1 MFRKVIIGLLI
12 ASCSLGSFPAGV
24 GAYQIAQMRE
34 KITSALAGQA
44 LAQADM
50 AAMLEQANTP
60 LDAAAGTYAT
70 APSLASEF
78 ENGGGYPQ
86 TKVGALEEDGSAEGE
101 SLAVDEAPAADEPSK
116 SEPTTDAAP
125 EVEQTPQDQDAVGG
139 QGTAQGQTDGQ
150 PDAEGSIDDA
160 ADESVESDAEQD
172 AAQIEGAEVLQQ
184 GDGETTGNVLL
195 ADRAA
200 VDALGG
206 RDYVGQ
212 STAVIN
218 GVTYILIGN
227 EQQLRAIGSDKDVV
241 GGVVYSIGQ
250 VYVGLAG
257 LGTWIDRDGHVETLE
272 YNGDADLAPG
282 EELRGKEFHNG
293 GFELLPGAVR
303 TLYFTKNADGSRNED
318 PTTGLKYSSDANYI
332 IFRDIDVSD
341 TAWEPLM
348 FSGIMLGAKAA
359 DAATRGSLWERFDV
373 SAPDGLKSDAER
385 PVISG
390 VKVHQTGKLDISK
403 HQGVGFFGT
412 ISNGVNAN
420 NIGVSAGE
428 VLVKNVA
435 LDDIDVVNE
444 SVETREPASLIGVLT
459 GLLGSILGGLLDTLL
474 PGLGLKDALNALLT
488 TRSKDPTTFAT
499 GTFAGRIIGDVRVE
513 GCVVTGA
520 TVKNAPA
527 ADILA
532 SSPYTGITGGFVGY
546 MAGEV
551 EYDGLSK
558 VLGFTEKALEALLN
572 VLPGIG
578 LGDLI
583 QILLGNVLDVGKLIP
598 TGYYNP
604 KIIDSSF
611 GLKTDAPV
619 IGSARAQ
626 GAGGFVG
633 VQVGSIIESSEITTP
648 VSVEASEFGGGFA
661 GVERN
666 GQLVGALNTVG
677 VDLLTQLGE
686 LIKKTKTQSLLL
698 DCKLMQGATVR
709 AKQYAGGIS
718 GAMAN
723 SYVVNC
729 AAEGAMSV
737 EATKSDA
744 GGVAG
749 AALLGW
755 GTSIGEKQVHTLL
768 KSVTALLGN
777 LTSGNE
783 GVDVASSGL
792 LALTGIEP
800 SVIAGVQLKNVVSVN
815 AGESHAGGI
824 VGRGEATRIGSSNDE
839 MLGEMIYWAKGSQLP
854 KPAEQNLAASVSRVS
869 AAKDYAGGV
878 AGELGPGN
886 VAGLLNTTID
896 VGDIK
901 MFWIK
906 DVALAGA
913 ANGLVVHA
921 GGSYAG
927 GAVGC
932 ASGGKIANVTVG
944 KLASVG
950 AATYAGGFAGFSGPA
965 DAAGSG
971 GINLLGIIKISGLLS
986 IAQYSALHIVSSS
999 VEGVEA
1005 GYTVEAT
1012 RADGSAIAGGFFG
1025 QANSSLV
1032 ADCHARRIKSVIAPK
1047 EGGKGTAGGFVGLSV
1062 TGGLADA
1069 LADDAG
1075 GNGGLDGL
1083 LHDVI
1088 KIDNLLGAVP
1098 YLIPKYWGVD
1108 ASYVNGGMVSGSVAG
1123 GFAGDFQSG
1132 KLNQLG
1138 KDDMESLVNLVGETS
1153 ANAIRADVEQSS
1165 WAVINIA
1172 EVDGGLYA
1180 GGFGGMVRSGSLA
1193 NASEGGIQIL
1203 GKLGTLNISQLLDV
1217 VQAYVP
1223 YVSYA
1228 GVHSDGDTGSGGF
1241 MVRATDTS
1249 DVDANAGS
1257 AGGWVGWGSAMQV
1270 STCSVDELK
1279 HTSVDAPKDLEAT
1292 TADSYYTEASSYSV
1306 DAPRNAGGWAGKI
1319 DVGSTAAAG
1328 SGLGLLGKN
1337 IALTDLLSAL
1347 NVMVSTV
1354 EHSDVTGAIGGLSVR
1369 ANGTAKTAV
1378 GVGPIGNAG
1387 GFAGVLA
1394 GGHVQDSN
1402 VSEFDYVVGRE
1413 SAGGYA
1419 GTMTPGDVASVLGKE
1434 NAASIIKNLIN
1445 VDSLLSLVQDF
1456 VPTVRNSYTE
1466 CVPCGGAVRAEAEA
1480 SGSTQRGTAG
1490 GYVGML
1496 NGGHI
1501 WGNDTRAWKDAS
1513 IGASYTGDQNVA
1525 AARRVRSVFGTEFA
1539 GGYVGLMKPSDTASA
1554 GGLSLLGGLIEA
1566 GNLVSALSMV
1576 YPTTENTEVSGPL
1589 RGIDIATFESWVEHV
1604 SKYGAY
1610 GQEFAGIV
1618 EKLKDQSIASQADL
1632 DAALAKFVF
1641 GYNVVAGRT
1650 SYGDGS
1656 LQHAGGMAGGYAGLM
1671 RTGTVSNGQAYDA
1684 KLVRAMRAAG
1694 GFAGGIEAGSAASI
1708 GDATLFDKIKLDL
1721 GALLKTPQVFV
1732 PVVKS
1737 SSAHGFRSGLTV
1749 RTTGTE
1755 LNHGMGY
1762 AGGYAGYALGAQ
1774 IWGDSALAGQDPSGC
1789 NVSNLRRVAGA
1800 NAVGGYVG
1808 RATGGSVASVDT
1820 EVSDGLIQSL
1830 LDGLIGSPG
1839 QLVDALKAT
1848 VTTIR
1853 GARVSAAAE
1862 PGSAEAAWGFT
1873 VGGSYRDGDATKY
1886 ATSAGGFAGSLE
1898 ASVLGS
1904 IEGNLDDPTQ
1914 QLSVN
1919 GLRAVEGG
1927 VYAGGFFGLGDV
1939 GGVASVGG
1947 QGADAQSGTK
1957 LLQLI
1962 KLGNVDVLDAFR
1974 TFIYHARVNGV
1985 SDGVRVEAHEQT
1997 SEGTGDEKRYTG
2009 TAGGFGGTL
2018 LNGSIKD
2025 CSVERLN
2032 AVTGLN
2038 YAGGFVGHLGKS
2050 GTVDVDEADAGV
2062 GNILKL
2068 LGATAG
2074 VLDIWGSHVER
2085 CTVDGI
2091 DAGYTV
2097 ASTHGTPITSDVAS
2111 EQLDGQEMA
2120 AGFVGFADM
2129 AKIDDCH
2136 VTDLKKVT
2144 SGQIAGGFVGK
2155 TTMGFVADVD
2165 AGSPLLL
2172 GPLLRIVNALVKFL
2186 YLPDLQDKLGLLNI
2200 EIPGIIDLKVLSEGN
2215 TLYVNLLGLR
2225 VGVALSK
2232 KQDSSDPNAT
2242 DVAIITIGDSTISLP
2257 CNENGLVGEDGGL
2270 KSNLEVTL
2278 IKGNRTNI
2286 TNNSVTGVASG
2297 YDVYGGG
2304 ATDTSN
2310 GFGIGRYEDGRGTL
2324 GGYAGGFVG
2333 LSNESVLDKNKM
2345 AYCDVVRGKGH
2356 DAQNDGGGTITG
2368 PFTGMTYLKTT
2379 YEQLNEKKKIET
2391 RNFYSIYRGAND
2403 KLTEALKGAG
2413 GSVFAD
2419 MRPDDAEM
2427 GGGVFGLDMN
2437 RYDVAVREPKGIS
2450 EFDELQ
2456 GAVES
2461 GTGAQRKLD
2470 AYQENGAKAVLM
2482 RDAPQTDNGAGLTPE
2497 PGDGQDPCAE
2507 TVDLTLQKVWDDLG
2521 NRDQTRPESV
2531 DFYISATYTDANGQS
2546 VVQWVAPAAGG
2557 GYELVAQKTAVQLTE
2572 ADLSPHSE
2580 TWRRVLAGLPVA
2592 FEDKNSNPAAVRYYT
2607 YQVEEMSIDGYSV
2620 AYDVD
2625 ATERV
2630 ITVTNVYRPM
2640 LPETGG
2646 IGTWWTVLAG
2656 GMLLACAAYERRRR
2670 SMAYSGYVPA
2680 HFAPTRSRLELA
2692 YPRRPRAHGAHRQV
2706 TRGGSGRASR

>member
-1 MFRKVIIGLLI
+1 M
-12 ASCSLGSFPAGV
+12 
-24 GAYQIAQMRE
+24 
-34 KITSALAGQA
+34 
-44 LAQADM
+44 
-50 AAMLEQANTP
+50 
-60 LDAAAGTYAT
+60 
-70 APSLASEF
+70 
-78 ENGGGYPQ
+78 GYPQ
-86 TKVGALEEDGSAEGE
+86 TKVETLDEGGSAAGE
-101 SLAVDEAPAADEPSK
+101 ASAVNEVPAVDEPSK
-116 SEPTTDAAP
+116 SEPTPDAAP
-125 EVEQTPQDQDAVGG
+125 EAGQTPQDQNATGGQDATQDQADGQSGVEDAVD
-139 QGTAQGQTDGQ
+139 GTAN
-150 PDAEGSIDDA
+150 EGA
-160 ADESVESDAEQD
+160 ESDAEQD

-184 GDGETTGNVLL
+184 GDGETTGNVLV

-200 VDALGG
+200 VNALGG

-212 STAVIN
+212 SSAVIN

-303 TLYFTKNADGSRNED
+303 TLYFTKNADGTRNED
-318 PTTGLKYSSDANYI
+318 PVTGLKYSSDANYI

-348 FSGIMLGAKAA
+348 FSGTMLGAKAA
-359 DAATRGSLWERFDV
+359 DAATEGNLWESFDT
-373 SAPDGLKSDAER
+373 SAPDGLKADARR

-390 VKVHQTGKLDISK
+390 VRVRQTGKLDISK

-444 SVETREPASLIGVLT
+444 SVETEEPASLIGALT
-459 GLLGSILGGLLDTLL
+459 GLLGGILGGVLGLLL
-474 PGLGLKDALNALLT
+474 PNLGLEEALNGLLT

-499 GTFAGRIIGDVRVE
+499 GAFAGRIIGDVRVE

-527 ADILA
+527 AA
-532 SSPYTGITGGFVGY
+532 VPTSSPYAGITGGFVGY

-551 EYDGLSK
+551 EYDGLSE

-604 KIIDSSF
+604 KIIDSSL
-611 GLKTDAPV
+611 GLKAAAPA

-633 VQVGSIIESSEITTP
+633 VQVGSIIESSEIATP

-755 GTSIGEKQVHTLL
+755 GTSIGEKQDHTLL

-777 LTSGNE
+777 LTNGNE

-800 SVIAGVQLKNVVSVN
+800 SVIAGVQLKNVVSVS

-824 VGRGEATRIGSSNDE
+824 VGCGEATRIGSSNDE
-839 MLGEMIYWAKGSQLP
+839 MLGEMIYWSKGSQLP
-854 KPAEQNLAASVSRVS
+854 KPAEQNVAASVSSVS

-886 VAGLLNTTID
+886 VAGLLNATID
-896 VGDIK
+896 VGDVK

-906 DVALAGA
+906 DVALTGA
-913 ANGLVVHA
+913 ANGLAVHA
-921 GGSYAG
+921 GGSYVG

-932 ASGGKIANVTVG
+932 ASGGKIANVTVD
-944 KLASVG
+944 KLASVS

-999 VEGVEA
+999 VKGIDA

-1012 RADGSAIAGGFFG
+1012 RADGNAIAGGFFG

-1132 KLNQLG
+1132 KLNQFG
-1138 KDDMESLVNLVGETS
+1138 KDDMESLVNLVGEAS
-1153 ANAIRADVEQSS
+1153 ANTIKADVEKGP

-1203 GKLGTLNISQLLDV
+1203 GKLGGTLNISQLLDV

-1228 GVHSDGDTGSGGF
+1228 GVHSDDATGSGGF
-1241 MVRATDTS
+1241 IVCATDTS
-1249 DVDANAGS
+1249 DADANAGS

-1279 HTSVDAPKDLEAT
+1279 HTSVVAPKDLEAT
-1292 TADSYYTEASSYSV
+1292 TAESYYTEASSYSV

-1328 SGLGLLGKN
+1328 SGLGLLGQS

-1354 EHSDVTGAIGGLSVR
+1354 EHSDVAGAIGGLSVR
-1369 ANGTAKTAV
+1369 ANGTAKTAE
-1378 GVGPIGNAG
+1378 GVKPIGHAG

-1434 NAASIIKNLIN
+1434 NAASIINNLIN

-1480 SGSTQRGTAG
+1480 SGSTQRGCAG

-1496 NGGHI
+1496 DGGHI
-1501 WGNDTRAWKDAS
+1501 WGNDTRAWKDVS
-1513 IGASYTGDQNVA
+1513 VGASYSGDQNVA
-1525 AARRVRSVFGTEFA
+1525 AARRIRSVFGTEFA

-1554 GGLSLLGGLIEA
+1554 GGLSLLGGLIKA
-1566 GNLVSALSMV
+1566 GNLVSTLSMV

-1604 SKYGAY
+1604 SKYDAY
-1610 GQEFAGIV
+1610 GQEFADII
-1618 EKLKDQSIASQADL
+1618 EKLKDKAITTQDQL
-1632 DAALAKFVF
+1632 DTALAKYVF
-1641 GYNVVAGRT
+1641 GYNVVAGRA
-1650 SYGDGS
+1650 SYGNGS
-1656 LQHAGGMAGGYAGLM
+1656 LEHAGGMAGGYVGLM
-1671 RTGTVSNGQAYDA
+1671 RTGTVSNGQAYDT

-1708 GDATLFDKIKLDL
+1708 GDVTLFDKINVDL

-1749 RTTGTE
+1749 RSTGTE

-1762 AGGYAGYALGAQ
+1762 AGGYTGYALGAQ

-1789 NVSNLRRVAGA
+1789 NVLNLRRVAGTS
-1800 NAVGGYVG
+1800 AVGGFVG
-1808 RATGGSVASVDT
+1808 RASGGSVASVDT

-1853 GARVSAAAE
+1853 GAHVSAAAE

-1873 VGGSYRDGDATKY
+1873 VEGEYRDGDTTKY

-1904 IEGNLDDPTQ
+1904 IEGDLDDSTQ

-1927 VYAGGFFGLGDV
+1927 AYAGGFFGLGDV

-1947 QGADAQSGTK
+1947 QGADAQSGTT
-1957 LLQLI
+1957 LLELI

-1974 TFIYHARVNGV
+1974 TFIYHAHVNGV
-1985 SDGVRVEAHEQT
+1985 SDGIRVEAHEQT

-2097 ASTHGTPITSDVAS
+2097 ASTHGAPITSDAAS

-2155 TTMGFVADVD
+2155 TTMGFVADID
-2165 AGSPLLL
+2165 AGSPVLLESLLL
-2172 GPLLRIVNALVKFL
+2172 IVNALVKLL

-2200 EIPGIIDLKVLSEGN
+2200 KILDIIDLKVLSEGN

-2225 VGVALSK
+2225 IGVALSK

-2242 DVAIITIGDSTISLP
+2242 DVAVITIGDSTISLP
-2257 CNENGLVGEDGGL
+2257 CNEKGLVGEDDGL
-2270 KSNLEVTL
+2270 KSNLKVTL

-2310 GFGIGRYEDGRGTL
+2310 GFGIGRYDDGRGTL

-2356 DAQNDGGGTITG
+2356 DGQNAGGGTITG

-2391 RNFYSIYRGAND
+2391 GNFYSIYRGAND

-2413 GSVFAD
+2413 ESVFAD
-2419 MRPDDAEM
+2419 MVSDDAAV
-2427 GGGVFGLDMN
+2427 GGGAFGLDMN
-2437 RYDVAVREPKGIS
+2437 RYDVAVRESKGIS

-2482 RDAPQTDNGAGLTPE
+2482 RDTPQTDNGAGLTPE
-2497 PGDGQDPCAE
+2497 PGDGQDPCSE

-2521 NRDQTRPESV
+2521 NRDQTRPNAV
-2531 DFYISATYTDANGQS
+2531 NFYISATYTDANGQS
-2546 VVQWVAPAAGG
+2546 VVQWVAPVAGG
-2557 GYELVAQKTAVQLTE
+2557 GYELVAQKTAVKLTA

-2580 TWRRVLAGLPVA
+2580 TWRRVLTDLPVA

-2607 YQVEEMSIDGYSV
+2607 YQVEEVSIDGYSV
-2620 AYDVD
+2620 VYDVD

-2646 IGTWWTVLAG
+2646 VGTWLTVLAG

-2670 SMAYSGYVPA
+2670 SMAYAGYVPA
-2680 HFAPTRSRLELA
+2680 HFAPSRPRLEPMR
-2692 YPRRPRAHGAHRQV
+2692 PRRLRARGARQQI
-2706 TRGGSGRASR
+2706 TRGGSGRAPR

>member
-1 MFRKVIIGLLI
+1 MWNGLHGIYLPGGRYLFRSVLIGILV
-12 ASCSLGSFPAGV
+12 ASFTLGSFPAGV
-24 GAYQIAQMRE
+24 GAYQLSQLRQDLA
-34 KITSALAGQA
+34 SALSGAA

-50 AAMLEQANTP
+50 DTELQRMNESMALKTSSTESAVVMP
-60 LDAAAGTYAT
+60 LSAK
-70 APSLASEF
+70 F
-78 ENGGGYPQ
+78 ETGGGYPQ
-86 TKVGALEEDGSAEGE
+86 PEVGHADTRELEEPAIAESEPKDQEAGGGSLENSAGAESQEPAQGDNAG
-101 SLAVDEAPAADEPSK
+101 AVDIAD
-116 SEPTTDAAP
+116 DG
-125 EVEQTPQDQDAVGG
+125 AV
-139 QGTAQGQTDGQ
+139 
-150 PDAEGSIDDA
+150 
-160 ADESVESDAEQD
+160 SDSMASAEQD
-172 AAQIEGAEVLQQ
+172 ASAIEGAEVLQQ
-184 GDGETTGNVLL
+184 GDGEKSGNVLL

-206 RDYVGQ
+206 RDYEGQ
-212 STAVIN
+212 TVKDIN
-218 GVTYILIGN
+218 GTKYILIGN
-227 EQQLRAIGSDKDVV
+227 EQQLRAIGSNKHVVDKVWRKHALQDP
-241 GGVVYSIGQ
+241 
-250 VYVGLAG
+250 
-257 LGTWIDRDGHVETLE
+257 TLE
-272 YNGDADLAPG
+272 YGGDADLAQG
-282 EELRGKEFHNG
+282 EHLKDKDYGGLFDGHCGSDVNG
-293 GFELLPGAVR
+293 
-303 TLYFTKNADGSRNED
+303 D
-318 PTTGLKYSSDANYI
+318 PDEQSDAGTGLKYSSDANYI
-332 IFRDIDVSD
+332 IFRDIDVSN

-348 FSGIMLGAKAA
+348 FSGTMLGSKAA
-359 DAATRGSLWERFDV
+359 DTAVKGNLWENFDA
-373 SAPDGLKSDAER
+373 SATDGLKADANR

-390 VKVHQTGKLDISK
+390 VRVHQTGKLDISK

-412 ISNGVNAN
+412 ISNGVNVN

-444 SVETREPASLIGVLT
+444 SVQTKEPTSLIGGLT
-459 GLLGSILGGLLDTLL
+459 GLLGGILGGVLGFLL
-474 PGLGLKDALNALLT
+474 PGLGLDDALNGLLT

-499 GTFAGRIIGDVRVE
+499 GAFAGRIIGDVRVE

-520 TVKNAPA
+520 TVKNAPE
-527 ADILA
+527 ADIPT

-551 EYDGLSK
+551 EYDGLSEA
-558 VLGFTEKALEALLN
+558 LGFTEKALEALLN

-583 QILLGNVLDVGKLIP
+583 QILLENVVDVGKLIP
-598 TGYYNP
+598 TGYYNA
-604 KIIDSSF
+604 KIIDSSL
-611 GLKTDAPV
+611 GLKANAPV

-648 VSVEASEFGGGFA
+648 ASIEASEFGGGFA

-666 GQLVGALNTVG
+666 GQLVGALDKVG

-718 GAMAN
+718 GVMAN

-729 AAEGAMSV
+729 AAEGLVNV
-737 EATKSDA
+737 EATTSDV

-755 GTSIGEKQVHTLL
+755 GTSIGEKQDHTLL
-768 KSVTALLGN
+768 NSVTDLLGK
-777 LTSGNE
+777 LTGENA
-783 GVDVASSGL
+783 DVASSGL

-800 SVIAGVQLKNVVSVN
+800 SVIAGVQLSNVDSVS
-815 AGESHAGGI
+815 AGESYAGGI
-824 VGRGEATRIGSSNDE
+824 VGRGEATRIGSSNNE
-839 MLGEMIYWAKGSQLP
+839 MLGEMVYWSVGSQLP
-854 KPAEQNLAASVSRVS
+854 KPAEQNVVALVSRVS

-886 VAGLLNTTID
+886 VAGLLNTTIG
-896 VGDIK
+896 VGDVK

-906 DVALAGA
+906 DVALAGT
-913 ANGLVVHA
+913 ANGLTVHA

-932 ASGGKIANVTVG
+932 ASGGKIANVIVD
-944 KLASVG
+944 KLASVD

-965 DAAGSG
+965 DAVGSG

-999 VEGVEA
+999 VEGIEE
-1005 GYTVEAT
+1005 GYTVKAAG
-1012 RADGSAIAGGFFG
+1012 ADGNAIAGGFFG

-1032 ADCHARRIKSVIAPK
+1032 ADCHARRIKSVTVPK
-1047 EGGKGTAGGFVGLSV
+1047 EEGKGTAGGFVGLSV

-1088 KIDNLLGAVP
+1088 KIENLLGAVP

-1132 KLNQLG
+1132 KLNQFG
-1138 KDDMESLVNLVGETS
+1138 KDDMESLVKLLGEAS
-1153 ANAIRADVEQSS
+1153 ANAIKADVERGP

-1172 EVDGGLYA
+1172 EVDGVLYA

-1203 GKLGTLNISQLLDV
+1203 GKLGGTLNISQLLDV

-1228 GVHSDGDTGSGGF
+1228 GVHSDDATGSGGF
-1241 MVRATDTS
+1241 IVCATDTS
-1249 DVDANAGS
+1249 DADANAGS

-1279 HTSVDAPKDLEAT
+1279 HTSVVAPKDLEAT
-1292 TADSYYTEASSYSV
+1292 TAESYYTEASSYSV

-1328 SGLGLLGKN
+1328 SGLGLLGQS

-1354 EHSDVTGAIGGLSVR
+1354 EHSDVAGAIGGLSVR
-1369 ANGTAKTAV
+1369 ANGTAKTAE
-1378 GVGPIGNAG
+1378 GVKPIGHAG

-1434 NAASIIKNLIN
+1434 NAASIINNLIN

-1480 SGSTQRGTAG
+1480 SGSTQRGCAG

-1496 NGGHI
+1496 DGGHI
-1501 WGNDTRAWKDAS
+1501 WGNDTRAWKDVS
-1513 IGASYTGDQNVA
+1513 VGASYSGDQNVA
-1525 AARRVRSVFGTEFA
+1525 AARRIRSVFGTEFA

-1554 GGLSLLGGLIEA
+1554 GGLSLLGGLIKA
-1566 GNLVSALSMV
+1566 GNLVSTLSMV

-1604 SKYGAY
+1604 SKYDAY
-1610 GQEFAGIV
+1610 GQEFADII
-1618 EKLKDQSIASQADL
+1618 EKLKDKAITTQDQL
-1632 DAALAKFVF
+1632 DTALAKYVF
-1641 GYNVVAGRT
+1641 GYNVVAGRA
-1650 SYGDGS
+1650 SYGNGS
-1656 LQHAGGMAGGYAGLM
+1656 LEHAGGMAGGYVGLM
-1671 RTGTVSNGQAYDA
+1671 RTGTVSNGQAYDT

-1708 GDATLFDKIKLDL
+1708 GDVTLFDKINVDL

-1749 RTTGTE
+1749 RSTGTE

-1762 AGGYAGYALGAQ
+1762 AGGYTGYALGAQ

-1789 NVSNLRRVAGA
+1789 NVLNLRRVAGTS
-1800 NAVGGYVG
+1800 AVGGFVG
-1808 RATGGSVASVDT
+1808 RASGGSVASVDT

-1853 GARVSAAAE
+1853 GAHVSAAAE

-1873 VGGSYRDGDATKY
+1873 VEGGYRDGDATKY

-1904 IEGNLDDPTQ
+1904 IDGNSSDPTQ

-1927 VYAGGFFGLGDV
+1927 AYAGGFFGLGDV

-1947 QGADAQSGTK
+1947 QGAGAQSGTT

-1974 TFIYHARVNGV
+1974 TFIYHAHVNGV

-2062 GNILKL
+2062 GKILKL
-2068 LGATAG
+2068 LGAAVG

-2091 DAGYTV
+2091 GAGYTV
-2097 ASTHGTPITSDVAS
+2097 ASTHGTPIASDAAS

-2172 GPLLRIVNALVKFL
+2172 EPLLQIVNALVKFL

-2232 KQDSSDPNAT
+2232 KQDSSGPNAT

-2257 CNENGLVGEDGGL
+2257 CNENGLVGENDGL

-2333 LSNESVLDKNKM
+2333 LSNESVLDNNRM

-2356 DAQNDGGGTITG
+2356 DAQNDRGSTITG
-2368 PFTGMTYLKTT
+2368 PFTGMTYLKTA
-2379 YEQLNEKKKIET
+2379 YEQLNDKKKIET
-2391 RNFYSIYRGAND
+2391 KNSYSIYRGAND
-2403 KLTEALKGAG
+2403 KLTKALKGANG
-2413 GSVFAD
+2413 GVFAD
-2419 MRPDDAEM
+2419 MLSDNSAT
-2427 GGGVFGLDMN
+2427 GGGAFGLDMN
-2437 RYDVAVREPKGIS
+2437 RYDVAVRESKGIS

-2461 GTGAQRKLD
+2461 GKGAQRKLD

-2482 RDAPQTDNGAGLTPE
+2482 RDTPQTDNGAGLTPE

-2507 TVDLTLQKVWDDLG
+2507 TIDLTLQKIWDDLG
-2521 NRDQTRPESV
+2521 NRDQTRPKSV
-2531 DFYISATYTDANGQS
+2531 DFYITATYTDANGQQ

-2557 GYELVAQKTAVQLTE
+2557 GYELVAQKTAVRLTE

-2592 FEDKNSNPAAVRYYT
+2592 FEDKSSNPAAVRYYT
-2607 YQVEEMSIDGYSV
+2607 YQVEEVSIDGYSV
-2620 AYDVD
+2620 VYDAD

-2670 SMAYSGYVPA
+2670 SMAYAGYVPA
-2680 HFAPTRSRLELA
+2680 HFATSRPRLELTR
-2692 YPRRPRAHGAHRQV
+2692 PRHLRAHGAHGQV
-2706 TRGGSGRASR
+2706 ARGRSGRASR

>member
-1 MFRKVIIGLLI
+1 MVWIGLYGIYLPGGRYLFRSVLI
-12 ASCSLGSFPAGV
+12 GILVASFTLGSFPAGV
-24 GAYQIAQMRE
+24 GAYQLSQLRQELA
-34 KITSALAGQA
+34 SALSGAA
-44 LAQADM
+44 HAQADM
-50 AAMLEQANTP
+50 DAELQRMNDSMASKASSTESDVPMP
-60 LDAAAGTYAT
+60 LSA
-70 APSLASEF
+70 EF
-78 ENGGGYPQ
+78 ETGGGYPQ
-86 TKVGALEEDGSAEGE
+86 PEISNADTRELEGPAIAESEPKDQEAGGGSLENSAGTE
-101 SLAVDEAPAADEPSK
+101 SQESTQGDNAGAVDIAD
-116 SEPTTDAAP
+116 DG
-125 EVEQTPQDQDAVGG
+125 AV
-139 QGTAQGQTDGQ
+139 
-150 PDAEGSIDDA
+150 
-160 ADESVESDAEQD
+160 SDSMASAEQD
-172 AAQIEGAEVLQQ
+172 ASAIEGAEVLQQ
-184 GDGETTGNVLL
+184 GDGETTGNVLV

-206 RDYVGQ
+206 RDYEGQ
-212 STAVIN
+212 TVKDIN
-218 GVTYILIGN
+218 GTKYILIGN
-227 EQQLRAIGSDKDVV
+227 EQQLRAIGSDKHVV
-241 GGVVYSIGQ
+241 DKVWKTHLTG
-250 VYVGLAG
+250 
-257 LGTWIDRDGHVETLE
+257 DPTLE
-272 YNGDADLAPG
+272 YGGDADLAQG
-282 EELRGKEFHNG
+282 DSLKNKDYGGLLDSHCGSDANG
-293 GFELLPGAVR
+293 NPDKSYDAR
-303 TLYFTKNADGSRNED
+303 
-318 PTTGLKYSSDANYI
+318 TGLKYSSNANYI

-341 TAWEPLM
+341 AAWEPLT
-348 FSGIMLGAKAA
+348 FSGTMLGAKAA
-359 DAATRGSLWERFDV
+359 DTATKGNLWERFDA
-373 SAPDGLKSDAER
+373 SAPDGLKADTDR

-412 ISNGVNAN
+412 ILNGVNAN

-444 SVETREPASLIGVLT
+444 SVETKEPASLIGALT

-474 PGLGLKDALNALLT
+474 PGLGLEDALNGLLT

-499 GTFAGRIIGDVRVE
+499 GAFAGRIIGDVRVE
-513 GCVVTGA
+513 GCVVTEA

-527 ADILA
+527 ADIPTL
-532 SSPYTGITGGFVGY
+532 SPYTGITGGFVGY
-546 MAGEV
+546 MAGVV

-558 VLGFTEKALEALLN
+558 VLGFTEKALEALLS

-583 QILLGNVLDVGKLIP
+583 QILLGNVVDVSKLIP

-604 KIIDSSF
+604 KIIDSLL
-611 GLKTDAPV
+611 GLKADAPA

-633 VQVGSIIESSEITTP
+633 VQVGSIIESSKITTP
-648 VSVEASEFGGGFA
+648 VSIEASEFGGGFA

-698 DCKLMQGATVR
+698 DCKFMQGAAVH

-718 GAMAN
+718 GVMAN

-729 AAEGAMSV
+729 AAEGDVSV
-737 EATKSDA
+737 EATASDA

-755 GTSIGEKQVHTLL
+755 GTSIGEKQDNTLL
-768 KSVTALLGN
+768 NSVTDLLGK
-777 LTSGNE
+777 LTGEN
-783 GVDVASSGL
+783 VDVASSGL

-800 SVIAGVQLKNVVSVN
+800 SVIAGVQLSNVVSVST
-815 AGESHAGGI
+815 GESYAGGI

-839 MLGEMIYWAKGSQLP
+839 MLGEMIYWSKGVPLP
-854 KPAEQNLAASVSRVS
+854 KPAEQTVVASVSSVS

-878 AGELGPGN
+878 AGGLGPGN
-886 VAGLLNTTID
+886 VAGLLNATIG
-896 VGDIK
+896 VGDVK

-913 ANGLVVHA
+913 ANGLAVRA
-921 GGSYAG
+921 DGSYAG

-932 ASGGKIANVTVG
+932 ASGGKIANVTVD

-999 VEGVEA
+999 VEGIEA

-1012 RADGSAIAGGFFG
+1012 RADGNAIAGGFFG

-1032 ADCHARRIKSVIAPK
+1032 AGCHARRIKSVIAPK

-1132 KLNQLG
+1132 KLNQFG
-1138 KDDMESLVNLVGETS
+1138 KDDMESLVKLVGEAS
-1153 ANAIRADVEQSS
+1153 ANAIKAHVEQGP

-1223 YVSYA
+1223 CVSYA
-1228 GVHSDGDTGSGGF
+1228 GVHSDDSTGSNGF
-1241 MVRATDTS
+1241 MVRAADTN

-1279 HTSVDAPKDLEAT
+1279 HMSVDAPKDLEAA
-1292 TADSYYTEASSYSV
+1292 TAESYYTEASSYSV

-1328 SGLGLLGKN
+1328 SGLCLLGKN

-1378 GVGPIGNAG
+1378 GTKPIGHAG

-1419 GTMTPGDVASVLGKE
+1419 GTMTPGDVASVLGKD
-1434 NAASIIKNLIN
+1434 NAASIIKKLIN

-1480 SGSTQRGTAG
+1480 SGSTQRGCAG

-1496 NGGHI
+1496 DGGHI
-1501 WGNDTRAWKDAS
+1501 WGNDARAWKDVS
-1513 IGASYTGDQNVA
+1513 VGASYTGDQNVA
-1525 AARRVRSVFGTEFA
+1525 AARRIRSVFGTEFA

-1554 GGLSLLGGLIEA
+1554 GGLSLLGGLIKA
-1566 GNLVSALSMV
+1566 SNLVSALSMV

-1589 RGIDIATFESWVEHV
+1589 RGINIATFESWVEHV

-1618 EKLKDQSIASQADL
+1618 EKLIGKAIATQEQL
-1632 DAALAKFVF
+1632 DAALAEYVF
-1641 GYNVVAGRT
+1641 GYNVVAGRA
-1650 SYGDGS
+1650 SYGNGS
-1656 LQHAGGMAGGYAGLM
+1656 LEHAGGIAGGYAGLM

-1708 GDATLFDKIKLDL
+1708 GDATLFEKIKVDL

-1737 SSAHGFRSGLTV
+1737 SSTHGFRSGMTV
-1749 RTTGTE
+1749 RSTGTE

-1774 IWGDSALAGQDPSGC
+1774 IWGDAALGGQAPSGC

-1800 NAVGGYVG
+1800 SAVGGYVG

-1853 GARVSAAAE
+1853 GAHVRAASE

-1873 VGGSYRDGDATKY
+1873 VEGGYRDGDATKY

-1904 IEGNLDDPTQ
+1904 IDGNSSDPTQ

-1927 VYAGGFFGLGDV
+1927 AYAGGFFGLGDV

-1947 QGADAQSGTK
+1947 QGAGAQSGTT

-1974 TFIYHARVNGV
+1974 TFIYHAHVNGV

-2062 GNILKL
+2062 GKILKL
-2068 LGATAG
+2068 LGAAVG

-2091 DAGYTV
+2091 GAGYTV
-2097 ASTHGTPITSDVAS
+2097 ASTHGTPIASDAAS

-2172 GPLLRIVNALVKFL
+2172 EPLLQIVNALVKFL

-2232 KQDSSDPNAT
+2232 KQDSSGPNAT

-2257 CNENGLVGEDGGL
+2257 CNENGLVGENDGL

-2333 LSNESVLDKNKM
+2333 LSNESVLDNNRM

-2356 DAQNDGGGTITG
+2356 DAQNDRGGTITG
-2368 PFTGMTYLKTT
+2368 PFTGMTYLKTA
-2379 YEQLNEKKKIET
+2379 YEQLNDKKKIET
-2391 RNFYSIYRGAND
+2391 KNSYSIYRGAND
-2403 KLTEALKGAG
+2403 KLTKALKGANG
-2413 GSVFAD
+2413 GVFAD
-2419 MRPDDAEM
+2419 MLSDNSAT
-2427 GGGVFGLDMN
+2427 GGGAFGLDMN
-2437 RYDVAVREPKGIS
+2437 RYDVAVRESKGIS

-2461 GTGAQRKLD
+2461 GKGAQRKLD

-2482 RDAPQTDNGAGLTPE
+2482 RDTPQTDNGAGLTPE

-2507 TVDLTLQKVWDDLG
+2507 TIDLTLQKIWDDLG
-2521 NRDQTRPESV
+2521 NRDQTRPKSV
-2531 DFYISATYTDANGQS
+2531 DFYITATYTDANGQQ

-2557 GYELVAQKTAVQLTE
+2557 GYELVAQKTAVRLTE

-2592 FEDKNSNPAAVRYYT
+2592 FEDKSSNPAAVRYYT
-2607 YQVEEMSIDGYSV
+2607 YQVEEVSIDGYSV
-2620 AYDVD
+2620 VYDAD

-2656 GMLLACAAYERRRR
+2656 GMLLACAVYERRRR
-2670 SMAYSGYVPA
+2670 SMAYAGYVPA
-2680 HFAPTRSRLELA
+2680 HLAHTRPRLELTR
-2692 YPRRPRAHGAHRQV
+2692 PRHLRAHGAHGRV
-2706 TRGGSGRASR
+2706 ARGGSGRASR

>member
-1 MFRKVIIGLLI
+1 
-12 ASCSLGSFPAGV
+12 
-24 GAYQIAQMRE
+24 
-34 KITSALAGQA
+34 
-44 LAQADM
+44 
-50 AAMLEQANTP
+50 ML
-60 LDAAAGTYAT
+60 
-70 APSLASEF
+70 
-78 ENGGGYPQ
+78 
-86 TKVGALEEDGSAEGE
+86 V
-101 SLAVDEAPAADEPSK
+101 
-116 SEPTTDAAP
+116 
-125 EVEQTPQDQDAVGG
+125 
-139 QGTAQGQTDGQ
+139 
-150 PDAEGSIDDA
+150 
-160 ADESVESDAEQD
+160 
-172 AAQIEGAEVLQQ
+172 
-184 GDGETTGNVLL
+184 

-200 VDALGG
+200 VEALGG

-212 STAVIN
+212 TVKEIN
-218 GVTYILIGN
+218 GTKYILIGN
-227 EQQLRAIGSDKDVV
+227 EQQLRAIGSDKHVV
-241 GGVVYSIGQ
+241 GKVFSRTEVLGIPGQ
-250 VYVGLAG
+250 
-257 LGTWIDRDGHVETLE
+257 WKLE
-272 YNGDADLAPG
+272 YAGDADIDASD
-282 EELRGKEFHNG
+282 ELSDTSYGDSLIIGKEYCGVDASGNM
-293 GFELLPGAVR
+293 
-303 TLYFTKNADGSRNED
+303 NEKAS
-318 PTTGLKYSSDANYI
+318 PNTGLKYSSDANYI
-332 IFRDIDVSD
+332 IFRDIDVSN
-341 TAWEPLM
+341 TAWGPLM
-348 FSGIMLGAKAA
+348 FSGTMLGSKAA
-359 DAATRGSLWERFDV
+359 DTAVKGNLWENFDA
-373 SAPDGLKSDAER
+373 SATDGLKADANR

-390 VKVHQTGKLDISK
+390 VRVHQTGKLDISK

-412 ISNGVNAN
+412 ISNGVNVN

-444 SVETREPASLIGVLT
+444 SVQTKEPTSLIGGLT
-459 GLLGSILGGLLDTLL
+459 GLLGGILGGVLGFLL
-474 PGLGLKDALNALLT
+474 PGLGLDDALNGLLT

-499 GTFAGRIIGDVRVE
+499 GAFAGRIIGDVRVE

-520 TVKNAPA
+520 TVKNAPE
-527 ADILA
+527 ADIPT

-551 EYDGLSK
+551 EYDGLSEA
-558 VLGFTEKALEALLN
+558 LGFTEKALEALLN

-583 QILLGNVLDVGKLIP
+583 QILLENVVDVGKLIP
-598 TGYYNP
+598 TGYYNA
-604 KIIDSSF
+604 KIIDSSL
-611 GLKTDAPV
+611 GLKANAPA

-648 VSVEASEFGGGFA
+648 ASIEASEFGGGFA

-666 GQLVGALNTVG
+666 GQLVGALDKVG

-718 GAMAN
+718 GVMAN

-729 AAEGAMSV
+729 AAEGLVNV
-737 EATKSDA
+737 EATTSDV

-755 GTSIGEKQVHTLL
+755 GTSIGEKQDHTLL
-768 KSVTALLGN
+768 NSVTDLLGK
-777 LTSGNE
+777 LTGENA
-783 GVDVASSGL
+783 DVASSGL

-800 SVIAGVQLKNVVSVN
+800 SVIAGVQLSNVDSVS
-815 AGESHAGGI
+815 AGESYAGGI
-824 VGRGEATRIGSSNDE
+824 VGRGEATRIGSSNNE
-839 MLGEMIYWAKGSQLP
+839 MLGEMVYWSVGSQLP
-854 KPAEQNLAASVSRVS
+854 KPAEQNVVALVSRVS

-886 VAGLLNTTID
+886 VAGLLNTTIG
-896 VGDIK
+896 VGDVK

-906 DVALAGA
+906 DVALAGT
-913 ANGLVVHA
+913 ANGLTVHA

-932 ASGGKIANVTVG
+932 ASGGKIANVTVD
-944 KLASVG
+944 KLASVD

-965 DAAGSG
+965 DAVGSG

-999 VEGVEA
+999 VEGIEE
-1005 GYTVEAT
+1005 GYTVKAAG
-1012 RADGSAIAGGFFG
+1012 ADGNAIAGGFFG

-1032 ADCHARRIKSVIAPK
+1032 ADCHARRIKSVTVPK
-1047 EGGKGTAGGFVGLSV
+1047 EEGKGTAGGFVGLSV

-1088 KIDNLLGAVP
+1088 KIENLLGAVP

-1132 KLNQLG
+1132 KLNQFG
-1138 KDDMESLVNLVGETS
+1138 KDDMESLVKLLGEAS
-1153 ANAIRADVEQSS
+1153 ANAIKADVEQGP

-1172 EVDGGLYA
+1172 EVDGVLYA

-1203 GKLGTLNISQLLDV
+1203 GKLGGTLNISQLLDV

-1228 GVHSDGDTGSGGF
+1228 GVHSDDATGSGGF
-1241 MVRATDTS
+1241 IVCATDTS
-1249 DVDANAGS
+1249 DADANAGS

-1279 HTSVDAPKDLEAT
+1279 HMSVDAPKDLEAA
-1292 TADSYYTEASSYSV
+1292 TAESYYTEASSYSV

-1328 SGLGLLGKN
+1328 SGLCLLGKN

-1378 GVGPIGNAG
+1378 GTKPIGHAG

-1419 GTMTPGDVASVLGKE
+1419 GTMTPGDVASVLGKD
-1434 NAASIIKNLIN
+1434 NAASIIKKLIN

-1480 SGSTQRGTAG
+1480 SGSTQRGCAG

-1496 NGGHI
+1496 DGGHI
-1501 WGNDTRAWKDAS
+1501 WGNDARAWKDVS
-1513 IGASYTGDQNVA
+1513 VGASYTGDQNVA
-1525 AARRVRSVFGTEFA
+1525 AARRIRSVFGTEFA

-1554 GGLSLLGGLIEA
+1554 GGLSLLGGLIKA
-1566 GNLVSALSMV
+1566 SNLVSALSMV

-1589 RGIDIATFESWVEHV
+1589 RGINIATFESWVEHV

-1618 EKLKDQSIASQADL
+1618 EKLIGKAIATQEQL
-1632 DAALAKFVF
+1632 DAALAEYVF
-1641 GYNVVAGRT
+1641 GYNVVAGRA
-1650 SYGDGS
+1650 SYGNGS
-1656 LQHAGGMAGGYAGLM
+1656 LEHAGGIAGGYAGLM

-1708 GDATLFDKIKLDL
+1708 GDATLFEKIKVDL

-1737 SSAHGFRSGLTV
+1737 SSTHGFRSGMTV
-1749 RTTGTE
+1749 RSTGTE

-1774 IWGDSALAGQDPSGC
+1774 IWGDAALDGQAPSGC

-1800 NAVGGYVG
+1800 SAVGGYVG

-1853 GARVSAAAE
+1853 GAHVRAASE

-1873 VGGSYRDGDATKY
+1873 VEGGYRDGDATKY

-1904 IEGNLDDPTQ
+1904 IDGNSSDPTQ

-1927 VYAGGFFGLGDV
+1927 AYAGGFFGLGDV
-1939 GGVASVGG
+1939 GGAASVGG
-1947 QGADAQSGTK
+1947 QGAGAQSGTT

-1974 TFIYHARVNGV
+1974 TFIYHAHVNGV

-2062 GNILKL
+2062 GKILKL
-2068 LGATAG
+2068 LGAAVG

-2091 DAGYTV
+2091 GAGYTV
-2097 ASTHGTPITSDVAS
+2097 ASTHGTPIASDAAS

-2172 GPLLRIVNALVKFL
+2172 EPLLQIVNALVKFL

-2232 KQDSSDPNAT
+2232 KQDSSGPNAT

-2257 CNENGLVGEDGGL
+2257 CNEDGLVGENDGL

-2333 LSNESVLDKNKM
+2333 LSNESVLDNNRM

-2356 DAQNDGGGTITG
+2356 DAQNDRGSTITG
-2368 PFTGMTYLKTT
+2368 PFTGMTYLKTA
-2379 YEQLNEKKKIET
+2379 YEQLNDKKKIET
-2391 RNFYSIYRGAND
+2391 KNSYSIYRGAND
-2403 KLTEALKGAG
+2403 KLTKALKGANG
-2413 GSVFAD
+2413 GVFAD
-2419 MRPDDAEM
+2419 MLSDNSAT
-2427 GGGVFGLDMN
+2427 GGGAFGLDMN
-2437 RYDVAVREPKGIS
+2437 RYDVAVRESKGIS

-2461 GTGAQRKLD
+2461 GKGAQRKLD

-2507 TVDLTLQKVWDDLG
+2507 TIDLTLQKIWDDLG
-2521 NRDQTRPESV
+2521 NRDQTRPKSV
-2531 DFYISATYTDANGQS
+2531 DFYITAAYTDANGQQ

-2557 GYELVAQKTAVQLTE
+2557 GYELVAQKTAVRLTE

-2580 TWRRVLAGLPVA
+2580 TWRRVLADLPVA
-2592 FEDKNSNPAAVRYYT
+2592 FEDASSDPATIRYYT
-2607 YQVEEMSIDGYSV
+2607 YQVEEVSIDGYSV

-2625 ATERV
+2625 VTERV
-2630 ITVTNVYRPM
+2630 LTVTNVYRPT

-2646 IGTWWTVLAG
+2646 IGTWLTVLAG
-2656 GMLLACAAYERRRR
+2656 GMLLAWGAYERRRR
-2670 SMAYSGYVPA
+2670 SMAYAGYVGA
-2680 HFAPTRSRLELA
+2680 HAAGRRSRTGSMRLHRLRHA
-2692 YPRRPRAHGAHRQV
+2692 RRKVSPRRR
-2706 TRGGSGRASR
+2706 

>member
-1 MFRKVIIGLLI
+1 
-12 ASCSLGSFPAGV
+12 
-24 GAYQIAQMRE
+24 MR
-34 KITSALAGQA
+34 
-44 LAQADM
+44 
-50 AAMLEQANTP
+50 P
-60 LDAAAGTYAT
+60 
-70 APSLASEF
+70 
-78 ENGGGYPQ
+78 GGGYPQ
-86 TKVGALEEDGSAEGE
+86 PEVGHADTRELEEPAIAESEPKDQEAGGGSLENSAGAESQEPAQGDNAG
-101 SLAVDEAPAADEPSK
+101 AVDIAD
-116 SEPTTDAAP
+116 DG
-125 EVEQTPQDQDAVGG
+125 AV
-139 QGTAQGQTDGQ
+139 
-150 PDAEGSIDDA
+150 
-160 ADESVESDAEQD
+160 SDSMASAEQD
-172 AAQIEGAEVLQQ
+172 ASAIEGAEVLQQ
-184 GDGETTGNVLL
+184 GDGEKSGNVLL

-206 RDYVGQ
+206 RDYEGQ
-212 STAVIN
+212 TVKDIN
-218 GVTYILIGN
+218 GTKYILIGN
-227 EQQLRAIGSDKDVV
+227 EQQLRAIGSNKHVVDKVWRKHALQDP
-241 GGVVYSIGQ
+241 
-250 VYVGLAG
+250 
-257 LGTWIDRDGHVETLE
+257 TLE
-272 YNGDADLAPG
+272 YGGDADLAQG
-282 EELRGKEFHNG
+282 EHLKDKDYGGLFDGHCGSDVNG
-293 GFELLPGAVR
+293 
-303 TLYFTKNADGSRNED
+303 D
-318 PTTGLKYSSDANYI
+318 PDEQSDAGTGLKYSSDANYI
-332 IFRDIDVSD
+332 IFRDIDVSN

-348 FSGIMLGAKAA
+348 FSGTMLGSKAA
-359 DAATRGSLWERFDV
+359 DTAVKGNLWENFDA
-373 SAPDGLKSDAER
+373 SATDGLKADANR

-390 VKVHQTGKLDISK
+390 VRVHQTGKLDISK

-412 ISNGVNAN
+412 ISNGVNVN

-444 SVETREPASLIGVLT
+444 SVQTKEPTSLIGGLT
-459 GLLGSILGGLLDTLL
+459 GLLGGILGGVLGFLL
-474 PGLGLKDALNALLT
+474 PGLGLDDALNGLLT

-499 GTFAGRIIGDVRVE
+499 GAFAGRIIGDVRVE

-520 TVKNAPA
+520 TVKNAPE
-527 ADILA
+527 ADIPT

-551 EYDGLSK
+551 EYDGLSEA
-558 VLGFTEKALEALLN
+558 LGFTEKALEALLN

-583 QILLGNVLDVGKLIP
+583 QILLENVVDVGKLIP
-598 TGYYNP
+598 TGYYNA
-604 KIIDSSF
+604 KIIDSSL
-611 GLKTDAPV
+611 GLKANAPA

-648 VSVEASEFGGGFA
+648 ASIEASEFGGGFA

-666 GQLVGALNTVG
+666 GQLVGALDKVG

-718 GAMAN
+718 GVMAN

-729 AAEGAMSV
+729 AAEGLVNV
-737 EATKSDA
+737 EATTSDV

-755 GTSIGEKQVHTLL
+755 GTSIGEKQDHTLL
-768 KSVTALLGN
+768 NSVTDLLGK
-777 LTSGNE
+777 LTGENA
-783 GVDVASSGL
+783 DVASSGL

-800 SVIAGVQLKNVVSVN
+800 SVIAGVQLSNVDSVS
-815 AGESHAGGI
+815 AGESYAGGI
-824 VGRGEATRIGSSNDE
+824 VGRGEATRIGSSNNE
-839 MLGEMIYWAKGSQLP
+839 MLGEMVYWSVGSQLP
-854 KPAEQNLAASVSRVS
+854 KPAEQNVVALVSRVS

-886 VAGLLNTTID
+886 VAGLLNTTIG
-896 VGDIK
+896 VGDVK

-906 DVALAGA
+906 DVALAGT
-913 ANGLVVHA
+913 ANGLTVHA

-932 ASGGKIANVTVG
+932 ASGGKIANVTVD
-944 KLASVG
+944 KLASVD

-965 DAAGSG
+965 DAVGSG

-999 VEGVEA
+999 VEGIEE
-1005 GYTVEAT
+1005 GYTVKAAG
-1012 RADGSAIAGGFFG
+1012 ADGNAIAGGFFG

-1032 ADCHARRIKSVIAPK
+1032 ADCHARRIKSVTVPK
-1047 EGGKGTAGGFVGLSV
+1047 EEGKGTAGGFVGLSV

-1088 KIDNLLGAVP
+1088 KIENLLGAVP

-1132 KLNQLG
+1132 KLNQFG
-1138 KDDMESLVNLVGETS
+1138 KDDMESLVKLLGEAS
-1153 ANAIRADVEQSS
+1153 ANAIKADVEQGP

-1172 EVDGGLYA
+1172 EVDGVLYA

-1203 GKLGTLNISQLLDV
+1203 GKLGGTLNISQLLDV

-1228 GVHSDGDTGSGGF
+1228 GVHSDDATGSGGF
-1241 MVRATDTS
+1241 IVCATDTS
-1249 DVDANAGS
+1249 DADANAGS

-1279 HTSVDAPKDLEAT
+1279 HTSVVAPKDLEAT
-1292 TADSYYTEASSYSV
+1292 TAESYYTEASSYSV

-1328 SGLGLLGKN
+1328 SGLGLLGQS

-1354 EHSDVTGAIGGLSVR
+1354 EHSDVAGAIGGLSVR
-1369 ANGTAKTAV
+1369 ANGTAKTAE
-1378 GVGPIGNAG
+1378 GVKPIGHAG

-1434 NAASIIKNLIN
+1434 NAASIINNLIN

-1480 SGSTQRGTAG
+1480 SGSTQRGCAG

-1496 NGGHI
+1496 DGGHI
-1501 WGNDTRAWKDAS
+1501 WGNDTRAWKDVS
-1513 IGASYTGDQNVA
+1513 VGASYSGDQNVA
-1525 AARRVRSVFGTEFA
+1525 AARRIRSVFGTEFA

-1554 GGLSLLGGLIEA
+1554 GGLSLLGGLIKA
-1566 GNLVSALSMV
+1566 GNLVSTLSMV

-1604 SKYGAY
+1604 SKYDAY
-1610 GQEFAGIV
+1610 GQEFADII
-1618 EKLKDQSIASQADL
+1618 EKLKDKAITTQDQL
-1632 DAALAKFVF
+1632 DTALAKYVF
-1641 GYNVVAGRT
+1641 GYNVVAGRA
-1650 SYGDGS
+1650 SYGNGS
-1656 LQHAGGMAGGYAGLM
+1656 LEHAGGMAGGYVGLM
-1671 RTGTVSNGQAYDA
+1671 RTGTVSNGQAYDT

-1708 GDATLFDKIKLDL
+1708 GDVTLFDKINVDL

-1749 RTTGTE
+1749 RSTGTE

-1762 AGGYAGYALGAQ
+1762 AGGYTGYALGAQ

-1789 NVSNLRRVAGA
+1789 NVLNLRRVAGTS
-1800 NAVGGYVG
+1800 AVGGFVG
-1808 RATGGSVASVDT
+1808 RASGGSVASVDT

-1853 GARVSAAAE
+1853 GAHVSAAAE

-1873 VGGSYRDGDATKY
+1873 VEGEYRDGDTTKY

-1904 IEGNLDDPTQ
+1904 IEGDLDDSTQ

-1927 VYAGGFFGLGDV
+1927 AYAGGFFGLGDV

-1947 QGADAQSGTK
+1947 QGADAQSGTT
-1957 LLQLI
+1957 LLELI

-1974 TFIYHARVNGV
+1974 TFIYHAHVNGV
-1985 SDGVRVEAHEQT
+1985 SDGIRVEAHEQT

-2097 ASTHGTPITSDVAS
+2097 ASTHGAPITSDAAS

-2136 VTDLKKVT
+2136 VTDLKKVA

-2155 TTMGFVADVD
+2155 TTMGFVADAD

-2172 GPLLRIVNALVKFL
+2172 EPLLRIVNALVKFL

-2200 EIPGIIDLKVLSEGN
+2200 EIPGIVDLKVLSEGN

-2257 CNENGLVGEDGGL
+2257 CNENSLVGEDGGL

-2310 GFGIGRYEDGRGTL
+2310 GFGIGRYEDGRGAL

-2333 LSNESVLDKNKM
+2333 LSNESVLDNNKM

-2368 PFTGMTYLKTT
+2368 PFTGMTYLNTT

-2391 RNFYSIYRGAND
+2391 KNFYSIYRGAND
-2403 KLTEALKGAG
+2403 KLTEALKRAG

-2419 MRPDDAEM
+2419 MHPDNSETL
-2427 GGGVFGLDMN
+2427 GGVFGLDMN
-2437 RYDVAVREPKGIS
+2437 RYDVAVRESKGIS

-2456 GAVES
+2456 GAVEK
-2461 GTGAQRKLD
+2461 GTGVQRELD

-2482 RDAPQTDNGAGLTPE
+2482 RDTPQTDNGAGLTPE

-2507 TVDLTLQKVWDDLG
+2507 TIDLTLQKIWDDLG
-2521 NRDQTRPESV
+2521 NRDQTRPKSV
-2531 DFYISATYTDANGQS
+2531 DFYITAAYTDANGQQ

-2557 GYELVAQKTAVQLTE
+2557 GYELVAQKTAVRLTE

-2580 TWRRVLAGLPVA
+2580 TWRRVLADLPVA
-2592 FEDKNSNPAAVRYYT
+2592 FEDASSDPATIRYYT
-2607 YQVEEMSIDGYSV
+2607 YQVEEVSIDGYSV

-2625 ATERV
+2625 VTERV
-2630 ITVTNVYRPM
+2630 LTVTNVYRPT

-2646 IGTWWTVLAG
+2646 IGTWLTVLAG
-2656 GMLLACAAYERRRR
+2656 GMLLAWGAYERRRR
-2670 SMAYSGYVPA
+2670 SMAYTGYVGA
-2680 HFAPTRSRLELA
+2680 HAAGRRSRTGSMRLHRLRHA
-2692 YPRRPRAHGAHRQV
+2692 RRKVSPRRR
-2706 TRGGSGRASR
+2706 

>member
-1 MFRKVIIGLLI
+1 M
-12 ASCSLGSFPAGV
+12 AGEQARV
-24 GAYQIAQMRE
+24 
-34 KITSALAGQA
+34 AGQDAEYAQLEFEAEPA
-44 LAQADM
+44 LEGDTVDSID
-50 AAMLEQANTP
+50 EQP
-60 LDAAAGTYAT
+60 VEE
-70 APSLASEF
+70 APS
-78 ENGGGYPQ
+78 
-86 TKVGALEEDGSAEGE
+86 D
-101 SLAVDEAPAADEPSK
+101 AD
-116 SEPTTDAAP
+116 
-125 EVEQTPQDQDAVGG
+125 
-139 QGTAQGQTDGQ
+139 AQQ
-150 PDAEGSIDDA
+150 
-160 ADESVESDAEQD
+160 ESDAPQDDAVTEQAGSSARETGADGVPSSAQED
-172 AAQIEGAEVLQQ
+172 AASIAGAEVLRE
-184 GDGETTGNVLL
+184 GDGETTGNVLV

-212 STAVIN
+212 TVKEIN
-218 GVTYILIGN
+218 GTKYILIGN
-227 EQQLRAIGSDKDVV
+227 EQQLRAIGSNKHVVDRVFGKPHV
-241 GGVVYSIGQ
+241 GGSWKESYP
-250 VYVGLAG
+250 
-257 LGTWIDRDGHVETLE
+257 
-272 YNGDADLAPG
+272 GDADIAADRELASDPFNDSLLHQYCGANQATG
-282 EELRGKEFHNG
+282 E
-293 GFELLPGAVR
+293 
-303 TLYFTKNADGSRNED
+303 ADANTEPR
-318 PTTGLKYSSDANYI
+318 TGLKYSSDANYI

-348 FSGIMLGAKAA
+348 FSGLMLGAKAVE
-359 DAATRGSLWERFDV
+359 AATKGNLWERFDV
-373 SAPDGLKSDAER
+373 SAPDGLKADTER

-390 VKVHQTGKLDISK
+390 VRVHQDGKLDISK

-412 ISNGVNAN
+412 ISNKIDAKNL
-420 NIGVSAGE
+420 GVSAGE
-428 VLVKNVA
+428 AVVKNITI
-435 LDDIDVVNE
+435 DRIDVVNE
-444 SVETREPASLIGVLT
+444 SVATKEPTSLMG
-459 GLLGSILGGLLDTLL
+459 GLLGILGGLLGGLLDSLL
-474 PGLGLKDALNALLT
+474 PGLGLEDALHGLLS
-488 TRSKDPTTFAT
+488 TRSNDPTTFAT
-499 GTFAGRIIGDVRVE
+499 GAFAGRIMGDVRVE
-513 GCVVTGA
+513 SCVVTNA
-520 TVKNAPA
+520 TVKNDPA
-527 ADILA
+527 ADVPT
-532 SSPYTGITGGFVGY
+532 SSPYAGITGGFVGY

-551 EYDGLSK
+551 EYDGLSD
-558 VLGFTEKALEALLN
+558 VLKFTEKALEALLN

-583 QILLGNVLDVGKLIP
+583 QILLGNVLDVSKLIP

-604 KIIDSSF
+604 KIIDSTL
-611 GLKTDAPV
+611 GLSAAAPV

-626 GAGGFVG
+626 GVGGFVG
-633 VQVGSIIESSEITTP
+633 VQVGSIIESSEITTL
-648 VSVEASEFGGGFA
+648 VSIEAREFGGGFA
-661 GVERN
+661 GAERN
-666 GQLVGALNTVG
+666 GQLVGALNKVG

-698 DCKLMQGATVR
+698 DCKLMQGATVH

-718 GAMAN
+718 GVMAN

-729 AAEGAMSV
+729 AIEGDVNV
-737 EATKSDA
+737 EVTTSDA

-755 GTSIGEKQVHTLL
+755 GTSIGEKQNHTLL
-768 KSVTALLGN
+768 KSVTDLLGK
-777 LTSGNE
+777 LTDE
-783 GVDVASSGL
+783 KADVASSGL

-800 SVIAGVQLKNVVSVN
+800 SVIAGVRLSNVVSVSS
-815 AGESHAGGI
+815 GESYAGGI

-839 MLGEMIYWAKGSQLP
+839 MLGEMIYWSKGIPLP
-854 KPAEQNLAASVSRVS
+854 KPAEQNVVASVSRTS
-869 AAKDYAGGV
+869 AVKDYAGGV

-886 VAGLLNTTID
+886 VAGLLKTTIE
-896 VGDIK
+896 VGDVK

-906 DVALAGA
+906 DVNLAGA
-913 ANGLVVHA
+913 ANGLVVDA

-944 KLASVG
+944 KLASVD

-971 GINLLGIIKISGLLS
+971 GINLLGIIEISGLLS

-999 VEGVEA
+999 VEGIES
-1005 GYTVEAT
+1005 GYTIKAIRT
-1012 RADGSAIAGGFFG
+1012 DDSAVAGGFFG
-1025 QANSSLV
+1025 QANSTLV
-1032 ADCHARRIKSVIAPK
+1032 ADCHARRIKSVIVPK
-1047 EGGKGTAGGFVGLSV
+1047 EGGKGFAGGFVGLSV

-1098 YLIPKYWGVD
+1098 YLIPKYWDVD
-1108 ASYVNGGMVSGSVAG
+1108 ASYVDGGMVSGSVAG

-1132 KLNQLG
+1132 KLNQFG
-1138 KDDMESLVNLVGETS
+1138 EDDMKSLVKLVGEAS
-1153 ANAIRADVEQSS
+1153 AKAIQADIEKAQAP

-1172 EVDGGLYA
+1172 KVDGGLYA

-1193 NASEGGIQIL
+1193 NASEGGIKIL
-1203 GKLGTLNISQLLDV
+1203 GKLGTLNILQLLDV

-1228 GVHSDGDTGSGGF
+1228 GVHSDNATGSGGF
-1241 MVRATDTS
+1241 MVRATYASDT
-1249 DVDANAGS
+1249 DANAGS

-1279 HTSVDAPKDLEAT
+1279 HMSVEAPKDLEAT
-1292 TADSYYTEASSYSV
+1292 TAESYFTEASSYSV

-1328 SGLGLLGKN
+1328 SGLGLLGES
-1337 IALTDLLSAL
+1337 IALADLLSAL

-1369 ANGTAKTAV
+1369 ANGTAKTAE
-1378 GVGPIGNAG
+1378 GTKPIGHAG

-1394 GGHVQDSN
+1394 GGHVQDSS

-1419 GTMTPGDVASVLGKE
+1419 GTMTPGDVANVLGTE
-1434 NAASIIKNLIN
+1434 NAASIIEKLIN

-1480 SGSTQRGTAG
+1480 SGSTQRGAAG
-1490 GYVGML
+1490 GYVGVL
-1496 NGGHI
+1496 DGGHI

-1525 AARRVRSVFGTEFA
+1525 AARRIRSVFGAEFA

-1554 GGLSLLGGLIEA
+1554 GGLSLLGGLIKA

-1576 YPTTENTEVSGPL
+1576 YPTTENTEISGPL
-1589 RGIDIATFESWVEHV
+1589 RGIGIATFESWVEHV

-1618 EKLKDQSIASQADL
+1618 EKLKDKAITTQEQL
-1632 DAALAKFVF
+1632 DAALAEYVF
-1641 GYNVVAGRT
+1641 GYNVVAGRA

-1656 LQHAGGMAGGYAGLM
+1656 LQHAGGVAGGYAGLM
-1671 RTGTVSNGQAYDA
+1671 RTGTVSNGQAYDV

-1708 GDATLFDKIKLDL
+1708 GGATLFEKIEVDL

-1749 RTTGTE
+1749 RSTGTE
-1755 LNHGMGY
+1755 LNHDMGY
-1762 AGGYAGYALGAQ
+1762 AGGYTGYALGAQ
-1774 IWGDSALAGQDPSGC
+1774 IWGDAALDGQAPSGC

-1800 NAVGGYVG
+1800 SAVGGYVG
-1808 RATGGSVASVDT
+1808 RASGGSVASVDT

-1853 GARVSAAAE
+1853 GAHVSAAAE

-1873 VGGSYRDGDATKY
+1873 VGGSYRDGDTTKY

-1904 IEGNLDDPTQ
+1904 IEGNLNDPTQ

-1927 VYAGGFFGLGDV
+1927 AYAGGFFGLGDV

-1947 QGADAQSGTK
+1947 QGANAQSGTT

-1974 TFIYHARVNGV
+1974 TFIYHAHVNGV
-1985 SDGVRVEAHEQT
+1985 SDGIRVEAHEQT

-2025 CSVERLN
+2025 SSVERLN

-2062 GNILKL
+2062 SDILEL

-2085 CTVDGI
+2085 CAVDGI

-2097 ASTHGTPITSDVAS
+2097 ASTHGTPITSDAAS

-2136 VTDLKKVT
+2136 VTDLKKVA

-2165 AGSPLLL
+2165 AGSPVLLEPLLL
-2172 GPLLRIVNALVKFL
+2172 IVNTLVKFL

-2200 EIPGIIDLKVLSEGN
+2200 SIPKVIELKVLSEGN

-2225 VGVALSK
+2225 IGVALSK

-2242 DVAIITIGDSTISLP
+2242 DVAIITIGDSTISLS
-2257 CNENGLVGEDGGL
+2257 CNERGLVGEDDRL
-2270 KSNLEVTL
+2270 KSNLEATL

-2286 TNNSVTGVASG
+2286 TNNLVTGVASG

-2310 GFGIGRYEDGRGTL
+2310 GFGVGNFDRGNGTL

-2391 RNFYSIYRGAND
+2391 GNSYSIYRGAND
-2403 KLTEALKGAG
+2403 KLTEALKGASG
-2413 GSVFAD
+2413 GVFAD
-2419 MRPDDAEM
+2419 MRPDDAAM

-2437 RYDVAVREPKGIS
+2437 RYDVAVRDSRGIS

-2456 GAVES
+2456 GAVER
-2461 GTGAQRKLD
+2461 GAGVQRELD

-2482 RDAPQTDNGAGLTPE
+2482 RDTPQTDNGAGLTPE

-2507 TVDLTLQKVWDDLG
+2507 TVDLMLQKIWDDLG
-2521 NRDQTRPESV
+2521 NRDQKRPDAV

-2557 GYELVAQKTAVQLTE
+2557 GYELVAQKTAVQLTA

-2580 TWRRVLAGLPVA
+2580 TWRRVLTGLPVA
-2592 FEDKNSNPAAVRYYT
+2592 FEDKNSNPVAVRYYT
-2607 YQVEEMSIDGYSV
+2607 YQVEEVSIDGYSV
-2620 AYDVD
+2620 AYDVH
-2625 ATERV
+2625 AAERV
-2630 ITVTNVYRPM
+2630 LTVTNVYRPM

-2646 IGTWWTVLAG
+2646 SGIGLVVLAG
-2656 GMLLACAAYERRRR
+2656 AMLLACAAYERRRR
-2670 SMAYSGYVPA
+2670 SMAYADYVPA
-2680 HFAPTRSRLELA
+2680 HFAPRRSRFELTH
-2692 YPRRPRAHGAHRQV
+2692 PRRLRVRSAHKHVG
-2706 TRGGSGRASR
+2706 RGGSGRASR

>member
-1 MFRKVIIGLLI
+1 
-12 ASCSLGSFPAGV
+12 
-24 GAYQIAQMRE
+24 
-34 KITSALAGQA
+34 
-44 LAQADM
+44 
-50 AAMLEQANTP
+50 ML
-60 LDAAAGTYAT
+60 
-70 APSLASEF
+70 
-78 ENGGGYPQ
+78 
-86 TKVGALEEDGSAEGE
+86 V
-101 SLAVDEAPAADEPSK
+101 
-116 SEPTTDAAP
+116 
-125 EVEQTPQDQDAVGG
+125 
-139 QGTAQGQTDGQ
+139 
-150 PDAEGSIDDA
+150 
-160 ADESVESDAEQD
+160 
-172 AAQIEGAEVLQQ
+172 
-184 GDGETTGNVLL
+184 

-200 VDALGG
+200 VEALGG

-212 STAVIN
+212 TVKEIN
-218 GVTYILIGN
+218 GTKYILIGN
-227 EQQLRAIGSDKDVV
+227 EQQLRAIGSDKHVV
-241 GGVVYSIGQ
+241 GKVFSRTEVLGIPGQ
-250 VYVGLAG
+250 
-257 LGTWIDRDGHVETLE
+257 WKLE
-272 YNGDADLAPG
+272 YAGDADIDASD
-282 EELRGKEFHNG
+282 ELSDTSYGDSLIIGKEYCGVDASGNM
-293 GFELLPGAVR
+293 
-303 TLYFTKNADGSRNED
+303 NEKAS
-318 PTTGLKYSSDANYI
+318 PNTGLKYSSDANYI
-332 IFRDIDVSD
+332 IFRDIDVSN
-341 TAWEPLM
+341 TAWGPLM
-348 FSGIMLGAKAA
+348 FSGTMLGSKAA
-359 DAATRGSLWERFDV
+359 DTAVKGNLWENFDA
-373 SAPDGLKSDAER
+373 SATDGLKADANR

-390 VKVHQTGKLDISK
+390 VRVHQTGKLDISK

-412 ISNGVNAN
+412 ISNGVNVN

-444 SVETREPASLIGVLT
+444 SVQTKEPTSLIGGLT
-459 GLLGSILGGLLDTLL
+459 GLLGGILGGVLGFLL
-474 PGLGLKDALNALLT
+474 PGLGLDDALNGLLT

-499 GTFAGRIIGDVRVE
+499 GAFAGRIIGDVRVE

-520 TVKNAPA
+520 TVKNAPE
-527 ADILA
+527 ADIPT

-551 EYDGLSK
+551 EYDGLSEA
-558 VLGFTEKALEALLN
+558 LGFTEKALEALLN

-583 QILLGNVLDVGKLIP
+583 QILLENVVDVGKLIP
-598 TGYYNP
+598 TGYYNA
-604 KIIDSSF
+604 KIIDSSL
-611 GLKTDAPV
+611 GLKANAPA

-648 VSVEASEFGGGFA
+648 ASIEASEFGGGFA

-666 GQLVGALNTVG
+666 GQLVGALDKVG

-718 GAMAN
+718 GVMAN

-729 AAEGAMSV
+729 AAEGLVNV
-737 EATKSDA
+737 EATTSDV

-755 GTSIGEKQVHTLL
+755 GTSIGEKQDHTLL
-768 KSVTALLGN
+768 NSVTDLLGK
-777 LTSGNE
+777 LTGENA
-783 GVDVASSGL
+783 DVASSGL

-800 SVIAGVQLKNVVSVN
+800 SVIAGVQLSNVDSVS
-815 AGESHAGGI
+815 AGESYAGGI
-824 VGRGEATRIGSSNDE
+824 VGRGEATRIGSSNNE
-839 MLGEMIYWAKGSQLP
+839 MLGEMVYWSVGSQLP
-854 KPAEQNLAASVSRVS
+854 KPAEQNVVALVSRVS

-886 VAGLLNTTID
+886 VAGLLNTTIG
-896 VGDIK
+896 VGDVK

-906 DVALAGA
+906 DVALAGT
-913 ANGLVVHA
+913 ANGLTVHA

-932 ASGGKIANVTVG
+932 ASGGKIANVTVD
-944 KLASVG
+944 KLASVD

-965 DAAGSG
+965 DAVGSG

-999 VEGVEA
+999 VEGIEE
-1005 GYTVEAT
+1005 GYTVKAAG
-1012 RADGSAIAGGFFG
+1012 ADGNAIAGGFFG

-1032 ADCHARRIKSVIAPK
+1032 ADCHARRIKSVTVPK
-1047 EGGKGTAGGFVGLSV
+1047 EEGKGTAGGFVGLSV

-1088 KIDNLLGAVP
+1088 KIENLLGAVP

-1132 KLNQLG
+1132 KLNQFG
-1138 KDDMESLVNLVGETS
+1138 KDDMESLVKLLGEAS
-1153 ANAIRADVEQSS
+1153 ANAIKADVEQGP

-1172 EVDGGLYA
+1172 EVDGVLYA

-1203 GKLGTLNISQLLDV
+1203 GKLGGTLNISQLLDV

-1228 GVHSDGDTGSGGF
+1228 GVHSDDATGSGGF
-1241 MVRATDTS
+1241 IVCATDTS
-1249 DVDANAGS
+1249 DTDANAGS

-1279 HTSVDAPKDLEAT
+1279 HTSVVAPKDLEAT
-1292 TADSYYTEASSYSV
+1292 TAESYYTEASSYSV

-1328 SGLGLLGKN
+1328 SGLGLLGQS

-1354 EHSDVTGAIGGLSVR
+1354 EHSDVAGAIGGLSVR
-1369 ANGTAKTAV
+1369 ANGTAKTAE
-1378 GVGPIGNAG
+1378 GVKPIGHAG

-1434 NAASIIKNLIN
+1434 NAASIINNLIN

-1480 SGSTQRGTAG
+1480 SGSTQRGCAG

-1496 NGGHI
+1496 DGGHI
-1501 WGNDTRAWKDAS
+1501 WGNDTRAWKDVS
-1513 IGASYTGDQNVA
+1513 VGASYSGDQNVA
-1525 AARRVRSVFGTEFA
+1525 AARRIRSVFGTEFA

-1554 GGLSLLGGLIEA
+1554 GGLSLLGGLIKA
-1566 GNLVSALSMV
+1566 GNLVSTLSMV

-1604 SKYGAY
+1604 SKYDAY
-1610 GQEFAGIV
+1610 GQEFADII
-1618 EKLKDQSIASQADL
+1618 EKLKDKAITTQDQL
-1632 DAALAKFVF
+1632 DTALAKYVF
-1641 GYNVVAGRT
+1641 GYNVVAGRA
-1650 SYGDGS
+1650 SYGNGS
-1656 LQHAGGMAGGYAGLM
+1656 LEHAGGMAGGYVGLM
-1671 RTGTVSNGQAYDA
+1671 RTGTVSNGQAYDT

-1708 GDATLFDKIKLDL
+1708 GDVTLFDKINVDL

-1749 RTTGTE
+1749 RSTGTE

-1762 AGGYAGYALGAQ
+1762 AGGYTGYALGAQ

-1789 NVSNLRRVAGA
+1789 NVLNLRRVAGTS
-1800 NAVGGYVG
+1800 AVGGFVG
-1808 RATGGSVASVDT
+1808 RASGGSVASVDT

-1853 GARVSAAAE
+1853 GAHVSAAAE

-1873 VGGSYRDGDATKY
+1873 VEGEYRDGDTTKY

-1904 IEGNLDDPTQ
+1904 IEGDLDDSTQ

-1927 VYAGGFFGLGDV
+1927 AYAGGFFGLGDV

-1947 QGADAQSGTK
+1947 QGADAQSGTT
-1957 LLQLI
+1957 LLELI

-1974 TFIYHARVNGV
+1974 TFIYHAHVNGV
-1985 SDGVRVEAHEQT
+1985 SDGIRVEAHEQT

-2097 ASTHGTPITSDVAS
+2097 ASTHGAPITSDAAS

-2155 TTMGFVADVD
+2155 TTMGFVADID
-2165 AGSPLLL
+2165 AGSPVLLESLLL
-2172 GPLLRIVNALVKFL
+2172 IVNALVKLL

-2200 EIPGIIDLKVLSEGN
+2200 KIPDIIDLKVLSEGN

-2225 VGVALSK
+2225 IGVALSK

-2242 DVAIITIGDSTISLP
+2242 DVAVITIGDSTISLP
-2257 CNENGLVGEDGGL
+2257 CKEEGLVGEDDGL
-2270 KSNLEVTL
+2270 KSNLKVTL

-2310 GFGIGRYEDGRGTL
+2310 GFGIGRYDDGRDTL

-2356 DAQNDGGGTITG
+2356 DGQNAGGGTITG

-2391 RNFYSIYRGAND
+2391 GNFYSIYRGAND

-2413 GSVFAD
+2413 ESVFAD
-2419 MRPDDAEM
+2419 MVSDDAAV
-2427 GGGVFGLDMN
+2427 GGGAFGLDMN
-2437 RYDVAVREPKGIS
+2437 RYDVAVRESKGIS

-2482 RDAPQTDNGAGLTPE
+2482 RDTPQTDNGAGLTPE
-2497 PGDGQDPCAE
+2497 PGDGQDPCSE

-2521 NRDQTRPESV
+2521 NRDQTRPNAV
-2531 DFYISATYTDANGQS
+2531 NFYISATYTDANGQS

-2557 GYELVAQKTAVQLTE
+2557 GYELVAQKTAVRLTE

-2580 TWRRVLAGLPVA
+2580 TWRRVLADLPVA
-2592 FEDKNSNPAAVRYYT
+2592 FEDASSDPATIRYYT
-2607 YQVEEMSIDGYSV
+2607 YQVEEVSIDGYSV

-2625 ATERV
+2625 VTERV
-2630 ITVTNVYRPM
+2630 LTVTNVYRPT

-2646 IGTWWTVLAG
+2646 IGTWLTVLAG
-2656 GMLLACAAYERRRR
+2656 GMLLAWGAYERRRR
-2670 SMAYSGYVPA
+2670 SMAYAGYVGA
-2680 HFAPTRSRLELA
+2680 HAAGRRSRTGSMRLHRLRHA
-2692 YPRRPRAHGAHRQV
+2692 RRKVSPRRR
-2706 TRGGSGRASR
+2706 

>member
-1 MFRKVIIGLLI
+1 MWNGLYGIYLPGGRYLFRSVLIGILV
-12 ASCSLGSFPAGV
+12 ASFTLGSFPAGV
-24 GAYQIAQMRE
+24 GAYQLSQLHQDLV
-34 KITSALAGQA
+34 SALSGVA

-50 AAMLEQANTP
+50 DAELQRVNGSMASKASSTEPAVPMP
-60 LDAAAGTYAT
+60 LSA
-70 APSLASEF
+70 EF
-78 ENGGGYPQ
+78 KTGGGYPQ
-86 TKVGALEEDGSAEGE
+86 PEVSHTDTRELEEPAIAE
-101 SLAVDEAPAADEPSK
+101 
-116 SEPTTDAAP
+116 SEPK
-125 EVEQTPQDQDAVGG
+125 DQEAGGGSLENSAGTESQEPTRGDSADGVDTADDNAV
-139 QGTAQGQTDGQ
+139 
-150 PDAEGSIDDA
+150 
-160 ADESVESDAEQD
+160 SDSMTSAEQD
-172 AAQIEGAEVLQQ
+172 ASAIEGAEVLQQ
-184 GDGETTGNVLL
+184 GDGEKSGNVLL

-206 RDYVGQ
+206 RDYEGQ
-212 STAVIN
+212 TVKDIN
-218 GVTYILIGN
+218 GTKYILIGN
-227 EQQLRAIGSDKDVV
+227 EQQLRAIGSNKHVVDKVWRKHALQDP
-241 GGVVYSIGQ
+241 
-250 VYVGLAG
+250 
-257 LGTWIDRDGHVETLE
+257 TLE
-272 YNGDADLAPG
+272 YGGDADLAQG
-282 EELRGKEFHNG
+282 EHLKDKDYGGLFDGHCGSDVNG
-293 GFELLPGAVR
+293 
-303 TLYFTKNADGSRNED
+303 D
-318 PTTGLKYSSDANYI
+318 PDEQSDAGTGLKYSSDANYI
-332 IFRDIDVSD
+332 IFRDIDVSN

-348 FSGIMLGAKAA
+348 FSGTMLGSKAA
-359 DAATRGSLWERFDV
+359 DTAVKGNLWENFDA
-373 SAPDGLKSDAER
+373 SATDGLKADANR

-390 VKVHQTGKLDISK
+390 VRVHQTGKLDISK

-412 ISNGVNAN
+412 ISNGVNVN

-444 SVETREPASLIGVLT
+444 SVQTKEPTSLIGGLT
-459 GLLGSILGGLLDTLL
+459 GLLGGILGGVLGFLL
-474 PGLGLKDALNALLT
+474 PGLGLDDALNGLLT

-499 GTFAGRIIGDVRVE
+499 GAFAGRIIGDVRVE
-513 GCVVTGA
+513 GCVVTEA

-527 ADILA
+527 ADIPTL
-532 SSPYTGITGGFVGY
+532 SPYTGITGGFVGY
-546 MAGEV
+546 MAGVV

-558 VLGFTEKALEALLN
+558 VLGFTEKALEALLS

-583 QILLGNVLDVGKLIP
+583 QILLGNVVDVSKLIP

-604 KIIDSSF
+604 KIIDSLL
-611 GLKTDAPV
+611 GLKADAPA

-633 VQVGSIIESSEITTP
+633 VQVGSIIESSKITTP
-648 VSVEASEFGGGFA
+648 VSIEASEFGGGFA

-698 DCKLMQGATVR
+698 DCKFMQGAAVH

-718 GAMAN
+718 GVMAN

-729 AAEGAMSV
+729 AAEGDVSV
-737 EATKSDA
+737 EATASDA

-755 GTSIGEKQVHTLL
+755 GTSIGEKQDNTLL
-768 KSVTALLGN
+768 NSVTDLLGK
-777 LTSGNE
+777 LTGEN
-783 GVDVASSGL
+783 VDVASSGL

-800 SVIAGVQLKNVVSVN
+800 SVIAGVQLSNVVSVST
-815 AGESHAGGI
+815 GESYAGGI

-839 MLGEMIYWAKGSQLP
+839 MLGEMIYWSKGVPLP
-854 KPAEQNLAASVSRVS
+854 KPAEQTVVASVSSVS

-878 AGELGPGN
+878 AGGLGPGN
-886 VAGLLNTTID
+886 VAGLLNATIG
-896 VGDIK
+896 VGDVK
-901 MFWIK
+901 MFWIE

-913 ANGLVVHA
+913 ANGLAVRA
-921 GGSYAG
+921 DGSYAG

-932 ASGGKIANVTVG
+932 ASGGKIANVTVD

-999 VEGVEA
+999 VEGIEA

-1012 RADGSAIAGGFFG
+1012 RADGNAIAGGFFG

-1032 ADCHARRIKSVIAPK
+1032 AGCHARRIKSVIAPK

-1132 KLNQLG
+1132 KLNQFG
-1138 KDDMESLVNLVGETS
+1138 KDDMESLVKLVGEAS
-1153 ANAIRADVEQSS
+1153 ANAIKAHVEQGP

-1223 YVSYA
+1223 CVSYA
-1228 GVHSDGDTGSGGF
+1228 GVHSDDSTGSNGF
-1241 MVRATDTS
+1241 MVRAADTN

-1279 HTSVDAPKDLEAT
+1279 HMSVDAPKDLEAA
-1292 TADSYYTEASSYSV
+1292 TAESYYTEASSYSV

-1328 SGLGLLGKN
+1328 SGLCLLGKN

-1378 GVGPIGNAG
+1378 GTKPIGHAG

-1419 GTMTPGDVASVLGKE
+1419 GTMTPGDVASVLGKD
-1434 NAASIIKNLIN
+1434 NAASIIKKLIN

-1480 SGSTQRGTAG
+1480 SGSTQRGCAG

-1496 NGGHI
+1496 DGGHI
-1501 WGNDTRAWKDAS
+1501 WGNDARAWKDVS
-1513 IGASYTGDQNVA
+1513 VGASYTGDQNVA
-1525 AARRVRSVFGTEFA
+1525 AARRIRSVFGTEFA

-1554 GGLSLLGGLIEA
+1554 GGLSLLGGLIKA
-1566 GNLVSALSMV
+1566 SNLVSALSMV

-1589 RGIDIATFESWVEHV
+1589 RGINIATFESWVEHV

-1618 EKLKDQSIASQADL
+1618 EKLIGKAIATQEQL
-1632 DAALAKFVF
+1632 DAALAEYVF
-1641 GYNVVAGRT
+1641 GYNVVAGRA
-1650 SYGDGS
+1650 SYGNGS
-1656 LQHAGGMAGGYAGLM
+1656 LEHAGGIAGGYAGLM

-1708 GDATLFDKIKLDL
+1708 GDATLFEKIKVDL

-1737 SSAHGFRSGLTV
+1737 SSTHGFRSGMTV
-1749 RTTGTE
+1749 RSTGTE

-1774 IWGDSALAGQDPSGC
+1774 IWGDAALDGQAPSGC

-1800 NAVGGYVG
+1800 SAVGGYVG

-1853 GARVSAAAE
+1853 GAHVRAASE

-1873 VGGSYRDGDATKY
+1873 VEGGYRDGDATKY

-1904 IEGNLDDPTQ
+1904 IDGNSSDPTQ

-1927 VYAGGFFGLGDV
+1927 AYAGGFFGLGDV

-1947 QGADAQSGTK
+1947 QGAGAQSGTT

-1974 TFIYHARVNGV
+1974 TFIYHAHVNGV

-2062 GNILKL
+2062 GKILKL
-2068 LGATAG
+2068 LGAAVG

-2091 DAGYTV
+2091 GAGYTV
-2097 ASTHGTPITSDVAS
+2097 ASTHGTPIASDAAS

-2172 GPLLRIVNALVKFL
+2172 EPLLQIVNALVKFL

-2232 KQDSSDPNAT
+2232 KQDSSGPNAT

-2257 CNENGLVGEDGGL
+2257 CNENGLVGENDGL

-2333 LSNESVLDKNKM
+2333 LSNESVLDNNRM

-2356 DAQNDGGGTITG
+2356 DAQNDRGGTITG
-2368 PFTGMTYLKTT
+2368 PFTGMTYLKTA
-2379 YEQLNEKKKIET
+2379 YEQLNDKKKIET
-2391 RNFYSIYRGAND
+2391 KNSYSIYRGAND
-2403 KLTEALKGAG
+2403 KLTKALKGANG
-2413 GSVFAD
+2413 GVFAD
-2419 MRPDDAEM
+2419 MLSDNSAT
-2427 GGGVFGLDMN
+2427 GGGAFGLDMN
-2437 RYDVAVREPKGIS
+2437 RYDVAVRESKGIS

-2461 GTGAQRKLD
+2461 GKGAQRKLD

-2482 RDAPQTDNGAGLTPE
+2482 RDTPQTDNGAGLTPE

-2507 TVDLTLQKVWDDLG
+2507 TIDLTLQKIWDDLG
-2521 NRDQTRPESV
+2521 NRDQTRPKSV
-2531 DFYISATYTDANGQS
+2531 DFYITATYTDANGQQ

-2557 GYELVAQKTAVQLTE
+2557 GYKLVAQKTAVRLTE

-2592 FEDKNSNPAAVRYYT
+2592 FEDKSSNPAAVRYYT
-2607 YQVEEMSIDGYSV
+2607 YQVEEVSIDGYSV
-2620 AYDVD
+2620 VYDAD

-2670 SMAYSGYVPA
+2670 SMAYAGYVPA
-2680 HFAPTRSRLELA
+2680 HFATSRPRLELTR
-2692 YPRRPRAHGAHRQV
+2692 PRHLRAHGAHGQV
-2706 TRGGSGRASR
+2706 ARGRSGRASR

>member
-1 MFRKVIIGLLI
+1 MWNGLYGIYLPGGRYLFRSVLIGILV
-12 ASCSLGSFPAGV
+12 ASFTLGSFPAGV
-24 GAYQIAQMRE
+24 GAYQLSQLRQDLA
-34 KITSALAGQA
+34 SALSGAA

-50 AAMLEQANTP
+50 DAELQRMNDSMASNASSTEPAVPMP
-60 LDAAAGTYAT
+60 LSA
-70 APSLASEF
+70 EF
-78 ENGGGYPQ
+78 ETGGGHPQ
-86 TKVGALEEDGSAEGE
+86 PEVSRADTRELEEPAVTESEPKDQEAGGGSLENSAGSE
-101 SLAVDEAPAADEPSK
+101 SQEPTQSDSAGAVDIAD
-116 SEPTTDAAP
+116 DG
-125 EVEQTPQDQDAVGG
+125 AV
-139 QGTAQGQTDGQ
+139 
-150 PDAEGSIDDA
+150 
-160 ADESVESDAEQD
+160 SDSMASAEQD
-172 AAQIEGAEVLQQ
+172 ASAIEGAEVLQQ
-184 GDGETTGNVLL
+184 GDGEKSGNVLL

-206 RDYVGQ
+206 RDYEGQ
-212 STAVIN
+212 TVKDIN
-218 GVTYILIGN
+218 GTKYILIGN
-227 EQQLRAIGSDKDVV
+227 EQQLRAIGSNKHVVDKVWRKHALQDP
-241 GGVVYSIGQ
+241 
-250 VYVGLAG
+250 
-257 LGTWIDRDGHVETLE
+257 TLE
-272 YNGDADLAPG
+272 YGGDADLAQG
-282 EELRGKEFHNG
+282 EHLKDKDYGGLFDGHCGSDVNG
-293 GFELLPGAVR
+293 
-303 TLYFTKNADGSRNED
+303 D
-318 PTTGLKYSSDANYI
+318 PDEQSDAGTGLKYSSDANYI
-332 IFRDIDVSD
+332 IFRDIDVSN

-348 FSGIMLGAKAA
+348 FSGTMLGSKAA
-359 DAATRGSLWERFDV
+359 DTAVKGNLWENFDA
-373 SAPDGLKSDAER
+373 SATDGLKADANR

-390 VKVHQTGKLDISK
+390 VRVHQTGKLDISK

-412 ISNGVNAN
+412 ISNGVNVN

-444 SVETREPASLIGVLT
+444 SVQTKEPTSLIGGLT
-459 GLLGSILGGLLDTLL
+459 GLLGGILGGVLGFLL
-474 PGLGLKDALNALLT
+474 PGLGLDDALNGLLT

-499 GTFAGRIIGDVRVE
+499 GAFAGRIIGDVRVE

-520 TVKNAPA
+520 TVKNAPE
-527 ADILA
+527 ADIPT

-551 EYDGLSK
+551 EYDGLSEA
-558 VLGFTEKALEALLN
+558 LGFTEKALEALLN

-583 QILLGNVLDVGKLIP
+583 QILLENVVDVGKLIP
-598 TGYYNP
+598 TGYYNA
-604 KIIDSSF
+604 KIIDSSL
-611 GLKTDAPV
+611 GLKANAPA

-648 VSVEASEFGGGFA
+648 ASIEASEFGGGFA

-666 GQLVGALNTVG
+666 GQLVGALDKVG

-718 GAMAN
+718 GVMAN

-729 AAEGAMSV
+729 AAEGLVNV
-737 EATKSDA
+737 EATTSDV

-755 GTSIGEKQVHTLL
+755 GTSIGEKQDHTLL
-768 KSVTALLGN
+768 NSVTDLLGK
-777 LTSGNE
+777 LTGENA
-783 GVDVASSGL
+783 DVASSGL

-800 SVIAGVQLKNVVSVN
+800 SVIAGVQLSNVDSVS
-815 AGESHAGGI
+815 AGESYAGGI
-824 VGRGEATRIGSSNDE
+824 VGRGEATRIGSSNNE
-839 MLGEMIYWAKGSQLP
+839 MLGEMVYWSVGSQLP
-854 KPAEQNLAASVSRVS
+854 KPAEQNVVALVSRVS

-886 VAGLLNTTID
+886 VAGLLNTTIG
-896 VGDIK
+896 VGDVK

-906 DVALAGA
+906 DVALAGT
-913 ANGLVVHA
+913 ANGLTVHA

-932 ASGGKIANVTVG
+932 ASGGKIANVIVD
-944 KLASVG
+944 KLASVD

-965 DAAGSG
+965 DAVGSG

-999 VEGVEA
+999 VEGIEEGYAVKAA
-1005 GYTVEAT
+1005 G
-1012 RADGSAIAGGFFG
+1012 ADGNAIAGGFFG

-1032 ADCHARRIKSVIAPK
+1032 ADCHARRIKSVTVPK
-1047 EGGKGTAGGFVGLSV
+1047 EEGKGAAGGFVGLSV

-1088 KIDNLLGAVP
+1088 KIENLLGAVP

-1132 KLNQLG
+1132 KLNQFG
-1138 KDDMESLVNLVGETS
+1138 KDDMESLVKLLGEAS
-1153 ANAIRADVEQSS
+1153 ANAIKADVERGP

-1172 EVDGGLYA
+1172 EVDGVLYA

-1203 GKLGTLNISQLLDV
+1203 GKLGGTLNISQLLDV

-1228 GVHSDGDTGSGGF
+1228 GVHSDDATGSGGF
-1241 MVRATDTS
+1241 IVCATDTS
-1249 DVDANAGS
+1249 DADANAGS

-1279 HTSVDAPKDLEAT
+1279 HTSVVAPKDLEAT
-1292 TADSYYTEASSYSV
+1292 TAESYYTEASSYSV

-1328 SGLGLLGKN
+1328 SGLGLLGQS

-1354 EHSDVTGAIGGLSVR
+1354 EHSDVAGAIGGLSVR
-1369 ANGTAKTAV
+1369 ANGTAKTAE
-1378 GVGPIGNAG
+1378 GVKPIGHAG

-1434 NAASIIKNLIN
+1434 NAASIINNLIN

-1480 SGSTQRGTAG
+1480 SGSTQRGCAG

-1496 NGGHI
+1496 DGGHI
-1501 WGNDTRAWKDAS
+1501 WGNDTRAWKDVS
-1513 IGASYTGDQNVA
+1513 VGASYSGDQNVA
-1525 AARRVRSVFGTEFA
+1525 AARRIRSVFGTEFA

-1554 GGLSLLGGLIEA
+1554 GGLSLLGGLIKA
-1566 GNLVSALSMV
+1566 GNLVSTLSMV

-1604 SKYGAY
+1604 SKYDAY
-1610 GQEFAGIV
+1610 GQEFADII
-1618 EKLKDQSIASQADL
+1618 EKLKDKAITTQDQL
-1632 DAALAKFVF
+1632 DTALAKYVF
-1641 GYNVVAGRT
+1641 GYNVVAGRA
-1650 SYGDGS
+1650 SYGNGS
-1656 LQHAGGMAGGYAGLM
+1656 LEHAGGMAGGYVGLM
-1671 RTGTVSNGQAYDA
+1671 RTGTVSNGQAYDT

-1708 GDATLFDKIKLDL
+1708 GDVTLFDKINVDL

-1749 RTTGTE
+1749 RSTGTE

-1762 AGGYAGYALGAQ
+1762 AGGYTGYALGAQ

-1789 NVSNLRRVAGA
+1789 NVLNLRRVAGTS
-1800 NAVGGYVG
+1800 AVGGFVG
-1808 RATGGSVASVDT
+1808 RASGGSVASVDT

-1853 GARVSAAAE
+1853 GAHVSAAAE

-1873 VGGSYRDGDATKY
+1873 VEGGYRDGDATKY

-1904 IEGNLDDPTQ
+1904 IDGNSSDPTQ

-1927 VYAGGFFGLGDV
+1927 AYAGGFFGLGDV

-1947 QGADAQSGTK
+1947 QGAGAQSGTT

-1974 TFIYHARVNGV
+1974 TFIYHAHVNGV

-2062 GNILKL
+2062 GKILKL
-2068 LGATAG
+2068 LGAAVG

-2091 DAGYTV
+2091 GAGYTV
-2097 ASTHGTPITSDVAS
+2097 ASTHGTPIASDAAS

-2155 TTMGFVADVD
+2155 TAMGFVADVD

-2172 GPLLRIVNALVKFL
+2172 EPLLQIVNALVKFL

-2232 KQDSSDPNAT
+2232 KQDSSGPNAT

-2257 CNENGLVGEDGGL
+2257 CNENGLVGENDGL

-2333 LSNESVLDKNKM
+2333 LSNESVLDNNRM

-2356 DAQNDGGGTITG
+2356 DAQNDRGSTITG
-2368 PFTGMTYLKTT
+2368 PFTGMTYLKTA
-2379 YEQLNEKKKIET
+2379 YEQLNDKKKIET
-2391 RNFYSIYRGAND
+2391 KNSYSIYRGAND
-2403 KLTEALKGAG
+2403 KLTKALKGANG
-2413 GSVFAD
+2413 GVFAD
-2419 MRPDDAEM
+2419 MLSDNSAT
-2427 GGGVFGLDMN
+2427 GGGAFGLDMN
-2437 RYDVAVREPKGIS
+2437 RYDVAVRESKGIS

-2461 GTGAQRKLD
+2461 GKGAQRKLD

-2482 RDAPQTDNGAGLTPE
+2482 RDTPQTDNGAGLTPE

-2507 TVDLTLQKVWDDLG
+2507 TIDLTLQKIWDDLG
-2521 NRDQTRPESV
+2521 NRDQTRPKSV
-2531 DFYISATYTDANGQS
+2531 DFYITATYTDANGQQ

-2557 GYELVAQKTAVQLTE
+2557 GYELVAQKTAVRLTE

-2592 FEDKNSNPAAVRYYT
+2592 FEDKSSNPAAVRYYT
-2607 YQVEEMSIDGYSV
+2607 YQVEEVSIDGYSV
-2620 AYDVD
+2620 VYDAD

-2670 SMAYSGYVPA
+2670 SMAYAGYVPA
-2680 HFAPTRSRLELA
+2680 HFATSRPRLELTR
-2692 YPRRPRAHGAHRQV
+2692 PRHLRAHGAHGQV
-2706 TRGGSGRASR
+2706 ARGRSGRASR

>member
-1 MFRKVIIGLLI
+1 MVWIGLYGIYLPGGRYLFRSVLI
-12 ASCSLGSFPAGV
+12 GILVASFTLGSFPAGV
-24 GAYQIAQMRE
+24 GAYQLSQLRQELA
-34 KITSALAGQA
+34 SALSGAA
-44 LAQADM
+44 HAQADM
-50 AAMLEQANTP
+50 DAELQRMNDSMASKASSTESDVPMP
-60 LDAAAGTYAT
+60 LSA
-70 APSLASEF
+70 EF
-78 ENGGGYPQ
+78 ETGGGYPQ
-86 TKVGALEEDGSAEGE
+86 PEISNADTRELEGPAIAESEPKDQEAGGGSLENSAGTE
-101 SLAVDEAPAADEPSK
+101 SQESTQGDNAGAVDIAD
-116 SEPTTDAAP
+116 DG
-125 EVEQTPQDQDAVGG
+125 AV
-139 QGTAQGQTDGQ
+139 
-150 PDAEGSIDDA
+150 
-160 ADESVESDAEQD
+160 SDSMASAEQD
-172 AAQIEGAEVLQQ
+172 ASAIEGAEVLQQ
-184 GDGETTGNVLL
+184 GDGETTGNVLV

-206 RDYVGQ
+206 RDYEGQ
-212 STAVIN
+212 TVKDIN
-218 GVTYILIGN
+218 GTKYILIGN
-227 EQQLRAIGSDKDVV
+227 EQQLRAIGSDKHVV
-241 GGVVYSIGQ
+241 DKVWKTHLTG
-250 VYVGLAG
+250 
-257 LGTWIDRDGHVETLE
+257 DPTLE
-272 YNGDADLAPG
+272 YGGDADLAQG
-282 EELRGKEFHNG
+282 DSLKNKDYGGLLDSHCGSDANG
-293 GFELLPGAVR
+293 NPDKSYDAR
-303 TLYFTKNADGSRNED
+303 
-318 PTTGLKYSSDANYI
+318 TGLKYSSNANYI

-341 TAWEPLM
+341 AAWEPLT
-348 FSGIMLGAKAA
+348 FSGTMLGAKAA
-359 DAATRGSLWERFDV
+359 DTATKGNLWERFDA
-373 SAPDGLKSDAER
+373 SAPDGLKADTDR

-412 ISNGVNAN
+412 ILNGVNAN

-444 SVETREPASLIGVLT
+444 SVETKEPASLIGALT

-474 PGLGLKDALNALLT
+474 PGLGLEDALNGLLT

-499 GTFAGRIIGDVRVE
+499 GAFAGRIIGDVRVE
-513 GCVVTGA
+513 GCVVTEA

-527 ADILA
+527 ADIPTL
-532 SSPYTGITGGFVGY
+532 SPYTGITGGFVGY
-546 MAGEV
+546 MAGVV

-558 VLGFTEKALEALLN
+558 VLGFTEKALEALLS

-583 QILLGNVLDVGKLIP
+583 QILLGNVVDVSKLIP

-604 KIIDSSF
+604 KIIDSLL
-611 GLKTDAPV
+611 GLKADAPA

-633 VQVGSIIESSEITTP
+633 VQVGSIIESSKITTP
-648 VSVEASEFGGGFA
+648 VSIEASEFGGGFA

-698 DCKLMQGATVR
+698 DCKFMQGAAVH

-718 GAMAN
+718 GVMAN

-729 AAEGAMSV
+729 AAEGDVSV
-737 EATKSDA
+737 EATASDA

-755 GTSIGEKQVHTLL
+755 GTSIGEKQDNTLL
-768 KSVTALLGN
+768 NSVTDLLGK
-777 LTSGNE
+777 LTGEN
-783 GVDVASSGL
+783 VDVASSGL

-800 SVIAGVQLKNVVSVN
+800 SVIAGVQLSNVVSVST
-815 AGESHAGGI
+815 GESYAGGI

-839 MLGEMIYWAKGSQLP
+839 MLGEMIYWSKGVPLP
-854 KPAEQNLAASVSRVS
+854 KPAEQTVVASVSSVS

-878 AGELGPGN
+878 AGGLGPGN
-886 VAGLLNTTID
+886 VAGLLNATIG
-896 VGDIK
+896 VGDVK

-913 ANGLVVHA
+913 ANGLAVRA
-921 GGSYAG
+921 DGSYAG

-932 ASGGKIANVTVG
+932 ASGGKIANVTVD

-950 AATYAGGFAGFSGPA
+950 AATHAGGFAGFSGPA

-999 VEGVEA
+999 VEGIEA

-1012 RADGSAIAGGFFG
+1012 RADGNAIAGGFFG

-1032 ADCHARRIKSVIAPK
+1032 AGCHARRIKSVIAPK

-1132 KLNQLG
+1132 KLNQFG
-1138 KDDMESLVNLVGETS
+1138 KDDMESLVKLVGEAS
-1153 ANAIRADVEQSS
+1153 ANAIKAHVEQGP

-1223 YVSYA
+1223 CVSYA
-1228 GVHSDGDTGSGGF
+1228 GVHSDDSTGSNGF
-1241 MVRATDTS
+1241 MVRAADTN

-1279 HTSVDAPKDLEAT
+1279 HMSVDAPKDLEAA
-1292 TADSYYTEASSYSV
+1292 TAESYYTEASSYSV

-1328 SGLGLLGKN
+1328 SGLCLLGKN

-1378 GVGPIGNAG
+1378 GTKPIGHAG

-1419 GTMTPGDVASVLGKE
+1419 GTMTPGDVASVLGKD
-1434 NAASIIKNLIN
+1434 NAASIIKKLIN

-1480 SGSTQRGTAG
+1480 SGSTQRGCAG

-1496 NGGHI
+1496 DGGHI
-1501 WGNDTRAWKDAS
+1501 WGNDARAWKDVS
-1513 IGASYTGDQNVA
+1513 VGASYTGDQNVA
-1525 AARRVRSVFGTEFA
+1525 AARRIRSVFGTEFA

-1554 GGLSLLGGLIEA
+1554 GGLSLLGGLIKA
-1566 GNLVSALSMV
+1566 SNLVSALSMV

-1589 RGIDIATFESWVEHV
+1589 RGINIATFESWVEHV

-1618 EKLKDQSIASQADL
+1618 EKLIGKAIATQEQL
-1632 DAALAKFVF
+1632 DAALAEYVF
-1641 GYNVVAGRT
+1641 GYNVVAGRA
-1650 SYGDGS
+1650 SYGNGS
-1656 LQHAGGMAGGYAGLM
+1656 LEHAGGIAGGYAGLM

-1708 GDATLFDKIKLDL
+1708 GDATLFEKIKVDL

-1737 SSAHGFRSGLTV
+1737 SSTHGFRSGMTV
-1749 RTTGTE
+1749 RSTGTE

-1774 IWGDSALAGQDPSGC
+1774 IWGDAALGGQAPSGC

-1800 NAVGGYVG
+1800 SAVGGYVG

-1853 GARVSAAAE
+1853 GAHVRAASE

-1873 VGGSYRDGDATKY
+1873 VEGGYRDGDATKY

-1904 IEGNLDDPTQ
+1904 IDGNSSDPTQ

-1927 VYAGGFFGLGDV
+1927 AYAGGFFGLGDV

-1947 QGADAQSGTK
+1947 QGAGAQSGTT

-1974 TFIYHARVNGV
+1974 TFIYHAHVNGV

-2062 GNILKL
+2062 GKILKL
-2068 LGATAG
+2068 LGAAVG

-2091 DAGYTV
+2091 GAGYTV
-2097 ASTHGTPITSDVAS
+2097 ASTHGTPIASDAAS

-2172 GPLLRIVNALVKFL
+2172 EPLLQIVDALVKFL

-2232 KQDSSDPNAT
+2232 KQDSSGPNAT

-2257 CNENGLVGEDGGL
+2257 CNENGLVGENDGL

-2333 LSNESVLDKNKM
+2333 LSNESVLDNNRM

-2356 DAQNDGGGTITG
+2356 DAQNDRGGTITG
-2368 PFTGMTYLKTT
+2368 PFTGMTYLKTA
-2379 YEQLNEKKKIET
+2379 YEQLNDKKKIET
-2391 RNFYSIYRGAND
+2391 KNSYSIYRGAND
-2403 KLTEALKGAG
+2403 KLTKALKGANG
-2413 GSVFAD
+2413 GVFAD
-2419 MRPDDAEM
+2419 MLSDNSAT
-2427 GGGVFGLDMN
+2427 GGGAFGLDMN
-2437 RYDVAVREPKGIS
+2437 RYDVAVRESKGIS

-2461 GTGAQRKLD
+2461 GKGAQRKLD

-2482 RDAPQTDNGAGLTPE
+2482 RDTPQTDNGAGLTPE

-2507 TVDLTLQKVWDDLG
+2507 TIDLTLQKIWDDLG
-2521 NRDQTRPESV
+2521 NRDQTRPKSV
-2531 DFYISATYTDANGQS
+2531 DFYITATYTDANGQQ

-2557 GYELVAQKTAVQLTE
+2557 GYELVAQKTAVRLTE

-2592 FEDKNSNPAAVRYYT
+2592 FEDKSSNPAAVRYYT
-2607 YQVEEMSIDGYSV
+2607 YQVEEVSIDGYSV
-2620 AYDVD
+2620 VYDAD

-2656 GMLLACAAYERRRR
+2656 GMLLACAVYERRRR
-2670 SMAYSGYVPA
+2670 SMAYAGYVPA
-2680 HFAPTRSRLELA
+2680 HLAHTRPRLELTR
-2692 YPRRPRAHGAHRQV
+2692 PRHLRAHGAHGRV
-2706 TRGGSGRASR
+2706 ARGGSGRASR

>member
-1 MFRKVIIGLLI
+1 
-12 ASCSLGSFPAGV
+12 
-24 GAYQIAQMRE
+24 
-34 KITSALAGQA
+34 
-44 LAQADM
+44 
-50 AAMLEQANTP
+50 ML
-60 LDAAAGTYAT
+60 
-70 APSLASEF
+70 
-78 ENGGGYPQ
+78 
-86 TKVGALEEDGSAEGE
+86 V
-101 SLAVDEAPAADEPSK
+101 
-116 SEPTTDAAP
+116 
-125 EVEQTPQDQDAVGG
+125 
-139 QGTAQGQTDGQ
+139 
-150 PDAEGSIDDA
+150 
-160 ADESVESDAEQD
+160 
-172 AAQIEGAEVLQQ
+172 
-184 GDGETTGNVLL
+184 

-200 VDALGG
+200 VEALGG

-212 STAVIN
+212 TVKEIN
-218 GVTYILIGN
+218 GTKYILIGN
-227 EQQLRAIGSDKDVV
+227 EQQLRAIGSDKHVV
-241 GGVVYSIGQ
+241 GKVFSRTEVLGIPGQ
-250 VYVGLAG
+250 
-257 LGTWIDRDGHVETLE
+257 WKLE
-272 YNGDADLAPG
+272 YAGDADIDASD
-282 EELRGKEFHNG
+282 ELSDTSYGDSLIIGKEYCGVDASGNM
-293 GFELLPGAVR
+293 
-303 TLYFTKNADGSRNED
+303 NEKAS
-318 PTTGLKYSSDANYI
+318 PNTGLKYSSDANYI
-332 IFRDIDVSD
+332 IFRDIDVSN

-348 FSGIMLGAKAA
+348 FSGTMLGSKAA
-359 DAATRGSLWERFDV
+359 DTAVKGNLWENFDA
-373 SAPDGLKSDAER
+373 SATDGLKADANR

-390 VKVHQTGKLDISK
+390 VRVHQTGKLDISK

-412 ISNGVNAN
+412 ISNGVNVN

-444 SVETREPASLIGVLT
+444 SVQTKEPTSLIGGLT
-459 GLLGSILGGLLDTLL
+459 GLLGGILGGVLGFLL
-474 PGLGLKDALNALLT
+474 PGLGLDDALNGLLT

-499 GTFAGRIIGDVRVE
+499 GAFAGRIIGDVRVE

-520 TVKNAPA
+520 TVKNAPE
-527 ADILA
+527 ADIPT

-551 EYDGLSK
+551 EYDGLSEA
-558 VLGFTEKALEALLN
+558 LGFTEKALEALLN

-583 QILLGNVLDVGKLIP
+583 QILLGNVVDVGKLIP
-598 TGYYNP
+598 TGYYNA
-604 KIIDSSF
+604 KIIDSSL
-611 GLKTDAPV
+611 GLKANAPA

-633 VQVGSIIESSEITTP
+633 VQVGSIIESSEIATP
-648 VSVEASEFGGGFA
+648 ASIEASEFGGGFA

-666 GQLVGALNTVG
+666 GQLVGALDKVG

-718 GAMAN
+718 GVMAN

-729 AAEGAMSV
+729 AAEGLVNV
-737 EATKSDA
+737 EATTSDV

-755 GTSIGEKQVHTLL
+755 GTSIGEKQDHTLL
-768 KSVTALLGN
+768 NSVTDLLGK
-777 LTSGNE
+777 LTGENA
-783 GVDVASSGL
+783 DVASSGL

-800 SVIAGVQLKNVVSVN
+800 SVIAGVQLSNVDSVS
-815 AGESHAGGI
+815 AGESYAGGI
-824 VGRGEATRIGSSNDE
+824 VGRGEATRIGSSNNE
-839 MLGEMIYWAKGSQLP
+839 MLGEMVYWSVGSQLP
-854 KPAEQNLAASVSRVS
+854 KPAEQNVVALVSRVS

-886 VAGLLNTTID
+886 VAGLLNTTIG
-896 VGDIK
+896 VGDVK

-906 DVALAGA
+906 DVALAGT
-913 ANGLVVHA
+913 ANGLTVHA
-921 GGSYAG
+921 DGSYAG

-932 ASGGKIANVTVG
+932 ASGGKIANVTVD
-944 KLASVG
+944 KLASVD

-965 DAAGSG
+965 DAVGSG

-999 VEGVEA
+999 VEGIEE
-1005 GYTVEAT
+1005 GYTVKAAG
-1012 RADGSAIAGGFFG
+1012 ADGNAIAGGFFG

-1032 ADCHARRIKSVIAPK
+1032 ADCHARRIKSVTVPK
-1047 EGGKGTAGGFVGLSV
+1047 EEGKGTAGGFVGLSV

-1088 KIDNLLGAVP
+1088 KIENLLGAVP

-1132 KLNQLG
+1132 KLNQFG
-1138 KDDMESLVNLVGETS
+1138 KDDMESLVKLLGEAS
-1153 ANAIRADVEQSS
+1153 ANAIKADVEQGP

-1172 EVDGGLYA
+1172 EVDGVLYA

-1203 GKLGTLNISQLLDV
+1203 GKLGGTLNISQLLDV

-1228 GVHSDGDTGSGGF
+1228 GVHSDDATGSGGF
-1241 MVRATDTS
+1241 IVCATDTS
-1249 DVDANAGS
+1249 DADANAGS

-1279 HTSVDAPKDLEAT
+1279 HTSVVAPKDLEAT
-1292 TADSYYTEASSYSV
+1292 TAESYYTEASSYSV

-1328 SGLGLLGKN
+1328 SGLGLLGQS

-1354 EHSDVTGAIGGLSVR
+1354 EHSDVAGAIGGLSVR
-1369 ANGTAKTAV
+1369 ANGTAKTAE
-1378 GVGPIGNAG
+1378 GVKPIGHAG

-1434 NAASIIKNLIN
+1434 NAASIINNLIN

-1480 SGSTQRGTAG
+1480 SGSTQRGCAG

-1496 NGGHI
+1496 DGGHI
-1501 WGNDTRAWKDAS
+1501 WGNDTRAWKDVS
-1513 IGASYTGDQNVA
+1513 VGASYSGDQNVA
-1525 AARRVRSVFGTEFA
+1525 AARRIRSVFGTEFA

-1554 GGLSLLGGLIEA
+1554 GGLSLLGGLIKA
-1566 GNLVSALSMV
+1566 GNLVSTLSMV

-1604 SKYGAY
+1604 SKYDAY
-1610 GQEFAGIV
+1610 GQEFADII
-1618 EKLKDQSIASQADL
+1618 EKLKDKAITTQDQL
-1632 DAALAKFVF
+1632 DTALAKYVF
-1641 GYNVVAGRT
+1641 GYNVVAGRA
-1650 SYGDGS
+1650 SYGNGS
-1656 LQHAGGMAGGYAGLM
+1656 LEHAGGMAGGYVGLM
-1671 RTGTVSNGQAYDA
+1671 RTGTVSNGQAYDT

-1708 GDATLFDKIKLDL
+1708 GDVTLFDKINVDL

-1749 RTTGTE
+1749 RSTGTE

-1762 AGGYAGYALGAQ
+1762 AGGYTGYALGAQ

-1789 NVSNLRRVAGA
+1789 NVLNLRRVAGTS
-1800 NAVGGYVG
+1800 AVGGFVG
-1808 RATGGSVASVDT
+1808 RASGGSVASVDT

-1853 GARVSAAAE
+1853 GAHVSAAAE

-1873 VGGSYRDGDATKY
+1873 VEGEYRDGDTTKY

-1904 IEGNLDDPTQ
+1904 IEGDLDDSTQ

-1927 VYAGGFFGLGDV
+1927 AYAGGFFGLGDV

-1947 QGADAQSGTK
+1947 QGADAQSGTT
-1957 LLQLI
+1957 LLELI

-1974 TFIYHARVNGV
+1974 TFIYHAHVNGV
-1985 SDGVRVEAHEQT
+1985 SDGIRVEAHEQT

-2097 ASTHGTPITSDVAS
+2097 ASTHGAPITSDAAS

-2155 TTMGFVADVD
+2155 TTMGFVADID
-2165 AGSPLLL
+2165 AGSPVLLESLLL
-2172 GPLLRIVNALVKFL
+2172 IVNALVKLL

-2200 EIPGIIDLKVLSEGN
+2200 KIPDIIDLKVLSEGN

-2225 VGVALSK
+2225 IGVALSK

-2242 DVAIITIGDSTISLP
+2242 DVAVITIGDSTISLP
-2257 CNENGLVGEDGGL
+2257 CNDKGLVGEDDGL
-2270 KSNLEVTL
+2270 KSNLKVTL

-2310 GFGIGRYEDGRGTL
+2310 GFGIGRYDDGRDTL

-2356 DAQNDGGGTITG
+2356 DGQNAGGGTITG

-2391 RNFYSIYRGAND
+2391 GNFYSIYRGAND

-2413 GSVFAD
+2413 ESVFAD
-2419 MRPDDAEM
+2419 MVSDDAAV
-2427 GGGVFGLDMN
+2427 GGGAFGLDMN
-2437 RYDVAVREPKGIS
+2437 RYDVAVRESKGIS

-2482 RDAPQTDNGAGLTPE
+2482 RDTPQTDNGAGLTPE
-2497 PGDGQDPCAE
+2497 PGDGQDPCSE

-2521 NRDQTRPESV
+2521 NRDQTRPNAV
-2531 DFYISATYTDANGQS
+2531 NFYISATYTDANGQS

-2557 GYELVAQKTAVQLTE
+2557 GYELVAQKTAVRLTE

-2580 TWRRVLAGLPVA
+2580 TWRRVLADLPVA
-2592 FEDKNSNPAAVRYYT
+2592 FEDASSDPATIRYYT
-2607 YQVEEMSIDGYSV
+2607 YQVEEVSIDGYSV

-2625 ATERV
+2625 VTERV
-2630 ITVTNVYRPM
+2630 LTVTNVYRPT

-2646 IGTWWTVLAG
+2646 IGTWLTVLAG
-2656 GMLLACAAYERRRR
+2656 GMLLAWGAYERRRR
-2670 SMAYSGYVPA
+2670 SMAYAGYVGA
-2680 HFAPTRSRLELA
+2680 HAAGRRSRTGSMRLHRLRHA
-2692 YPRRPRAHGAHRQV
+2692 RRKVSPRRR
-2706 TRGGSGRASR
+2706 

>member
-1 MFRKVIIGLLI
+1 MWNGLYGIYLPGGRYLFRSVLIGILV
-12 ASCSLGSFPAGV
+12 ASFTLGSFPAGV
-24 GAYQIAQMRE
+24 GAYQLSQLRQDLA
-34 KITSALAGQA
+34 SALSGAA

-50 AAMLEQANTP
+50 DAELQRMNDTMASKASSTESDVPMP
-60 LDAAAGTYAT
+60 LSA
-70 APSLASEF
+70 EF
-78 ENGGGYPQ
+78 ETGGGHPQ
-86 TKVGALEEDGSAEGE
+86 SEVSHADTRELEEPAIAESEPKDQEAGGGSLENSAGAESQEPAQGDNAG
-101 SLAVDEAPAADEPSK
+101 AVDIAD
-116 SEPTTDAAP
+116 DG
-125 EVEQTPQDQDAVGG
+125 AV
-139 QGTAQGQTDGQ
+139 
-150 PDAEGSIDDA
+150 
-160 ADESVESDAEQD
+160 SDSMASAEQD
-172 AAQIEGAEVLQQ
+172 ASAIEGAEVLQQ
-184 GDGETTGNVLL
+184 GDGETTGNVLV

-206 RDYVGQ
+206 RDYEGQ
-212 STAVIN
+212 TVKDIN
-218 GVTYILIGN
+218 GTKYILIGN
-227 EQQLRAIGSDKDVV
+227 EQQLRAIGTNKHVVDKV
-241 GGVVYSIGQ
+241 
-250 VYVGLAG
+250 
-257 LGTWIDRDGHVETLE
+257 WRKHVLQEPTLE
-272 YNGDADLAPG
+272 YGGDADLAQG
-282 EELRGKEFHNG
+282 ERLKDEDYGGLLGSHCGSDVNG
-293 GFELLPGAVR
+293 
-303 TLYFTKNADGSRNED
+303 D
-318 PTTGLKYSSDANYI
+318 PDEQSDAGTGLKYSSDANYI
-332 IFRDIDVSD
+332 IFRDIDVSN

-348 FSGIMLGAKAA
+348 FSGTMLGSKAA
-359 DAATRGSLWERFDV
+359 DTAVKGNLWENFDA
-373 SAPDGLKSDAER
+373 SATDGLKADANR

-390 VKVHQTGKLDISK
+390 VRVHQTGKLDISK

-412 ISNGVNAN
+412 ISNGVNVN

-444 SVETREPASLIGVLT
+444 SVQTKEPTSLIGGLT
-459 GLLGSILGGLLDTLL
+459 GLLGGILGGVLGFLL
-474 PGLGLKDALNALLT
+474 PGLGLDDALNGLLT

-499 GTFAGRIIGDVRVE
+499 GAFAGRIIGDVRVE

-520 TVKNAPA
+520 TVKNAPE
-527 ADILA
+527 ADIPT

-551 EYDGLSK
+551 EYDGLSEA
-558 VLGFTEKALEALLN
+558 LGFTEKALEALLN

-583 QILLGNVLDVGKLIP
+583 QILLENVVDVGKLIP
-598 TGYYNP
+598 TGYYNA
-604 KIIDSSF
+604 KIIDSSL
-611 GLKTDAPV
+611 GLKANAPA

-648 VSVEASEFGGGFA
+648 ASIEASEFGGGFA

-666 GQLVGALNTVG
+666 GQLVGALDKVG

-718 GAMAN
+718 GVMAN

-729 AAEGAMSV
+729 AAEGLVNV
-737 EATKSDA
+737 EATTSDV

-755 GTSIGEKQVHTLL
+755 GTSIGEKQDHTLL
-768 KSVTALLGN
+768 NSVTDLLGK
-777 LTSGNE
+777 LTGENA
-783 GVDVASSGL
+783 DVASSGL

-800 SVIAGVQLKNVVSVN
+800 SVIAGVQLSNVDSVS
-815 AGESHAGGI
+815 AGESYAGGI
-824 VGRGEATRIGSSNDE
+824 VGRGEATRIGSSNNE
-839 MLGEMIYWAKGSQLP
+839 MLGEMVYWSVGSQLP
-854 KPAEQNLAASVSRVS
+854 KPAEQNVVALVSRVS

-886 VAGLLNTTID
+886 VAGLLNTTIG
-896 VGDIK
+896 VGDVK

-906 DVALAGA
+906 DVALAGT
-913 ANGLVVHA
+913 ANGLTVHA

-932 ASGGKIANVTVG
+932 ASGGKIANVTVD
-944 KLASVG
+944 KLASVD

-965 DAAGSG
+965 DAVGSG

-999 VEGVEA
+999 VEGIEE
-1005 GYTVEAT
+1005 GYTVKAAG
-1012 RADGSAIAGGFFG
+1012 ADGNAIAGGFFG

-1032 ADCHARRIKSVIAPK
+1032 ADCHARRIKSVTVPK
-1047 EGGKGTAGGFVGLSV
+1047 EEGKGTAGGFVGLSV

-1132 KLNQLG
+1132 KLNQFG
-1138 KDDMESLVNLVGETS
+1138 KDDMESLVKLVGEAS
-1153 ANAIRADVEQSS
+1153 ANAIKAHVEQGP

-1223 YVSYA
+1223 CVSYA
-1228 GVHSDGDTGSGGF
+1228 GVHSDDSTGSNGF
-1241 MVRATDTS
+1241 MVRATETS
-1249 DVDANAGS
+1249 DTDANAGS
-1257 AGGWVGWGSAMQV
+1257 AGGWVGWGSAIQV

-1279 HTSVDAPKDLEAT
+1279 HMSVDAPKDLEAA
-1292 TADSYYTEASSYSV
+1292 TAESYYTEASSYSV

-1328 SGLGLLGKN
+1328 SGLCLLGKN

-1378 GVGPIGNAG
+1378 GTKPIGHAG

-1419 GTMTPGDVASVLGKE
+1419 GTMTPGDVASVLGKD
-1434 NAASIIKNLIN
+1434 NAASIIKKLIN

-1480 SGSTQRGTAG
+1480 SGSTQRGCAG

-1496 NGGHI
+1496 DGGHI
-1501 WGNDTRAWKDAS
+1501 WGNDARAWKDVS
-1513 IGASYTGDQNVA
+1513 VGASYTGDQNVA
-1525 AARRVRSVFGTEFA
+1525 AARRIRSVFGTEFA

-1554 GGLSLLGGLIEA
+1554 GGLSLLGGLIKA
-1566 GNLVSALSMV
+1566 SNLVSALSMV
-1576 YPTTENTEVSGPL
+1576 CPTTENTEVSGPL
-1589 RGIDIATFESWVEHV
+1589 RGINIATFESWVEHV

-1618 EKLKDQSIASQADL
+1618 EKLIGKAIATQEQL
-1632 DAALAKFVF
+1632 DAALAEYVF
-1641 GYNVVAGRT
+1641 GYNVVAGRA
-1650 SYGDGS
+1650 SYGNGS
-1656 LQHAGGMAGGYAGLM
+1656 LEHAGGIAGGYAGLM

-1708 GDATLFDKIKLDL
+1708 GDATLFEKIKVDL

-1737 SSAHGFRSGLTV
+1737 SSTHGFRSGMTV
-1749 RTTGTE
+1749 RSTGTE

-1774 IWGDSALAGQDPSGC
+1774 IWGDAALDGQAPSGC

-1800 NAVGGYVG
+1800 SAVGGYVG

-1853 GARVSAAAE
+1853 GAHVRAASE

-1873 VGGSYRDGDATKY
+1873 VEGGYRDGDATKY

-1904 IEGNLDDPTQ
+1904 IDGNSSDPTQ

-1927 VYAGGFFGLGDV
+1927 AYAGGFFGLGDV
-1939 GGVASVGG
+1939 GGAASVGG
-1947 QGADAQSGTK
+1947 QGAGAQSGTT

-1974 TFIYHARVNGV
+1974 TFIYHAHVNGV

-2062 GNILKL
+2062 GKILKL
-2068 LGATAG
+2068 LGAAVG

-2091 DAGYTV
+2091 GAGYTV
-2097 ASTHGTPITSDVAS
+2097 ASTHGTPIASDAAS

-2172 GPLLRIVNALVKFL
+2172 EPLLQIVNALVKFL

-2232 KQDSSDPNAT
+2232 KQDSSGPNAT

-2257 CNENGLVGEDGGL
+2257 CNGNGLVGENDGL

-2391 RNFYSIYRGAND
+2391 KNFYSIYRGAND
-2403 KLTEALKGAG
+2403 KLTEALKRAG
-2413 GSVFAD
+2413 ESVFAD
-2419 MRPDDAEM
+2419 MHPDNSETL
-2427 GGGVFGLDMN
+2427 GGVFGLDMN
-2437 RYDVAVREPKGIS
+2437 RYDVAVRESKGIS
-2450 EFDELQ
+2450 EFDELR
-2456 GAVES
+2456 GAVEK
-2461 GTGAQRKLD
+2461 GTGVQRELD

-2482 RDAPQTDNGAGLTPE
+2482 RDTPQTDNGAGLTPE

-2507 TVDLTLQKVWDDLG
+2507 TIDLTLQKIWDDLG
-2521 NRDQTRPESV
+2521 NRDQTRPKSV
-2531 DFYISATYTDANGQS
+2531 DFYITAAYTDANGQQ

-2557 GYELVAQKTAVQLTE
+2557 GYELATQKTAVRLTE

-2592 FEDKNSNPAAVRYYT
+2592 FEDASSDPATIRYCT
-2607 YQVEEMSIDGYSV
+2607 YQVEEVSIDGYSV

-2625 ATERV
+2625 VTERV
-2630 ITVTNVYRPM
+2630 LTVTNVYRPT
-2640 LPETGG
+2640 LPEAGG
-2646 IGTWWTVLAG
+2646 IGTWLTVLAG
-2656 GMLLACAAYERRRR
+2656 GMLLAWGAYERRRR
-2670 SMAYSGYVPA
+2670 SMAYAGYA
-2680 HFAPTRSRLELA
+2680 GSHAAGRRSRTGSMCPHKPRHA
-2692 YPRRPRAHGAHRQV
+2692 RRKVSPRRR
-2706 TRGGSGRASR
+2706 

>member
-1 MFRKVIIGLLI
+1 MWNGLYGIYLPGGRYLFRSVLIGILV
-12 ASCSLGSFPAGV
+12 ASFTLGSFPAGV
-24 GAYQIAQMRE
+24 GAYQLSQLRQDLA
-34 KITSALAGQA
+34 SALSGAA

-50 AAMLEQANTP
+50 DAELQRMNESMASKTSSTESAVVMP
-60 LDAAAGTYAT
+60 LSAK
-70 APSLASEF
+70 F
-78 ENGGGYPQ
+78 ETGGGYPQ
-86 TKVGALEEDGSAEGE
+86 PEVGHADTRELEEPAIAESEPKDQEAGGGSLENSAGAESQEPAQGDNAG
-101 SLAVDEAPAADEPSK
+101 AVDIAD
-116 SEPTTDAAP
+116 DG
-125 EVEQTPQDQDAVGG
+125 AV
-139 QGTAQGQTDGQ
+139 
-150 PDAEGSIDDA
+150 
-160 ADESVESDAEQD
+160 SDSMASAEQD
-172 AAQIEGAEVLQQ
+172 ASAIEGAEVLQQ
-184 GDGETTGNVLL
+184 GDGEKSGNVLL

-206 RDYVGQ
+206 RDYEGQ
-212 STAVIN
+212 TVKDIN
-218 GVTYILIGN
+218 GTKYILIGN
-227 EQQLRAIGSDKDVV
+227 EQQLRAIGSNKHVVDKVWRKHALQDP
-241 GGVVYSIGQ
+241 
-250 VYVGLAG
+250 
-257 LGTWIDRDGHVETLE
+257 TLE
-272 YNGDADLAPG
+272 YGGDADLAQG
-282 EELRGKEFHNG
+282 EHLKDKDYGGLFDGHCGSDVNG
-293 GFELLPGAVR
+293 
-303 TLYFTKNADGSRNED
+303 D
-318 PTTGLKYSSDANYI
+318 PDEQSDAGTGLKYSSDANYI
-332 IFRDIDVSD
+332 IFRDIDVSN

-348 FSGIMLGAKAA
+348 FSGTMLGSKAA
-359 DAATRGSLWERFDV
+359 DTAVKGNLWENFDA
-373 SAPDGLKSDAER
+373 SATDGLKADANR

-390 VKVHQTGKLDISK
+390 VRVHQTGKLDISK

-412 ISNGVNAN
+412 ISNGVNVN

-444 SVETREPASLIGVLT
+444 SVQTKEPTSLIGGLT
-459 GLLGSILGGLLDTLL
+459 GLLGGILGGVLGFLL
-474 PGLGLKDALNALLT
+474 PGLGLDDALNGLLT

-499 GTFAGRIIGDVRVE
+499 GAFAGRIIGDVRVE

-520 TVKNAPA
+520 TVKNAPE
-527 ADILA
+527 ADIPT

-551 EYDGLSK
+551 EYDGLSEA
-558 VLGFTEKALEALLN
+558 LGFTEKALEALLN

-583 QILLGNVLDVGKLIP
+583 QILLENVVDVGKLIP
-598 TGYYNP
+598 TGYYNA
-604 KIIDSSF
+604 KIIDSSL
-611 GLKTDAPV
+611 GLKANAPA

-648 VSVEASEFGGGFA
+648 ASIEASEFGGGFA

-666 GQLVGALNTVG
+666 GQLVGALDKVG

-718 GAMAN
+718 GVMAN

-729 AAEGAMSV
+729 AAEGLVNV
-737 EATKSDA
+737 EATTSDV

-755 GTSIGEKQVHTLL
+755 GTSIGEKQDHTLL
-768 KSVTALLGN
+768 NSVTDLLGK
-777 LTSGNE
+777 LTGENA
-783 GVDVASSGL
+783 DVASSGL

-800 SVIAGVQLKNVVSVN
+800 SVIAGVQLSNVDSVS
-815 AGESHAGGI
+815 AGESYAGGI
-824 VGRGEATRIGSSNDE
+824 VGRGEATRIGSSNNE
-839 MLGEMIYWAKGSQLP
+839 MLGEMVYWSVGSQLP
-854 KPAEQNLAASVSRVS
+854 KPAEQNVVALVSRVS

-886 VAGLLNTTID
+886 VAGLLNTTIG
-896 VGDIK
+896 VGDVK

-906 DVALAGA
+906 DVALAGT
-913 ANGLVVHA
+913 ANGLTVHA

-932 ASGGKIANVTVG
+932 ASGGKIANVTVD
-944 KLASVG
+944 KLASVD

-965 DAAGSG
+965 DAVGSG

-999 VEGVEA
+999 VEGIEE
-1005 GYTVEAT
+1005 GYTVKAAG
-1012 RADGSAIAGGFFG
+1012 ADGNAIAGGFFG

-1032 ADCHARRIKSVIAPK
+1032 ADCHARRIKSVTVPK
-1047 EGGKGTAGGFVGLSV
+1047 EEGKGTAGGFVGLSV

-1088 KIDNLLGAVP
+1088 KIENLLGAVP

-1132 KLNQLG
+1132 KLNQFG
-1138 KDDMESLVNLVGETS
+1138 KDDMESLVKLLGEAS
-1153 ANAIRADVEQSS
+1153 ANAIKADVEQGP

-1172 EVDGGLYA
+1172 EVDGVLYA

-1203 GKLGTLNISQLLDV
+1203 GKLGGTLNISQLLDV

-1228 GVHSDGDTGSGGF
+1228 GVHSDDATGSGGF
-1241 MVRATDTS
+1241 IVCATDTS
-1249 DVDANAGS
+1249 DADANAGS

-1279 HTSVDAPKDLEAT
+1279 HTSVVAPKDLEAT
-1292 TADSYYTEASSYSV
+1292 TAESYYTEASSYSV

-1328 SGLGLLGKN
+1328 SGLGLLGQS

-1354 EHSDVTGAIGGLSVR
+1354 EHSDVAGAIGGLSVR
-1369 ANGTAKTAV
+1369 ANGTAKTAE
-1378 GVGPIGNAG
+1378 GVKPIGHAG

-1434 NAASIIKNLIN
+1434 NAASIINNLIN

-1480 SGSTQRGTAG
+1480 SGSTQRGCAG

-1496 NGGHI
+1496 DGGHI
-1501 WGNDTRAWKDAS
+1501 WGNDTRAWKDVS
-1513 IGASYTGDQNVA
+1513 VGASYSGDQNVA
-1525 AARRVRSVFGTEFA
+1525 AARRIRSVFGTEFA

-1554 GGLSLLGGLIEA
+1554 GGLSLLGGLIKA
-1566 GNLVSALSMV
+1566 SNLVSTLSMV

-1604 SKYGAY
+1604 SKYDAY
-1610 GQEFAGIV
+1610 GQEFADII
-1618 EKLKDQSIASQADL
+1618 EKLKDKAITTQDQL
-1632 DAALAKFVF
+1632 DTALAKYVF
-1641 GYNVVAGRT
+1641 GYNVVAGRA
-1650 SYGDGS
+1650 SYGNGS
-1656 LQHAGGMAGGYAGLM
+1656 LEHAGGMAGGYVGLM
-1671 RTGTVSNGQAYDA
+1671 RTGTVSNGQAYDT

-1708 GDATLFDKIKLDL
+1708 GDVTLFDKINVDL

-1749 RTTGTE
+1749 RSTGTE

-1762 AGGYAGYALGAQ
+1762 AGGYTGYALGAQ

-1789 NVSNLRRVAGA
+1789 NVLNLRRVAGTS
-1800 NAVGGYVG
+1800 AVGGFVG
-1808 RATGGSVASVDT
+1808 RASGGSVASVDT

-1853 GARVSAAAE
+1853 GAHVSAAAE

-1873 VGGSYRDGDATKY
+1873 VEGEYRDGDTTKY

-1904 IEGNLDDPTQ
+1904 IEGDLDDSTQ

-1927 VYAGGFFGLGDV
+1927 AYAGGFFGLGDV

-1947 QGADAQSGTK
+1947 QGADAQSGTT
-1957 LLQLI
+1957 LLELI

-1974 TFIYHARVNGV
+1974 TFIYHAHVNGV
-1985 SDGVRVEAHEQT
+1985 SDGIRVEAHEQT

-2097 ASTHGTPITSDVAS
+2097 ASTHGAPITSDAAS

-2155 TTMGFVADVD
+2155 TTMGFVADID
-2165 AGSPLLL
+2165 AGSPVLLESLLL
-2172 GPLLRIVNALVKFL
+2172 IVNALVNLL

-2200 EIPGIIDLKVLSEGN
+2200 KIPDIIDLKVLSEGN

-2225 VGVALSK
+2225 IGVALSK

-2242 DVAIITIGDSTISLP
+2242 DVAVITIGDSTISLP
-2257 CNENGLVGEDGGL
+2257 CNAKGLVGEDDGL
-2270 KSNLEVTL
+2270 KSNLKVTL

-2310 GFGIGRYEDGRGTL
+2310 GFGIGRYDDGRGTL

-2356 DAQNDGGGTITG
+2356 DGQNAGGGTITG

-2391 RNFYSIYRGAND
+2391 GNFYSIYRGAND

-2413 GSVFAD
+2413 ESVFAD
-2419 MRPDDAEM
+2419 MVSDDAAV
-2427 GGGVFGLDMN
+2427 GGGAFGLDMN
-2437 RYDVAVREPKGIS
+2437 RYDVAVRESKGIS

-2482 RDAPQTDNGAGLTPE
+2482 RDTPQTDNGAGLTPE
-2497 PGDGQDPCAE
+2497 PGDGQDPCSE

-2521 NRDQTRPESV
+2521 NRDQTRPNAV
-2531 DFYISATYTDANGQS
+2531 NFYISATYTDANGQS

-2557 GYELVAQKTAVQLTE
+2557 GYELVAQKTAVRLTE

-2580 TWRRVLAGLPVA
+2580 TWRRVLADLPVA
-2592 FEDKNSNPAAVRYYT
+2592 FEDASSDPATIRYYT
-2607 YQVEEMSIDGYSV
+2607 YQVEEVSIDGYSV

-2625 ATERV
+2625 VTERV
-2630 ITVTNVYRPM
+2630 LTVTNVYRPT

-2646 IGTWWTVLAG
+2646 IGTWLTVLAG
-2656 GMLLACAAYERRRR
+2656 GMLLAWGAYERRRR
-2670 SMAYSGYVPA
+2670 SMAYAGYVGA
-2680 HFAPTRSRLELA
+2680 HAAGRRSRTGSMRLHRLRRA
-2692 YPRRPRAHGAHRQV
+2692 RRKVSPRRR
-2706 TRGGSGRASR
+2706 

>member
-1 MFRKVIIGLLI
+1 
-12 ASCSLGSFPAGV
+12 
-24 GAYQIAQMRE
+24 
-34 KITSALAGQA
+34 
-44 LAQADM
+44 
-50 AAMLEQANTP
+50 ML
-60 LDAAAGTYAT
+60 
-70 APSLASEF
+70 
-78 ENGGGYPQ
+78 
-86 TKVGALEEDGSAEGE
+86 V
-101 SLAVDEAPAADEPSK
+101 
-116 SEPTTDAAP
+116 
-125 EVEQTPQDQDAVGG
+125 
-139 QGTAQGQTDGQ
+139 
-150 PDAEGSIDDA
+150 
-160 ADESVESDAEQD
+160 
-172 AAQIEGAEVLQQ
+172 
-184 GDGETTGNVLL
+184 

-200 VDALGG
+200 VEALGG

-212 STAVIN
+212 TVKEIN
-218 GVTYILIGN
+218 GTKYILIGN
-227 EQQLRAIGSDKDVV
+227 EQQLRAIGSDKHVV
-241 GGVVYSIGQ
+241 GKVFSRTEVLGIPGQ
-250 VYVGLAG
+250 
-257 LGTWIDRDGHVETLE
+257 WKLE
-272 YNGDADLAPG
+272 YAGDADIDASD
-282 EELRGKEFHNG
+282 ELSDTSYGDSLIIGKEYCGVDASGNM
-293 GFELLPGAVR
+293 
-303 TLYFTKNADGSRNED
+303 NEKAS
-318 PTTGLKYSSDANYI
+318 PNTGLKYSSDANYI
-332 IFRDIDVSD
+332 IFRDIDVSN
-341 TAWEPLM
+341 TAWGPLM
-348 FSGIMLGAKAA
+348 FSGTMLGSKAA
-359 DAATRGSLWERFDV
+359 DTAVKGNLWENFDA
-373 SAPDGLKSDAER
+373 SATDGLKADANR

-390 VKVHQTGKLDISK
+390 VRVHQTGKLDISK

-412 ISNGVNAN
+412 ISNGVNVN

-444 SVETREPASLIGVLT
+444 SVQTKEPTSLIGGLT
-459 GLLGSILGGLLDTLL
+459 GLLGGILGGVLGFLL
-474 PGLGLKDALNALLT
+474 PGLGLDDALNGLLT

-499 GTFAGRIIGDVRVE
+499 GAFAGRIIGDVRVE

-520 TVKNAPA
+520 TVKNAPE
-527 ADILA
+527 ADIPT

-551 EYDGLSK
+551 EYDGLSEA
-558 VLGFTEKALEALLN
+558 LGFTEKALEALLN

-583 QILLGNVLDVGKLIP
+583 QILLENVVDVGKLIP
-598 TGYYNP
+598 TGYYNA
-604 KIIDSSF
+604 KIIDSSL
-611 GLKTDAPV
+611 GLKANAPA

-648 VSVEASEFGGGFA
+648 ASIEASEFGGGFA

-666 GQLVGALNTVG
+666 GQLVGALDKVG

-718 GAMAN
+718 GVMAN

-729 AAEGAMSV
+729 AAEGLVNV
-737 EATKSDA
+737 EATTSDV

-755 GTSIGEKQVHTLL
+755 GTSIGEKQDHTLL
-768 KSVTALLGN
+768 NSVTDLLGK
-777 LTSGNE
+777 LTGENA
-783 GVDVASSGL
+783 DVASSGL

-800 SVIAGVQLKNVVSVN
+800 SVIAGVQLSNVDSVS
-815 AGESHAGGI
+815 AGESYAGGI
-824 VGRGEATRIGSSNDE
+824 VGRGEATRIGSSNNE
-839 MLGEMIYWAKGSQLP
+839 MLGEMVYWSVGSQLP
-854 KPAEQNLAASVSRVS
+854 KPAEQNVVALVSRVS

-886 VAGLLNTTID
+886 VAGLLNTTIG
-896 VGDIK
+896 VGDVK

-906 DVALAGA
+906 DVALAGT
-913 ANGLVVHA
+913 ANGLTVHA

-932 ASGGKIANVTVG
+932 ASGGKIANVTVD
-944 KLASVG
+944 KLASVD

-965 DAAGSG
+965 DAVGSG

-999 VEGVEA
+999 VEGIEE
-1005 GYTVEAT
+1005 GYTVKAAG
-1012 RADGSAIAGGFFG
+1012 ADGNAIAGGFFG

-1032 ADCHARRIKSVIAPK
+1032 ADCHARRIKSVTVPK
-1047 EGGKGTAGGFVGLSV
+1047 EEGKGTAGGFVGLSV

-1088 KIDNLLGAVP
+1088 KIENLLGAVP

-1132 KLNQLG
+1132 KLNQFG
-1138 KDDMESLVNLVGETS
+1138 KDDMESLVKLLGEAS
-1153 ANAIRADVEQSS
+1153 ANAIKADVEQGP

-1172 EVDGGLYA
+1172 EVDGVLYA

-1203 GKLGTLNISQLLDV
+1203 GKLGGTLNISQLLDV

-1228 GVHSDGDTGSGGF
+1228 GVHSDDATGSGGF
-1241 MVRATDTS
+1241 IVCATDTS
-1249 DVDANAGS
+1249 DADANAGS

-1279 HTSVDAPKDLEAT
+1279 HTSVVAPKDLEAT
-1292 TADSYYTEASSYSV
+1292 TAESYYTEASSYSV

-1328 SGLGLLGKN
+1328 SGLGLLGQS

-1354 EHSDVTGAIGGLSVR
+1354 EHSDVAGAIGGLSVR
-1369 ANGTAKTAV
+1369 ANGTAKTAE
-1378 GVGPIGNAG
+1378 GVKPIGHAG

-1434 NAASIIKNLIN
+1434 NAASIINNLIN

-1480 SGSTQRGTAG
+1480 SGSTQRGCAG

-1496 NGGHI
+1496 DGGHI
-1501 WGNDTRAWKDAS
+1501 WGNDTRAWKDVS
-1513 IGASYTGDQNVA
+1513 VGASYSGDQNVA
-1525 AARRVRSVFGTEFA
+1525 AARRIRSVFGTEFA

-1554 GGLSLLGGLIEA
+1554 GGLSLLGGLIKA
-1566 GNLVSALSMV
+1566 GNLVSTLSMV

-1604 SKYGAY
+1604 SKYDAY
-1610 GQEFAGIV
+1610 GQEFADII
-1618 EKLKDQSIASQADL
+1618 EKLKDKAITTQDQL
-1632 DAALAKFVF
+1632 DTALAKYVF
-1641 GYNVVAGRT
+1641 GYNVVAGRA
-1650 SYGDGS
+1650 SYGNGS
-1656 LQHAGGMAGGYAGLM
+1656 LEHAGGMAGGYVGLM
-1671 RTGTVSNGQAYDA
+1671 RTGTVSNGQAYDT

-1708 GDATLFDKIKLDL
+1708 GDVTLFDKINVDL

-1749 RTTGTE
+1749 RSTGTE

-1762 AGGYAGYALGAQ
+1762 AGGYTGYALGAQ

-1789 NVSNLRRVAGA
+1789 NVLNLRRVAGTS
-1800 NAVGGYVG
+1800 AVGGFVG
-1808 RATGGSVASVDT
+1808 RASGGSVASVDT

-1848 VTTIR
+1848 VATIR
-1853 GARVSAAAE
+1853 GAHVSAAAE

-1873 VGGSYRDGDATKY
+1873 VEGEYRDGDTTKY
-1886 ATSAGGFAGSLE
+1886 ATSAGGFVGSLE

-1904 IEGNLDDPTQ
+1904 IEGDLDDSTQ

-1927 VYAGGFFGLGDV
+1927 AYAGGFFGLGDV

-1947 QGADAQSGTK
+1947 QGADAQSGTT
-1957 LLQLI
+1957 LLELI

-1974 TFIYHARVNGV
+1974 TFIYHAHVNGV
-1985 SDGVRVEAHEQT
+1985 SDGIRVEAHEQT

-2097 ASTHGTPITSDVAS
+2097 ASTHGAPITSDAAS

-2155 TTMGFVADVD
+2155 TTMGFVADID
-2165 AGSPLLL
+2165 AGSPVLLESLLL
-2172 GPLLRIVNALVKFL
+2172 IVNALVKLL

-2200 EIPGIIDLKVLSEGN
+2200 KIPDIIDLKVLSEGN

-2225 VGVALSK
+2225 IGVALSK

-2242 DVAIITIGDSTISLP
+2242 DVAVITIGDSTISLP
-2257 CNENGLVGEDGGL
+2257 CNDKGLVGEDDGL
-2270 KSNLEVTL
+2270 KSNLKVTL

-2310 GFGIGRYEDGRGTL
+2310 GFGIGRYDDGRGML

-2356 DAQNDGGGTITG
+2356 DGQNAGGGTITG

-2391 RNFYSIYRGAND
+2391 GNFYSIYRGAND

-2413 GSVFAD
+2413 ESVFAD
-2419 MRPDDAEM
+2419 MVSDDAAV
-2427 GGGVFGLDMN
+2427 GGGAFGLDMN
-2437 RYDVAVREPKGIS
+2437 RYDVAVRESKGIS

-2482 RDAPQTDNGAGLTPE
+2482 RDTPQTDNGAGLTPE
-2497 PGDGQDPCAE
+2497 PGDGQDPCSE

-2521 NRDQTRPESV
+2521 NRDQTRPNAV
-2531 DFYISATYTDANGQS
+2531 NFYISATYTDANGQS

-2557 GYELVAQKTAVQLTE
+2557 GYELVAQKTAVRLTE

-2580 TWRRVLAGLPVA
+2580 TWRRVLADLPVA
-2592 FEDKNSNPAAVRYYT
+2592 FEDASSDPATIRYYT
-2607 YQVEEMSIDGYSV
+2607 YQVEEVSIDGYSV

-2625 ATERV
+2625 VTERV
-2630 ITVTNVYRPM
+2630 LTVTNVYRPT

-2646 IGTWWTVLAG
+2646 IGTWLTVLAG
-2656 GMLLACAAYERRRR
+2656 GMLLAWGAYERRRR
-2670 SMAYSGYVPA
+2670 SMAYAGYVGA
-2680 HFAPTRSRLELA
+2680 HAAGRRSRTGSMRLHRLRHA
-2692 YPRRPRAHGAHRQV
+2692 RRKVSPRRR
-2706 TRGGSGRASR
+2706 

>member
-1 MFRKVIIGLLI
+1 MWNGLYGIYLPGGRYLFRSVLIGILV
-12 ASCSLGSFPAGV
+12 ASFTLGSFPAGV
-24 GAYQIAQMRE
+24 GAYQLSQLRQDLA
-34 KITSALAGQA
+34 SALSGAA

-50 AAMLEQANTP
+50 
-60 LDAAAGTYAT
+60 DAELQRMNDSMASNASSTEPAV
-70 APSLASEF
+70 PMSLSAEF
-78 ENGGGYPQ
+78 ETRGGHPQPEVSHADARELEEPAIAESEPKDQEAGGGSLENSA
-86 TKVGALEEDGSAEGE
+86 GAE
-101 SLAVDEAPAADEPSK
+101 SQEPAQGDNAGAVDIAD
-116 SEPTTDAAP
+116 DG
-125 EVEQTPQDQDAVGG
+125 AV
-139 QGTAQGQTDGQ
+139 
-150 PDAEGSIDDA
+150 
-160 ADESVESDAEQD
+160 SDSMASAEQD
-172 AAQIEGAEVLQQ
+172 ASAIEGAEVLQQ
-184 GDGETTGNVLL
+184 GDGEKSGNVLL

-206 RDYVGQ
+206 RDYEGQ
-212 STAVIN
+212 TVKDIN
-218 GVTYILIGN
+218 GTKYILIGN
-227 EQQLRAIGSDKDVV
+227 EQQLRAIGSNKHVVDKVWRKHALQDP
-241 GGVVYSIGQ
+241 I
-250 VYVGLAG
+250 
-257 LGTWIDRDGHVETLE
+257 LE
-272 YNGDADLAPG
+272 YGGDADLAQG
-282 EELRGKEFHNG
+282 EHLKDKDYGGLFDGHCGSDVNG
-293 GFELLPGAVR
+293 
-303 TLYFTKNADGSRNED
+303 D
-318 PTTGLKYSSDANYI
+318 PDEQSDAGTGLKYSSDANYI
-332 IFRDIDVSD
+332 IFRDIDVSN

-348 FSGIMLGAKAA
+348 FSGTMLGSKAA
-359 DAATRGSLWERFDV
+359 DTAVKGNLWENFDA
-373 SAPDGLKSDAER
+373 SATDGLKVDANR

-390 VKVHQTGKLDISK
+390 VRVHQTGKLDISK

-412 ISNGVNAN
+412 ISNGVNVN

-444 SVETREPASLIGVLT
+444 SVQTKEPTSLIGGLT
-459 GLLGSILGGLLDTLL
+459 GLLGGILGGVLGFLL
-474 PGLGLKDALNALLT
+474 PGLGLDDALNGLLT

-499 GTFAGRIIGDVRVE
+499 GAFAGRIIGDVRIE

-520 TVKNAPA
+520 TVKNAPE
-527 ADILA
+527 ADIPT

-551 EYDGLSK
+551 EYDGLSEA
-558 VLGFTEKALEALLN
+558 LGFTEKALEALLN

-583 QILLGNVLDVGKLIP
+583 QILLENVVDVGKLIP
-598 TGYYNP
+598 TGYYNA
-604 KIIDSSF
+604 KIIDSSL
-611 GLKTDAPV
+611 GLKANAPA

-648 VSVEASEFGGGFA
+648 ASIEASEFGGGFA

-666 GQLVGALNTVG
+666 GQLVGALDKVG

-718 GAMAN
+718 GVMAN

-729 AAEGAMSV
+729 AAEGLVNV
-737 EATKSDA
+737 EATTSDV

-755 GTSIGEKQVHTLL
+755 GTSIGEKQDHTLL
-768 KSVTALLGN
+768 NSVTDLLGK
-777 LTSGNE
+777 LTGENA
-783 GVDVASSGL
+783 DVASSGL

-800 SVIAGVQLKNVVSVN
+800 SVIAGVQLSNVDSVS
-815 AGESHAGGI
+815 AGESYAGGI
-824 VGRGEATRIGSSNDE
+824 VGRGEATRIGSSNNE
-839 MLGEMIYWAKGSQLP
+839 MLGEMVYWSVGSQLP
-854 KPAEQNLAASVSRVS
+854 KPAEQNVVALVSRVS

-886 VAGLLNTTID
+886 VAGLLNTTIG
-896 VGDIK
+896 VGDVK

-906 DVALAGA
+906 DVALAGT
-913 ANGLVVHA
+913 ANGLTVHA

-932 ASGGKIANVTVG
+932 ASGGKIANVTVD
-944 KLASVG
+944 KLASVD

-965 DAAGSG
+965 DAVGSG

-999 VEGVEA
+999 VEGIEE
-1005 GYTVEAT
+1005 GYTVKAAG
-1012 RADGSAIAGGFFG
+1012 ADGNAIAGGFFG

-1032 ADCHARRIKSVIAPK
+1032 ADCHARRIKSVTVPK
-1047 EGGKGTAGGFVGLSV
+1047 EEGKGTAGGFVGLSV

-1088 KIDNLLGAVP
+1088 KIENLLGAVP

-1132 KLNQLG
+1132 KLNQFG
-1138 KDDMESLVNLVGETS
+1138 KDDMESLVKLLGEAS
-1153 ANAIRADVEQSS
+1153 ANAIKADVEQGP

-1172 EVDGGLYA
+1172 EVDGVLYA

-1203 GKLGTLNISQLLDV
+1203 GKLGGTLNISQLLDV

-1228 GVHSDGDTGSGGF
+1228 GVHSDDATGSGGF
-1241 MVRATDTS
+1241 IVCATDTS
-1249 DVDANAGS
+1249 DADANAGS

-1279 HTSVDAPKDLEAT
+1279 HTSVVAPKDLEAT
-1292 TADSYYTEASSYSV
+1292 TAESYYTEASSYSV

-1328 SGLGLLGKN
+1328 SGLGLLGRS

-1354 EHSDVTGAIGGLSVR
+1354 EHSDVAGAIGGLSVR
-1369 ANGTAKTAV
+1369 ANGTAKTAE
-1378 GVGPIGNAG
+1378 GVKPIGHAG

-1434 NAASIIKNLIN
+1434 NAASIINNLIN

-1480 SGSTQRGTAG
+1480 SGSTQRGCAG

-1496 NGGHI
+1496 DGGHI
-1501 WGNDTRAWKDAS
+1501 WGNDTRAWKDVS
-1513 IGASYTGDQNVA
+1513 VGASYSGDQNVA
-1525 AARRVRSVFGTEFA
+1525 AARRIRSVFGTEFA

-1554 GGLSLLGGLIEA
+1554 GGLSLLGGLIKA
-1566 GNLVSALSMV
+1566 GNLVSTLSMV

-1604 SKYGAY
+1604 SKYDAY
-1610 GQEFAGIV
+1610 GQEFADII
-1618 EKLKDQSIASQADL
+1618 EKLKDKAITTQDQL
-1632 DAALAKFVF
+1632 DTALAKYVF
-1641 GYNVVAGRT
+1641 GYNVVAGRA
-1650 SYGDGS
+1650 SYGNGS
-1656 LQHAGGMAGGYAGLM
+1656 LEHAGGMAGGYVGLM
-1671 RTGTVSNGQAYDA
+1671 RTGTVSNGQAYDT

-1708 GDATLFDKIKLDL
+1708 GDVTLFDKINVDL

-1749 RTTGTE
+1749 RSTGTE

-1762 AGGYAGYALGAQ
+1762 AGGYTGYALGAQ

-1789 NVSNLRRVAGA
+1789 NVLNLRRVAGTS
-1800 NAVGGYVG
+1800 AVGGFVG
-1808 RATGGSVASVDT
+1808 RASGGSVASVDT

-1853 GARVSAAAE
+1853 DAHVSAAAE

-1873 VGGSYRDGDATKY
+1873 VEGEYRDGDTTKY

-1904 IEGNLDDPTQ
+1904 IEGDLDDSTQ

-1927 VYAGGFFGLGDV
+1927 AYAGGFFGLGDV

-1947 QGADAQSGTK
+1947 QGADAQSGTT
-1957 LLQLI
+1957 LLELI

-1974 TFIYHARVNGV
+1974 TFIYHAHVNGV
-1985 SDGVRVEAHEQT
+1985 SDGIRVEAHEQT

-2097 ASTHGTPITSDVAS
+2097 ASTHGTPITSDAAS

-2165 AGSPLLL
+2165 AGSPFLLEPLLL
-2172 GPLLRIVNALVKFL
+2172 IVNELVKFL
-2186 YLPDLQDKLGLLNI
+2186 YLPDLQDKLDLLNI
-2200 EIPGIIDLKVLSEGN
+2200 KIPGIIDLKVLSEGN

-2225 VGVALSK
+2225 IGVALSK

-2257 CNENGLVGEDGGL
+2257 CNMKGLVGEDDGL
-2270 KSNLEVTL
+2270 KSNLKVTL

-2310 GFGIGRYEDGRGTL
+2310 GFGIGRYDDGRGTL

-2356 DAQNDGGGTITG
+2356 DGQNARGGTITG

-2391 RNFYSIYRGAND
+2391 GNFYSIYRGAND

-2413 GSVFAD
+2413 ESVFAD
-2419 MRPDDAEM
+2419 MVSDDAAV
-2427 GGGVFGLDMN
+2427 GGGAFGLDMN
-2437 RYDVAVREPKGIS
+2437 RYDVAVRESKGIS

-2482 RDAPQTDNGAGLTPE
+2482 RDTPQTDNGAGLTPE

-2507 TVDLTLQKVWDDLG
+2507 TIDLTLQKIWDDLG
-2521 NRDQTRPESV
+2521 NRDQTRPKSV
-2531 DFYISATYTDANGQS
+2531 DFYITATYTDANGRQ
-2546 VVQWVAPAAGG
+2546 VVQWVAPAVGG
-2557 GYELVAQKTAVQLTE
+2557 DYELVAQKTAVRLTE

-2592 FEDKNSNPAAVRYYT
+2592 FEDKSSNPAAVRYYT
-2607 YQVEEMSIDGYSV
+2607 YQVEEVSIDGYSV
-2620 AYDVD
+2620 VYVAD

-2646 IGTWWTVLAG
+2646 VGTWLTVLAG

-2670 SMAYSGYVPA
+2670 SMAYAGYVPA
-2680 HFAPTRSRLELA
+2680 HFAPSRPRLEPMR
-2692 YPRRPRAHGAHRQV
+2692 PRRLRARGARQQI
-2706 TRGGSGRASR
+2706 TRGGSGRAPR

>member
-1 MFRKVIIGLLI
+1 
-12 ASCSLGSFPAGV
+12 
-24 GAYQIAQMRE
+24 MR
-34 KITSALAGQA
+34 
-44 LAQADM
+44 
-50 AAMLEQANTP
+50 P
-60 LDAAAGTYAT
+60 
-70 APSLASEF
+70 
-78 ENGGGYPQ
+78 GGYPQ
-86 TKVGALEEDGSAEGE
+86 PEVGHADTRELEEPAIAESEPKDQEAGGGSLENSAGAESQEPAQGDNAG
-101 SLAVDEAPAADEPSK
+101 AVDIAD
-116 SEPTTDAAP
+116 DG
-125 EVEQTPQDQDAVGG
+125 AV
-139 QGTAQGQTDGQ
+139 
-150 PDAEGSIDDA
+150 
-160 ADESVESDAEQD
+160 SDSMASAEQD
-172 AAQIEGAEVLQQ
+172 ASAIEGAEVLQQ
-184 GDGETTGNVLL
+184 GDGEKSGNVLL

-206 RDYVGQ
+206 RDYEGQ
-212 STAVIN
+212 TVKDIN
-218 GVTYILIGN
+218 GTKYILIGN
-227 EQQLRAIGSDKDVV
+227 EQQLRAIGSNKHVVDKVWRKHALQDP
-241 GGVVYSIGQ
+241 
-250 VYVGLAG
+250 
-257 LGTWIDRDGHVETLE
+257 TLE
-272 YNGDADLAPG
+272 YGGDADLAQG
-282 EELRGKEFHNG
+282 EHLKDKDYGGLFDGHCGSDVNG
-293 GFELLPGAVR
+293 
-303 TLYFTKNADGSRNED
+303 D
-318 PTTGLKYSSDANYI
+318 PDEQSDAGTGLKYSSDANYI
-332 IFRDIDVSD
+332 IFRDIDVSN

-348 FSGIMLGAKAA
+348 FSGTMLGSKAA
-359 DAATRGSLWERFDV
+359 DTAVKGNLWENFDA
-373 SAPDGLKSDAER
+373 SATDGLKADANR

-390 VKVHQTGKLDISK
+390 VRVHQTGKLDISK

-412 ISNGVNAN
+412 ISNGVNVN

-444 SVETREPASLIGVLT
+444 SVQTKEPTSLIGGLT
-459 GLLGSILGGLLDTLL
+459 GLLGGILGGVLGFLL
-474 PGLGLKDALNALLT
+474 PGLGLDDALNGLLT

-499 GTFAGRIIGDVRVE
+499 GAFAGRIIGDVRVE

-520 TVKNAPA
+520 TVKNAPEA
-527 ADILA
+527 AIPT

-551 EYDGLSK
+551 EYDGLSEA
-558 VLGFTEKALEALLN
+558 LGFTEKALEALLN

-583 QILLGNVLDVGKLIP
+583 QILLENVVDVGKLIP
-598 TGYYNP
+598 TGYYNA
-604 KIIDSSF
+604 KIIDSSL
-611 GLKTDAPV
+611 GLKANAPA

-648 VSVEASEFGGGFA
+648 ASIEASEFGGGFA

-666 GQLVGALNTVG
+666 GQLVGALDKVG

-718 GAMAN
+718 GVMAN

-729 AAEGAMSV
+729 AAEGLVNV
-737 EATKSDA
+737 EATTSDV

-755 GTSIGEKQVHTLL
+755 GTSIGEKQDHTLL
-768 KSVTALLGN
+768 NSVTDLLGK
-777 LTSGNE
+777 LTGENA
-783 GVDVASSGL
+783 DVASSGL

-800 SVIAGVQLKNVVSVN
+800 SVIAGVQLSNVDSVS
-815 AGESHAGGI
+815 AGESYAGGI
-824 VGRGEATRIGSSNDE
+824 VGRGEATRIGSSNNE
-839 MLGEMIYWAKGSQLP
+839 MLGEMVYWSVGSQLP
-854 KPAEQNLAASVSRVS
+854 KPAEQNVVALVSRVS

-886 VAGLLNTTID
+886 VAGLLNTTIG
-896 VGDIK
+896 VGDVK

-906 DVALAGA
+906 DVALAGT
-913 ANGLVVHA
+913 ANGLTVHA

-932 ASGGKIANVTVG
+932 ASGGKIANVTVD
-944 KLASVG
+944 KLASVD

-965 DAAGSG
+965 DAVGSG

-999 VEGVEA
+999 VEGIEE
-1005 GYTVEAT
+1005 GYTVKAAG
-1012 RADGSAIAGGFFG
+1012 ADGNAIAGGFFG

-1032 ADCHARRIKSVIAPK
+1032 ADCHARRIKSVTVPK
-1047 EGGKGTAGGFVGLSV
+1047 EEGKGTAGGFVGLSV

-1088 KIDNLLGAVP
+1088 KIENLLGAVP

-1132 KLNQLG
+1132 KLNQFG
-1138 KDDMESLVNLVGETS
+1138 KDDMESLVKLLGEAS
-1153 ANAIRADVEQSS
+1153 ANAIKADVEQGP

-1172 EVDGGLYA
+1172 EVDGVLYA

-1193 NASEGGIQIL
+1193 SASEGGIQIL
-1203 GKLGTLNISQLLDV
+1203 GKLGGTLNISQLLDV

-1228 GVHSDGDTGSGGF
+1228 GVHSDDATGSGGF
-1241 MVRATDTS
+1241 IVCATDTS
-1249 DVDANAGS
+1249 DADANAGS

-1279 HTSVDAPKDLEAT
+1279 HTSVVAPKDLEAT
-1292 TADSYYTEASSYSV
+1292 TAESYYTEASSYSV

-1328 SGLGLLGKN
+1328 SGLGLLGQS

-1354 EHSDVTGAIGGLSVR
+1354 EHSDVAGAIGGLSVR
-1369 ANGTAKTAV
+1369 ANGTAKTAE
-1378 GVGPIGNAG
+1378 GVKPIGHAG

-1434 NAASIIKNLIN
+1434 NAASIINNLIN

-1480 SGSTQRGTAG
+1480 SGSTQRGCAG

-1496 NGGHI
+1496 DGGHI
-1501 WGNDTRAWKDAS
+1501 WGNDTRAWKDVS
-1513 IGASYTGDQNVA
+1513 VGASYSGDQNVA
-1525 AARRVRSVFGTEFA
+1525 AARRIRSVFGTEFA

-1554 GGLSLLGGLIEA
+1554 GGLSLLGGLIKA
-1566 GNLVSALSMV
+1566 GNLVSTLSMV

-1604 SKYGAY
+1604 SKYDAY
-1610 GQEFAGIV
+1610 GQEFADII
-1618 EKLKDQSIASQADL
+1618 EKLKDKAITTQDQL
-1632 DAALAKFVF
+1632 DTALAKYVF
-1641 GYNVVAGRT
+1641 GYNVVAGRA
-1650 SYGDGS
+1650 SYGNGS
-1656 LQHAGGMAGGYAGLM
+1656 LEHAGGMAGGYVGLM
-1671 RTGTVSNGQAYDA
+1671 RTGTVGNGQAYDT

-1708 GDATLFDKIKLDL
+1708 GDVTLFDKINVDL

-1749 RTTGTE
+1749 RSTGTE

-1762 AGGYAGYALGAQ
+1762 AGGYTGYALGAQ
-1774 IWGDSALAGQDPSGC
+1774 IWGDSALAGRDPSGC
-1789 NVSNLRRVAGA
+1789 NVLNLRRVAGTS
-1800 NAVGGYVG
+1800 AVGGFVG
-1808 RATGGSVASVDT
+1808 RASGGSVASVDT

-1853 GARVSAAAE
+1853 GAHVSAAAE

-1873 VGGSYRDGDATKY
+1873 VEGEYRDGDTTKY

-1904 IEGNLDDPTQ
+1904 IEGDLDDSTQ

-1927 VYAGGFFGLGDV
+1927 AYAGGFFGLGDV

-1947 QGADAQSGTK
+1947 QGADAQSGTT
-1957 LLQLI
+1957 LLELI

-1974 TFIYHARVNGV
+1974 TFIYHAHVNGV
-1985 SDGVRVEAHEQT
+1985 SDGIRVEAHEQT

-2038 YAGGFVGHLGKS
+2038 CAGGFVGHLGKS

-2074 VLDIWGSHVER
+2074 VLDIWGSYVER

-2097 ASTHGTPITSDVAS
+2097 ASTHGAPITSDAAS

-2155 TTMGFVADVD
+2155 TTMGFVADID
-2165 AGSPLLL
+2165 AGSPVLLESLLL
-2172 GPLLRIVNALVKFL
+2172 IVNALVKLL

-2200 EIPGIIDLKVLSEGN
+2200 KIPDIIDLKVLSEGN

-2225 VGVALSK
+2225 IGVALSK

-2242 DVAIITIGDSTISLP
+2242 DVAVITIGDSTISLP
-2257 CNENGLVGEDGGL
+2257 CNEKGLVGEDDGL
-2270 KSNLEVTL
+2270 KSNLKVTL

-2310 GFGIGRYEDGRGTL
+2310 GFGIGRYDDGRGTL

-2356 DAQNDGGGTITG
+2356 DGQNAGGGTITG

-2391 RNFYSIYRGAND
+2391 GNFYSIYRGAND

-2413 GSVFAD
+2413 ESVFAD
-2419 MRPDDAEM
+2419 MVSDDAAV
-2427 GGGVFGLDMN
+2427 GGGAFGLDMN
-2437 RYDVAVREPKGIS
+2437 RYDVAVRESKGIS

-2482 RDAPQTDNGAGLTPE
+2482 RDTPQTDNGAGLTPE
-2497 PGDGQDPCAE
+2497 PGDGQDPCSE

-2521 NRDQTRPESV
+2521 NRDQTRPNAV
-2531 DFYISATYTDANGQS
+2531 NFYISATYTDANGQS
-2546 VVQWVAPAAGG
+2546 VVQWVAPVAGG
-2557 GYELVAQKTAVQLTE
+2557 GYELVAQKTAVKLTA

-2580 TWRRVLAGLPVA
+2580 TWRRVLTDLPVA

-2607 YQVEEMSIDGYSV
+2607 YQVEEVSIDGYSV
-2620 AYDVD
+2620 VYDVD

-2630 ITVTNVYRPM
+2630 ITVTNVYRSV

-2646 IGTWWTVLAG
+2646 VGTWLTVLAG

-2670 SMAYSGYVPA
+2670 SMAYAGYVPA
-2680 HFAPTRSRLELA
+2680 HFAPSRPRLEPMR
-2692 YPRRPRAHGAHRQV
+2692 PRRLRARGARQQI
-2706 TRGGSGRASR
+2706 TRGGSGRAPR

>member
-1 MFRKVIIGLLI
+1 MWNGLYGIYLPGGRYLFRSVLIGILV
-12 ASCSLGSFPAGV
+12 ASFTLGSFPAGV
-24 GAYQIAQMRE
+24 GAYQLSQLRQDLA
-34 KITSALAGQA
+34 SALSGAA

-50 AAMLEQANTP
+50 DAELQRMNDTMASKASSTESDVPMP
-60 LDAAAGTYAT
+60 LSA
-70 APSLASEF
+70 EF
-78 ENGGGYPQ
+78 ETGGGHPQ
-86 TKVGALEEDGSAEGE
+86 SEVSHADTRELEEPAVAE
-101 SLAVDEAPAADEPSK
+101 
-116 SEPTTDAAP
+116 SEPR
-125 EVEQTPQDQDAVGG
+125 DQEAGGGSLENSAGSESQESTQGDSAGGVDIADDNAV
-139 QGTAQGQTDGQ
+139 
-150 PDAEGSIDDA
+150 
-160 ADESVESDAEQD
+160 SDSMTSAEQD
-172 AAQIEGAEVLQQ
+172 ASAIEGAEVLQQ
-184 GDGETTGNVLL
+184 GDGETTGNVLV

-206 RDYVGQ
+206 RDYEGQ
-212 STAVIN
+212 TVKDIN
-218 GVTYILIGN
+218 GTKYILIGN
-227 EQQLRAIGSDKDVV
+227 EQQLRAIGTNKHVVDKV
-241 GGVVYSIGQ
+241 
-250 VYVGLAG
+250 
-257 LGTWIDRDGHVETLE
+257 WRKHVLQEPTLE
-272 YNGDADLAPG
+272 YGGDADLAQG
-282 EELRGKEFHNG
+282 ERLKDEDYGGLLGSHCGSDVNG
-293 GFELLPGAVR
+293 
-303 TLYFTKNADGSRNED
+303 D
-318 PTTGLKYSSDANYI
+318 PDEQSDAGTGLKYSSDANYI
-332 IFRDIDVSD
+332 IFRDIDVSN

-348 FSGIMLGAKAA
+348 FSGTMLGSKAA
-359 DAATRGSLWERFDV
+359 DTAVKGNLWENFDA
-373 SAPDGLKSDAER
+373 SATDGLKADANR

-390 VKVHQTGKLDISK
+390 VRVHQTGKLDISK

-412 ISNGVNAN
+412 ISNGVNVN

-444 SVETREPASLIGVLT
+444 SVQTKEPTSLIGGLT
-459 GLLGSILGGLLDTLL
+459 GLLGGILGGVLGFLL
-474 PGLGLKDALNALLT
+474 PGLGLDDALNGLLT

-499 GTFAGRIIGDVRVE
+499 GAFAGRIIGDVRVE

-520 TVKNAPA
+520 TVKNAPE
-527 ADILA
+527 ADIPT

-551 EYDGLSK
+551 EYDGLSEA
-558 VLGFTEKALEALLN
+558 LGFTEKALEALLN

-583 QILLGNVLDVGKLIP
+583 QILLENVVDVGKLIP
-598 TGYYNP
+598 TGYYNA
-604 KIIDSSF
+604 KIIDSSL
-611 GLKTDAPV
+611 GLKANAPA

-648 VSVEASEFGGGFA
+648 ASIEASEFGGGFA

-666 GQLVGALNTVG
+666 GQLVGALDKVG

-718 GAMAN
+718 GVMAN

-729 AAEGAMSV
+729 AAEGLVNV
-737 EATKSDA
+737 EATTSDV

-755 GTSIGEKQVHTLL
+755 GTSIGEKQDHTLL
-768 KSVTALLGN
+768 NSVTDLLGK
-777 LTSGNE
+777 LTGENA
-783 GVDVASSGL
+783 DVASSGL

-800 SVIAGVQLKNVVSVN
+800 SVIAGVQLSNVDSVS
-815 AGESHAGGI
+815 AGESYAGGI
-824 VGRGEATRIGSSNDE
+824 VGRGEATRIGSSNNE
-839 MLGEMIYWAKGSQLP
+839 MLGEMVYWSVGSQLP
-854 KPAEQNLAASVSRVS
+854 KPAEQNVVALVSRVS

-886 VAGLLNTTID
+886 VAGLLNTTIG
-896 VGDIK
+896 VGDVK

-906 DVALAGA
+906 DVALAGT
-913 ANGLVVHA
+913 ANGLTVHA

-932 ASGGKIANVTVG
+932 ASGGKIANVTVD
-944 KLASVG
+944 KLASVD

-965 DAAGSG
+965 DAVGSG

-999 VEGVEA
+999 VEGIEE
-1005 GYTVEAT
+1005 GYTVKAAG
-1012 RADGSAIAGGFFG
+1012 ADGNAIAGGFFG

-1032 ADCHARRIKSVIAPK
+1032 ADCHARRIKSVTVPK
-1047 EGGKGTAGGFVGLSV
+1047 EEGKGTAGGFVGLSV

-1088 KIDNLLGAVP
+1088 KIENLLGAVP

-1132 KLNQLG
+1132 KLNQFG
-1138 KDDMESLVNLVGETS
+1138 KDDMESLVKLLGEAS
-1153 ANAIRADVEQSS
+1153 ANAIKADVEQGP

-1172 EVDGGLYA
+1172 EVDGVLYA

-1203 GKLGTLNISQLLDV
+1203 GKLGGTLNISQLLDV

-1223 YVSYA
+1223 YVSHA
-1228 GVHSDGDTGSGGF
+1228 GVHSDDATGSGGF
-1241 MVRATDTS
+1241 IVCATDTS
-1249 DVDANAGS
+1249 DADANAGS

-1279 HTSVDAPKDLEAT
+1279 HTSVVAPKDLEAT
-1292 TADSYYTEASSYSV
+1292 TAESYYTEASSYSV

-1328 SGLGLLGKN
+1328 SGLGLLGQS

-1354 EHSDVTGAIGGLSVR
+1354 EHSDVAGAIGGLSVR
-1369 ANGTAKTAV
+1369 ANGTAKTAE
-1378 GVGPIGNAG
+1378 GVKPIGHAG

-1434 NAASIIKNLIN
+1434 NAASIINNLIN

-1480 SGSTQRGTAG
+1480 SGSTQRGCAG

-1496 NGGHI
+1496 DGGHI
-1501 WGNDTRAWKDAS
+1501 WGNDTRAWKDVS
-1513 IGASYTGDQNVA
+1513 VGASYSGDQNVA
-1525 AARRVRSVFGTEFA
+1525 AARRIRSVFGTEFA

-1554 GGLSLLGGLIEA
+1554 GGLSLLGGLIKA
-1566 GNLVSALSMV
+1566 GNLVSTLSMV

-1604 SKYGAY
+1604 SKYDAY
-1610 GQEFAGIV
+1610 GQEFADII
-1618 EKLKDQSIASQADL
+1618 EKLKDKAITTQDQL
-1632 DAALAKFVF
+1632 DNALAKYVF
-1641 GYNVVAGRT
+1641 GYNVVAGRA
-1650 SYGDGS
+1650 SYGNGS
-1656 LQHAGGMAGGYAGLM
+1656 LEHAGGMAGGYVGLM
-1671 RTGTVSNGQAYDA
+1671 RTGTVSNGQAYDT

-1708 GDATLFDKIKLDL
+1708 GDVTLFDKINVDL

-1749 RTTGTE
+1749 RSTGTE

-1762 AGGYAGYALGAQ
+1762 AGGYTGYALGAQ

-1789 NVSNLRRVAGA
+1789 NVLNLRRVAGTS
-1800 NAVGGYVG
+1800 AVGGFVG
-1808 RATGGSVASVDT
+1808 RASGGSVASVDT

-1853 GARVSAAAE
+1853 GAHVSAAAE

-1873 VGGSYRDGDATKY
+1873 VEGEYRDGDTTKY

-1898 ASVLGS
+1898 AGVLGS
-1904 IEGNLDDPTQ
+1904 IEGDLDDSTQ

-1927 VYAGGFFGLGDV
+1927 AYAGGFFGLGDV

-1947 QGADAQSGTK
+1947 QGADAQSGTT
-1957 LLQLI
+1957 LLELI

-1974 TFIYHARVNGV
+1974 TFIYHAHVNGV
-1985 SDGVRVEAHEQT
+1985 SDGIRVEAHEQT

-2097 ASTHGTPITSDVAS
+2097 ASTHGAPITSDAAS

-2155 TTMGFVADVD
+2155 TTMGFVADID
-2165 AGSPLLL
+2165 AGSPVLLESLLL
-2172 GPLLRIVNALVKFL
+2172 IVNALVKLL

-2200 EIPGIIDLKVLSEGN
+2200 KIPDIIDLKVLSEGN

-2225 VGVALSK
+2225 IGVALSK

-2242 DVAIITIGDSTISLP
+2242 DVAVITIGDSTISLP
-2257 CNENGLVGEDGGL
+2257 CNEKGLVGEDDGL
-2270 KSNLEVTL
+2270 KSNLKVTL

-2310 GFGIGRYEDGRGTL
+2310 GFGIGRYDDGRGTL

-2356 DAQNDGGGTITG
+2356 DGQNAGGGTITG
-2368 PFTGMTYLKTT
+2368 PFTGMTCLKTT

-2391 RNFYSIYRGAND
+2391 GNFYSIYRGAND

-2413 GSVFAD
+2413 ESVFAD
-2419 MRPDDAEM
+2419 MVSDDAAV
-2427 GGGVFGLDMN
+2427 GGGAFGLDMN
-2437 RYDVAVREPKGIS
+2437 RYDVAVRESKGIS

-2482 RDAPQTDNGAGLTPE
+2482 RDTPQTDNGAGLTPE
-2497 PGDGQDPCAE
+2497 PGDGQDPCSE

-2521 NRDQTRPESV
+2521 NRDQTRPNAV
-2531 DFYISATYTDANGQS
+2531 NFYISVTYTDANGQS
-2546 VVQWVAPAAGG
+2546 VVQWVAPVAGG
-2557 GYELVAQKTAVQLTE
+2557 GYELVAQKTAVKLTA

-2580 TWRRVLAGLPVA
+2580 TWRRVLTDLPVA

-2607 YQVEEMSIDGYSV
+2607 YQVEEVSIDGYSV
-2620 AYDVD
+2620 VYDVD

-2646 IGTWWTVLAG
+2646 VGTWLTVLAG

-2670 SMAYSGYVPA
+2670 SMAYAGYVPA
-2680 HFAPTRSRLELA
+2680 HFAPSRPRLEPMR
-2692 YPRRPRAHGAHRQV
+2692 PRRLRARGARQQI
-2706 TRGGSGRASR
+2706 TRGGSGRAPR

>member
-1 MFRKVIIGLLI
+1 MWIGLYGIYLPGGRYLFRSVLI
-12 ASCSLGSFPAGV
+12 GILVASFTLGSFPAGV
-24 GAYQIAQMRE
+24 GAYQLSQLRQDLA
-34 KITSALAGQA
+34 SALSGAA

-50 AAMLEQANTP
+50 DAELQRMNESRASKTSSTESAVVMP
-60 LDAAAGTYAT
+60 LSAK
-70 APSLASEF
+70 F
-78 ENGGGYPQ
+78 ETGGGYPQ
-86 TKVGALEEDGSAEGE
+86 PEVGHADTRELEEPAIAESEPKDQEAGGGSLENSAGAESQEPAQGDNAGAVDIADDGS
-101 SLAVDEAPAADEPSK
+101 V
-116 SEPTTDAAP
+116 
-125 EVEQTPQDQDAVGG
+125 
-139 QGTAQGQTDGQ
+139 
-150 PDAEGSIDDA
+150 
-160 ADESVESDAEQD
+160 SDSMASAEQD
-172 AAQIEGAEVLQQ
+172 ASAIEGAEVLQQ
-184 GDGETTGNVLL
+184 GDGEKSGNVLL

-206 RDYVGQ
+206 RDYEGQ
-212 STAVIN
+212 TVKDIN
-218 GVTYILIGN
+218 GTKYILIGN
-227 EQQLRAIGSDKDVV
+227 EQQLRAIGSNKHVVDKVWRKHALQDP
-241 GGVVYSIGQ
+241 
-250 VYVGLAG
+250 
-257 LGTWIDRDGHVETLE
+257 TLE
-272 YNGDADLAPG
+272 YGGDADLAQG
-282 EELRGKEFHNG
+282 EHLKDKDYGGLFDGHCGSDVNG
-293 GFELLPGAVR
+293 
-303 TLYFTKNADGSRNED
+303 D
-318 PTTGLKYSSDANYI
+318 PDEQSDAGTGLKYSSDANYI
-332 IFRDIDVSD
+332 IFRDIDVSN

-348 FSGIMLGAKAA
+348 FSGTMLGSKAA
-359 DAATRGSLWERFDV
+359 DTAVKGNLWENFDA
-373 SAPDGLKSDAER
+373 SATDGLKADANR

-390 VKVHQTGKLDISK
+390 VRVHQTGKLDISK

-412 ISNGVNAN
+412 ISNGVNVN

-444 SVETREPASLIGVLT
+444 SVQTKEPTSLIGGLT
-459 GLLGSILGGLLDTLL
+459 GLLGGILGGVLGFLL
-474 PGLGLKDALNALLT
+474 PGLGLDDALNGLLT

-499 GTFAGRIIGDVRVE
+499 GAFAGRIIGDVRVE

-520 TVKNAPA
+520 TVKNAPE
-527 ADILA
+527 ADIPT

-551 EYDGLSK
+551 EYDGLSEA
-558 VLGFTEKALEALLN
+558 LGFTEKALEALLN

-583 QILLGNVLDVGKLIP
+583 QILLENVVDVGKLIP
-598 TGYYNP
+598 TGYYNA
-604 KIIDSSF
+604 KIIDSSL
-611 GLKTDAPV
+611 GLKANAPA

-648 VSVEASEFGGGFA
+648 ASIEASEFGGGFA

-666 GQLVGALNTVG
+666 GQLVGALDKVG

-718 GAMAN
+718 GVMAN

-729 AAEGAMSV
+729 AAEGLVNV
-737 EATKSDA
+737 EATTSDV

-755 GTSIGEKQVHTLL
+755 GTSIGEKQDHTLL
-768 KSVTALLGN
+768 NSVTDLLGK
-777 LTSGNE
+777 LTGENA
-783 GVDVASSGL
+783 DVASSGL

-800 SVIAGVQLKNVVSVN
+800 SVIAGVQLSNVDSVS
-815 AGESHAGGI
+815 AGESYAGGI
-824 VGRGEATRIGSSNDE
+824 VGRGEATRIGSSNNE
-839 MLGEMIYWAKGSQLP
+839 MLGEMVYWSVGSQLP
-854 KPAEQNLAASVSRVS
+854 KPAEQNVVALVSRVS
-869 AAKDYAGGV
+869 AVKDYAGGV

-886 VAGLLNTTID
+886 VAGLLNTTIG
-896 VGDIK
+896 VGDVK

-906 DVALAGA
+906 DVALAGT
-913 ANGLVVHA
+913 ANGLTVHA

-932 ASGGKIANVTVG
+932 ASGGKIANVTVD
-944 KLASVG
+944 KLASVD

-965 DAAGSG
+965 DAVGSG

-999 VEGVEA
+999 VEGIEE
-1005 GYTVEAT
+1005 GYTVKAAG
-1012 RADGSAIAGGFFG
+1012 ADGNAIAGGFFG

-1032 ADCHARRIKSVIAPK
+1032 ADCHARRIKSVTVPK
-1047 EGGKGTAGGFVGLSV
+1047 EEGKGTAGGFVGLSV

-1088 KIDNLLGAVP
+1088 KIENLLGAVP

-1132 KLNQLG
+1132 KLNQFG
-1138 KDDMESLVNLVGETS
+1138 KDDMESLVKLLGEAS
-1153 ANAIRADVEQSS
+1153 ANAIKADVEQGP

-1172 EVDGGLYA
+1172 EVDGVLYA

-1203 GKLGTLNISQLLDV
+1203 GKLGGTLNISQLLDV

-1228 GVHSDGDTGSGGF
+1228 GVHSDDATGSGGF
-1241 MVRATDTS
+1241 IVCATDTS
-1249 DVDANAGS
+1249 DADANAGS

-1279 HTSVDAPKDLEAT
+1279 HTSVVAPKDLEAT
-1292 TADSYYTEASSYSV
+1292 TAESYYTEASSYSV

-1328 SGLGLLGKN
+1328 SGLGLLGQS

-1354 EHSDVTGAIGGLSVR
+1354 EHSDVAGAIGGLSVR
-1369 ANGTAKTAV
+1369 ANGTAKTAE
-1378 GVGPIGNAG
+1378 GVKPIGHAG

-1434 NAASIIKNLIN
+1434 NAASIINNLIN

-1480 SGSTQRGTAG
+1480 SGSTQRGCAG

-1496 NGGHI
+1496 DGGHI
-1501 WGNDTRAWKDAS
+1501 WGNDTRAWKDVS
-1513 IGASYTGDQNVA
+1513 VGASYSGDQNVA
-1525 AARRVRSVFGTEFA
+1525 AARRIRSVFGTEFA

-1554 GGLSLLGGLIEA
+1554 GGLSLLGGLIKA

-1589 RGIDIATFESWVEHV
+1589 RGINIATFESWVEHV

-1618 EKLKDQSIASQADL
+1618 EKLIGKAIVTQEQL
-1632 DAALAKFVF
+1632 DAALAEYVF
-1641 GYNVVAGRT
+1641 GYNVVAGRA
-1650 SYGDGS
+1650 SYGNGS
-1656 LQHAGGMAGGYAGLM
+1656 LEHAGGIAGGYAGLM

-1708 GDATLFDKIKLDL
+1708 GDATLFEKIKVDL

-1737 SSAHGFRSGLTV
+1737 SSTHGFRSGMTV
-1749 RTTGTE
+1749 RSTGTE

-1774 IWGDSALAGQDPSGC
+1774 IWGDAALDGQAPSGC

-1800 NAVGGYVG
+1800 SAVGGYVG

-1820 EVSDGLIQSL
+1820 EVSGGLIQSL

-1853 GARVSAAAE
+1853 GAHVRAASE

-1873 VGGSYRDGDATKY
+1873 VEGGYRDGDATKY

-1904 IEGNLDDPTQ
+1904 IDGNSSDPTQ

-1927 VYAGGFFGLGDV
+1927 AYAGGFFGLGDV

-1947 QGADAQSGTK
+1947 QGADAQSGTT
-1957 LLQLI
+1957 LLELI

-1974 TFIYHARVNGV
+1974 TFIYHAHVNGV
-1985 SDGVRVEAHEQT
+1985 SDGIRVEAHEQT
-1997 SEGTGDEKRYTG
+1997 SEGTGVEKRYTG

-2062 GNILKL
+2062 GKILKL
-2068 LGATAG
+2068 LGAAVG

-2091 DAGYTV
+2091 GAGYTV
-2097 ASTHGTPITSDVAS
+2097 ASTHGTPIASDAAS

-2172 GPLLRIVNALVKFL
+2172 EPLLQIVNALVKFL

-2232 KQDSSDPNAT
+2232 KQDSSGPNAT

-2257 CNENGLVGEDGGL
+2257 CNENGLVGENDGL

-2333 LSNESVLDKNKM
+2333 LSNESVLDNNRM

-2356 DAQNDGGGTITG
+2356 DGQNAGGGTITG
-2368 PFTGMTYLKTT
+2368 PFTGMTYLKTA
-2379 YEQLNEKKKIET
+2379 YGQLNDKKKIET
-2391 RNFYSIYRGAND
+2391 KNSYSIYRGAND
-2403 KLTEALKGAG
+2403 KLTKALKGANG
-2413 GSVFAD
+2413 GVFAD
-2419 MRPDDAEM
+2419 MLSDNSAT
-2427 GGGVFGLDMN
+2427 GGGAFGLDMN
-2437 RYDVAVREPKGIS
+2437 RYDVAVRESKGIS

-2461 GTGAQRKLD
+2461 GKGAQRKLD

-2482 RDAPQTDNGAGLTPE
+2482 RDTPQTDNGAGLTPE

-2507 TVDLTLQKVWDDLG
+2507 TIDLTLQKIWDDLG
-2521 NRDQTRPESV
+2521 NRDQTRPKSV
-2531 DFYISATYTDANGQS
+2531 DFYITATYTDANGQQ

-2557 GYELVAQKTAVQLTE
+2557 GYELVAQKTAVRLTE

-2592 FEDKNSNPAAVRYYT
+2592 FEDKSSNPAAVRYYT
-2607 YQVEEMSIDGYSV
+2607 YQVEEVSIDGYSV
-2620 AYDVD
+2620 VYDAD

-2670 SMAYSGYVPA
+2670 SMAYAGYVPA
-2680 HFAPTRSRLELA
+2680 HFAHTRPRLELTRSRHL
-2692 YPRRPRAHGAHRQV
+2692 RAHGAHGQV
-2706 TRGGSGRASR
+2706 ARGRSGRASR

>member
-1 MFRKVIIGLLI
+1 MWIGLYGIYLPGGRYLFRSVLI
-12 ASCSLGSFPAGV
+12 GILVASFTLGSFPAGV
-24 GAYQIAQMRE
+24 GAYQLSQLRQELA
-34 KITSALAGQA
+34 SALSGAA
-44 LAQADM
+44 HAQADM
-50 AAMLEQANTP
+50 DAELQRMNDSMASKASSTESDVPMP
-60 LDAAAGTYAT
+60 LSA
-70 APSLASEF
+70 EF
-78 ENGGGYPQ
+78 ETGGGYPQ
-86 TKVGALEEDGSAEGE
+86 PEISNADTRELEEPAIAESEPKDQEAGGGSLENSAGAESQEPAQGDNAG
-101 SLAVDEAPAADEPSK
+101 AVDIAD
-116 SEPTTDAAP
+116 DG
-125 EVEQTPQDQDAVGG
+125 AV
-139 QGTAQGQTDGQ
+139 
-150 PDAEGSIDDA
+150 
-160 ADESVESDAEQD
+160 SDSMASAEQD
-172 AAQIEGAEVLQQ
+172 ASAIEGAEVLQQ
-184 GDGETTGNVLL
+184 GDGEKSGNVLL

-206 RDYVGQ
+206 RDYEGQ
-212 STAVIN
+212 TVKDIN
-218 GVTYILIGN
+218 GTKYILIGN
-227 EQQLRAIGSDKDVV
+227 EQQLRAIGSNKHVVDKVWRKHALQDP
-241 GGVVYSIGQ
+241 
-250 VYVGLAG
+250 
-257 LGTWIDRDGHVETLE
+257 TLE
-272 YNGDADLAPG
+272 YGGDADLAQG
-282 EELRGKEFHNG
+282 EHLKDKDYGRLFDGHCGSDVNG
-293 GFELLPGAVR
+293 
-303 TLYFTKNADGSRNED
+303 D
-318 PTTGLKYSSDANYI
+318 PDEQSDAGTGLKYSSDANYI
-332 IFRDIDVSD
+332 IFRDIDVSN

-348 FSGIMLGAKAA
+348 FSGTMLGSKAA
-359 DAATRGSLWERFDV
+359 DTAVKGNLWENFDA
-373 SAPDGLKSDAER
+373 SATDGLKADANR

-390 VKVHQTGKLDISK
+390 VRVHQTGKLDISK

-412 ISNGVNAN
+412 ISNGVNVN

-444 SVETREPASLIGVLT
+444 SVQTKEPTSLIGGLT
-459 GLLGSILGGLLDTLL
+459 GLLGGILGGVLGFLL
-474 PGLGLKDALNALLT
+474 PGLGLDDALNGLLT

-499 GTFAGRIIGDVRVE
+499 GAFAGRIIGDVRVE

-520 TVKNAPA
+520 TVKNAPE
-527 ADILA
+527 ADIPT

-551 EYDGLSK
+551 EYDGLSEA
-558 VLGFTEKALEALLN
+558 LGFTEKALEALLN

-583 QILLGNVLDVGKLIP
+583 QILLENVVDVGKLIP
-598 TGYYNP
+598 TGYYNA
-604 KIIDSSF
+604 KIIDSSL
-611 GLKTDAPV
+611 GLKANAPA

-648 VSVEASEFGGGFA
+648 ASIEASEFGGGFA

-666 GQLVGALNTVG
+666 GQLVGALDKVG

-718 GAMAN
+718 GVMAN

-729 AAEGAMSV
+729 AAEGLVNV
-737 EATKSDA
+737 EATTSDV

-755 GTSIGEKQVHTLL
+755 GTSIGEKQDHTLL
-768 KSVTALLGN
+768 NSVTDLLGK
-777 LTSGNE
+777 LTGENA
-783 GVDVASSGL
+783 DVASSGL

-800 SVIAGVQLKNVVSVN
+800 SVIAGVQLSNVDSVS
-815 AGESHAGGI
+815 AGESYAGGI
-824 VGRGEATRIGSSNDE
+824 VGRGEATRIGSSNNE
-839 MLGEMIYWAKGSQLP
+839 MLGEMVYWSVGSQLP
-854 KPAEQNLAASVSRVS
+854 KPAEQNVVALVSRVS

-886 VAGLLNTTID
+886 VAGLLNTTIG
-896 VGDIK
+896 VGDVK

-906 DVALAGA
+906 DVALAGT
-913 ANGLVVHA
+913 ANGLTVHA

-932 ASGGKIANVTVG
+932 ASGGKIANVTVD
-944 KLASVG
+944 KLASVD

-965 DAAGSG
+965 DAVGSG

-999 VEGVEA
+999 VEGIEE
-1005 GYTVEAT
+1005 GYTVKAAG
-1012 RADGSAIAGGFFG
+1012 ADGNAIAGGFFG

-1032 ADCHARRIKSVIAPK
+1032 ADCHARRIKSVTVPK
-1047 EGGKGTAGGFVGLSV
+1047 EEGKGTAGGFVGLSV

-1088 KIDNLLGAVP
+1088 KIENLLGAVP

-1132 KLNQLG
+1132 KLNQFG
-1138 KDDMESLVNLVGETS
+1138 KDDMESLVKLLGEAS
-1153 ANAIRADVEQSS
+1153 ANAIKADVEQGP

-1172 EVDGGLYA
+1172 EVDGVLYA

-1203 GKLGTLNISQLLDV
+1203 GKLGGTLNISQLLDV

-1228 GVHSDGDTGSGGF
+1228 GVHSDDATGSGGF
-1241 MVRATDTS
+1241 IVCATDTS
-1249 DVDANAGS
+1249 DADANAGS

-1279 HTSVDAPKDLEAT
+1279 HTSVVAPKDLEAT
-1292 TADSYYTEASSYSV
+1292 TAESYYTEVSSYSV

-1328 SGLGLLGKN
+1328 SGLGLLGQS

-1354 EHSDVTGAIGGLSVR
+1354 EHSDVAGAIGGLSVR
-1369 ANGTAKTAV
+1369 ANGTAKTAE
-1378 GVGPIGNAG
+1378 GVKPIGHAG

-1434 NAASIIKNLIN
+1434 NAASIINNLIN

-1480 SGSTQRGTAG
+1480 SGSTQRGCAG

-1496 NGGHI
+1496 DGGHI
-1501 WGNDTRAWKDAS
+1501 WGNDTRAWKDVS
-1513 IGASYTGDQNVA
+1513 VGASYSGDQNVA
-1525 AARRVRSVFGTEFA
+1525 AARRIRSVFGTEFA

-1554 GGLSLLGGLIEA
+1554 GGLSLLGGLIKA

-1589 RGIDIATFESWVEHV
+1589 RGINIATFESWVEHV

-1618 EKLKDQSIASQADL
+1618 EKLIGKAIVTQEQL
-1632 DAALAKFVF
+1632 DAALAEYVF
-1641 GYNVVAGRT
+1641 GYNVVAGRA
-1650 SYGDGS
+1650 SYGNGS
-1656 LQHAGGMAGGYAGLM
+1656 LEHAGGIAGGYAGLM

-1708 GDATLFDKIKLDL
+1708 GDATLFEKIKVDL

-1737 SSAHGFRSGLTV
+1737 SSTHGFRSGMTV
-1749 RTTGTE
+1749 RSTGTE

-1774 IWGDSALAGQDPSGC
+1774 IWGDAALDGQAPSGC

-1800 NAVGGYVG
+1800 SAVGGYVG

-1820 EVSDGLIQSL
+1820 EVSGGLIQSL

-1853 GARVSAAAE
+1853 GAHVRAASE

-1873 VGGSYRDGDATKY
+1873 VEGGYRDGDATKY

-1904 IEGNLDDPTQ
+1904 IDGNSSDPTQ

-1927 VYAGGFFGLGDV
+1927 AYAGGFFGLGDV

-1947 QGADAQSGTK
+1947 QGADAQSGTT
-1957 LLQLI
+1957 LLELI

-1974 TFIYHARVNGV
+1974 TFIYHAHVNGV
-1985 SDGVRVEAHEQT
+1985 SDGIRVEAHEQT
-1997 SEGTGDEKRYTG
+1997 SEGTGVEKRYTG

-2062 GNILKL
+2062 GKILKL
-2068 LGATAG
+2068 LGAAVG

-2085 CTVDGI
+2085 CAVDGI
-2091 DAGYTV
+2091 GAGYTV
-2097 ASTHGTPITSDVAS
+2097 ASTHGTPIASDAAS

-2172 GPLLRIVNALVKFL
+2172 EPLLQIVNALVKFL

-2232 KQDSSDPNAT
+2232 KQDSSGPNAT

-2257 CNENGLVGEDGGL
+2257 CNENGLVGENDGL

-2333 LSNESVLDKNKM
+2333 LSNESVLDNNRM

-2356 DAQNDGGGTITG
+2356 DGQNAGGGTITG
-2368 PFTGMTYLKTT
+2368 PFTGMTYLKTA
-2379 YEQLNEKKKIET
+2379 YGQLNDKKKIET
-2391 RNFYSIYRGAND
+2391 KNSYSIYRGAND
-2403 KLTEALKGAG
+2403 KLTKALKGANG
-2413 GSVFAD
+2413 GVFAD
-2419 MRPDDAEM
+2419 MLSDNSAT
-2427 GGGVFGLDMN
+2427 GGGAFGLDMN
-2437 RYDVAVREPKGIS
+2437 RYDVAVRESKGIS

-2461 GTGAQRKLD
+2461 GKGAQRKLD

-2482 RDAPQTDNGAGLTPE
+2482 RDTPQTDNGAGLTPE

-2507 TVDLTLQKVWDDLG
+2507 TIDLTLQKIWDDLG
-2521 NRDQTRPESV
+2521 NRDQTRPKSV
-2531 DFYISATYTDANGQS
+2531 DFYITATYTAANGQQ

-2557 GYELVAQKTAVQLTE
+2557 GYELVAQKTAVRLTE

-2592 FEDKNSNPAAVRYYT
+2592 FEDKSSNPAAVRYYT
-2607 YQVEEMSIDGYSV
+2607 YQVEEVSIDGYSV
-2620 AYDVD
+2620 VYDAD

-2670 SMAYSGYVPA
+2670 SMAYAGYVPA
-2680 HFAPTRSRLELA
+2680 HFAHTRPRLELTR
-2692 YPRRPRAHGAHRQV
+2692 PRHLRAHGAHGQV
-2706 TRGGSGRASR
+2706 ARGRSGRASR

>member
-1 MFRKVIIGLLI
+1 MWNGLYGIYLPGGRYLFRSVLIGILV
-12 ASCSLGSFPAGV
+12 ASFTLGSFPAGV
-24 GAYQIAQMRE
+24 GAYQLSQLRQDLA
-34 KITSALAGQA
+34 SALSGAA

-50 AAMLEQANTP
+50 DAELQRMNDAMASKASSTESDVPMP
-60 LDAAAGTYAT
+60 LSA
-70 APSLASEF
+70 EF
-78 ENGGGYPQ
+78 ETGGGRPQ
-86 TKVGALEEDGSAEGE
+86 PEVSRADARELEEPAIAE
-101 SLAVDEAPAADEPSK
+101 
-116 SEPTTDAAP
+116 SEPK
-125 EVEQTPQDQDAVGG
+125 DQKAGGGSLENSTGAESQEPTQGDSAGGVDIADDTAV
-139 QGTAQGQTDGQ
+139 
-150 PDAEGSIDDA
+150 
-160 ADESVESDAEQD
+160 SDSMTSAEQD
-172 AAQIEGAEVLQQ
+172 AARIDGAEVLQQ
-184 GDGETTGNVLL
+184 GDGEKSGNVLL

-206 RDYVGQ
+206 RDYEGQ
-212 STAVIN
+212 TVKDIN
-218 GVTYILIGN
+218 GTKYILIGN
-227 EQQLRAIGSDKDVV
+227 EQQLRAIGSNKHVVDKVWRKHALQDP
-241 GGVVYSIGQ
+241 
-250 VYVGLAG
+250 
-257 LGTWIDRDGHVETLE
+257 TLE
-272 YNGDADLAPG
+272 YGGDADLAQG
-282 EELRGKEFHNG
+282 EHLKDKDYGGLFDGHCGSDVNG
-293 GFELLPGAVR
+293 DPDEQS
-303 TLYFTKNADGSRNED
+303 NAG
-318 PTTGLKYSSDANYI
+318 TGLKYSSDANYI
-332 IFRDIDVSD
+332 IFRDIDVSN

-348 FSGIMLGAKAA
+348 FSGTMLGSKAA
-359 DAATRGSLWERFDV
+359 DTAVKGNLWENFDA
-373 SAPDGLKSDAER
+373 SATDGLKADANR

-390 VKVHQTGKLDISK
+390 VRVHQTGKLDISK

-412 ISNGVNAN
+412 ISNGVNVN

-444 SVETREPASLIGVLT
+444 SVQTKEPTSLIGGLT
-459 GLLGSILGGLLDTLL
+459 GLLGGILGGVLGFLL
-474 PGLGLKDALNALLT
+474 PGLGLDDALNGLLT

-499 GTFAGRIIGDVRVE
+499 GAFAGRIIGDVRVE
-513 GCVVTGA
+513 GCVATEA

-527 ADILA
+527 ADIPTL
-532 SSPYTGITGGFVGY
+532 SPYTGITGGFVGY

-558 VLGFTEKALEALLN
+558 VLGFTEKALEALLS

-583 QILLGNVLDVGKLIP
+583 QILLGNVVDVSKLIP

-604 KIIDSSF
+604 KIIDSLL
-611 GLKTDAPV
+611 GLKADAPA

-633 VQVGSIIESSEITTP
+633 VQVGSIIESSKITTP
-648 VSVEASEFGGGFA
+648 VSIEASEFGGGFA

-698 DCKLMQGATVR
+698 DCKFMQGATVR

-718 GAMAN
+718 GVMAN

-729 AAEGAMSV
+729 AAEGDVNV
-737 EATKSDA
+737 EATASDA

-755 GTSIGEKQVHTLL
+755 GTSIGEKQDNTLL
-768 KSVTALLGN
+768 NSVTDLLGK
-777 LTSGNE
+777 LTGKN
-783 GVDVASSGL
+783 VDVASSGL

-800 SVIAGVQLKNVVSVN
+800 SVIAGVRLSNVVSVSTD
-815 AGESHAGGI
+815 GSYAGGI

-839 MLGEMIYWAKGSQLP
+839 MLGEMIYWSKGVPLP
-854 KPAEQNLAASVSRVS
+854 KPAEQTVVASVSSVS

-886 VAGLLNTTID
+886 VAGLLNATIG
-896 VGDIK
+896 VGDVK

-913 ANGLVVHA
+913 ANGLAVRA
-921 GGSYAG
+921 DGSYAG

-932 ASGGKIANVTVG
+932 ASGGKIANVTVD

-999 VEGVEA
+999 VEGIEA

-1012 RADGSAIAGGFFG
+1012 RADGNAIAGGFFG

-1032 ADCHARRIKSVIAPK
+1032 AGCHARRIKSVIAPK

-1132 KLNQLG
+1132 KLNQFG
-1138 KDDMESLVNLVGETS
+1138 KDDMESLVKLVGEAS
-1153 ANAIRADVEQSS
+1153 AKAIKADVEQGP

-1223 YVSYA
+1223 CVSYA
-1228 GVHSDGDTGSGGF
+1228 GVHSDDSTGSNGF
-1241 MVRATDTS
+1241 MVRAADTN
-1249 DVDANAGS
+1249 DVDASAGS

-1279 HTSVDAPKDLEAT
+1279 HMSVDAPKDLEAA
-1292 TADSYYTEASSYSV
+1292 TAESYYTEASSYSV

-1328 SGLGLLGKN
+1328 SGLGLLGGSV
-1337 IALTDLLSAL
+1337 ALTDLLSTL

-1354 EHSDVTGAIGGLSVR
+1354 EHSDVAGAIGGLSVR

-1378 GVGPIGNAG
+1378 GTKPIGHAG

-1419 GTMTPGDVASVLGKE
+1419 GTMTPGDVASVLGKD
-1434 NAASIIKNLIN
+1434 NAASIIKKLIN

-1480 SGSTQRGTAG
+1480 SGSTQRGCAG

-1496 NGGHI
+1496 DGGHI
-1501 WGNDTRAWKDAS
+1501 WGNDARAWKDVS
-1513 IGASYTGDQNVA
+1513 VGASYTGDQNVA
-1525 AARRVRSVFGTEFA
+1525 AARRIRSVFGTEFA

-1554 GGLSLLGGLIEA
+1554 GGLSFLGGLIKA
-1566 GNLVSALSMV
+1566 NNLVSALSMV

-1589 RGIDIATFESWVEHV
+1589 RGINIATFESWVEHV

-1618 EKLKDQSIASQADL
+1618 EKLIGKAIATQEQL
-1632 DAALAKFVF
+1632 DAALAEYVF
-1641 GYNVVAGRT
+1641 GYNVVAGRA
-1650 SYGDGS
+1650 SYGNGS
-1656 LQHAGGMAGGYAGLM
+1656 LEHAGGIAGGYAGLM

-1694 GFAGGIEAGSAASI
+1694 GFVGGIEAGSAASI
-1708 GDATLFDKIKLDL
+1708 GDATLFEKIKVDL

-1737 SSAHGFRSGLTV
+1737 SSTYGFRSGMAV
-1749 RTTGTE
+1749 RSTGTE

-1774 IWGDSALAGQDPSGC
+1774 IWGDAALDGQAPSGC
-1789 NVSNLRRVAGA
+1789 NVSNLRRVAGTS
-1800 NAVGGYVG
+1800 AVGGYVG
-1808 RATGGSVASVDT
+1808 RASGGSVASADT

-1853 GARVSAAAE
+1853 GAHVSAAAE

-1873 VGGSYRDGDATKY
+1873 VEGEYRDGDATKY

-1927 VYAGGFFGLGDV
+1927 AYAGGFFGLGDV

-1947 QGADAQSGTK
+1947 QGADAQSGTT

-1985 SDGVRVEAHEQT
+1985 SDGVRVEVHEQT
-1997 SEGTGDEKRYTG
+1997 SEGKGDEKRYTG

-2062 GNILKL
+2062 GEILKL

-2091 DAGYTV
+2091 GAGYTV
-2097 ASTHGTPITSDVAS
+2097 ASTHGTPIASDAAS

-2172 GPLLRIVNALVKFL
+2172 EPLLRIVNALVRFL

-2257 CNENGLVGEDGGL
+2257 CSENGLVGEDDGL

-2286 TNNSVTGVASG
+2286 TNNSVMGVASG

-2310 GFGIGRYEDGRGTL
+2310 GFGIGRYEGGRGTL

-2333 LSNESVLDKNKM
+2333 LSNESVLDNNRM

-2356 DAQNDGGGTITG
+2356 DAQNDRGGTITG

-2379 YEQLNEKKKIET
+2379 YKQLNEKKKIET
-2391 RNFYSIYRGAND
+2391 KNSYSIYRGAND
-2403 KLTEALKGAG
+2403 KLTKALKGASG
-2413 GSVFAD
+2413 GVFAD
-2419 MRPDDAEM
+2419 MLSDNSAT
-2427 GGGVFGLDMN
+2427 GGGAFGLDMN
-2437 RYDVAVREPKGIS
+2437 RYDVAVRESKGIS

-2456 GAVES
+2456 GAVEK
-2461 GTGAQRKLD
+2461 GTGVQRELD

-2482 RDAPQTDNGAGLTPE
+2482 RDTPQTDNGAGLTPE

-2507 TVDLTLQKVWDDLG
+2507 TIDLTLQKIWDDLG
-2521 NRDQTRPESV
+2521 NRDQTRPKSV
-2531 DFYISATYTDANGQS
+2531 DFYITATYTDANGQQ
-2546 VVQWVAPAAGG
+2546 VVQWVAPAVGG
-2557 GYELVAQKTAVQLTE
+2557 GYELVAQKTAVRLTE

-2592 FEDKNSNPAAVRYYT
+2592 FEDKSSNPAAVRYYT
-2607 YQVEEMSIDGYSV
+2607 YQVEEVSIDGYSV
-2620 AYDVD
+2620 VYDAD

-2670 SMAYSGYVPA
+2670 SMAYAGYVPA
-2680 HFAPTRSRLELA
+2680 HFAHTRPRLELTR
-2692 YPRRPRAHGAHRQV
+2692 PRHLRAHGAHGQV
-2706 TRGGSGRASR
+2706 ARGGSGRASR

>member
-1 MFRKVIIGLLI
+1 M
-12 ASCSLGSFPAGV
+12 
-24 GAYQIAQMRE
+24 
-34 KITSALAGQA
+34 TS
-44 LAQADM
+44 
-50 AAMLEQANTP
+50 
-60 LDAAAGTYAT
+60 
-70 APSLASEF
+70 
-78 ENGGGYPQ
+78 
-86 TKVGALEEDGSAEGE
+86 
-101 SLAVDEAPAADEPSK
+101 
-116 SEPTTDAAP
+116 
-125 EVEQTPQDQDAVGG
+125 
-139 QGTAQGQTDGQ
+139 
-150 PDAEGSIDDA
+150 
-160 ADESVESDAEQD
+160 AEQD
-172 AAQIEGAEVLQQ
+172 ASAIEGAEVLQQ
-184 GDGETTGNVLL
+184 GDGEKSGNVLL

-206 RDYVGQ
+206 RDYEGQ
-212 STAVIN
+212 TVKDIN
-218 GVTYILIGN
+218 GTKYILIGN
-227 EQQLRAIGSDKDVV
+227 EQQLRAIGSNKHVVDKVWRKH
-241 GGVVYSIGQ
+241 
-250 VYVGLAG
+250 L
-257 LGTWIDRDGHVETLE
+257 LGDPTLE
-272 YNGDADLAPG
+272 YGGDADLAQG
-282 EELRGKEFHNG
+282 ERLK
-293 GFELLPGAVR
+293 
-303 TLYFTKNADGSRNED
+303 NED
-318 PTTGLKYSSDANYI
+318 YGGLLDSHCGSDVHGNPDKQFDAGTGLKYSSDANYI

-341 TAWEPLM
+341 AAWEPLT
-348 FSGIMLGAKAA
+348 FSGTMLGAKAA
-359 DAATRGSLWERFDV
+359 DTATKGNLWECFDASV
-373 SAPDGLKSDAER
+373 PDGLKADTDR

-412 ISNGVNAN
+412 ISNGVDAN
-420 NIGVSAGE
+420 DVGVSAGE
-428 VLVKNVA
+428 VLIKNVA

-444 SVETREPASLIGVLT
+444 SVETKEPASLIGALT
-459 GLLGSILGGLLDTLL
+459 GLLGGILGGLLDTLL
-474 PGLGLKDALNALLT
+474 PGLKLEDALNSLLS
-488 TRSKDPTTFAT
+488 TRSQDPTTFAT
-499 GTFAGRIIGDVRVE
+499 GAFAGRIIGDVRVE
-513 GCVVTGA
+513 GCVVTNA
-520 TVKNAPA
+520 VVKNDPT
-527 ADILA
+527 ADVPT

-546 MAGEV
+546 LAGEV
-551 EYDGLSK
+551 EYDGLSE
-558 VLGFTEKALEALLN
+558 VLGFTKNALEALLS

-583 QILLGNVLDVGKLIP
+583 QILLGNVLAVDKLIP

-604 KIIDSSF
+604 TIIDSSL
-611 GLKTDAPV
+611 GLKAGAPA
-619 IGSARAQ
+619 IGSAHAQ
-626 GAGGFVG
+626 GAGGFAG
-633 VQVGSIIESSEITTP
+633 VQVGSIIESSKVTTP
-648 VSVEASEFGGGFA
+648 VTIEASEFGGGFTGA
-661 GVERN
+661 ERN
-666 GQLVGALNTVG
+666 GQLVGALNKVG
-677 VDLLTQLGE
+677 VDLLTQLSE

-698 DCKLMQGATVR
+698 DCKLTQDTTVH
-709 AKQYAGGIS
+709 AKRYAGGIS
-718 GAMAN
+718 GVMAN

-729 AAEGAMSV
+729 AAEGAVSV
-737 EATKSDA
+737 KATTSDA

-755 GTSIGEKQVHTLL
+755 GTSIGEKQDNTLL
-768 KSVTALLGN
+768 KSVTALLDKLTDGN
-777 LTSGNE
+777 KE
-783 GVDVASSGL
+783 VDVASSGL

-800 SVIAGVQLKNVVSVN
+800 SVIAGVQLKNVVSVD
-815 AGESHAGGI
+815 AGESYAGGI
-824 VGRGEATRIGSSNDE
+824 VGRGEATRIGSSNSE
-839 MLGEMIYWAKGSQLP
+839 MLGEMIYWSAANPLP
-854 KPAEQNLAASVSRVS
+854 QPAEQKAIATVSNVS
-869 AAKDYAGGV
+869 AAKDCVGGV

-886 VAGLLNTTID
+886 VVSTLGRTIG
-896 VGDIK
+896 VGDVK

-906 DVALAGA
+906 DVALDGA
-913 ANGLVVHA
+913 AGGLTVHA

-932 ASGGKIANVTVG
+932 ASGGKVADVAVG
-944 KLASVG
+944 GLASVD
-950 AATYAGGFAGFSGPA
+950 AATCAGGFAGFAGPA

-971 GINLLGIIKISGLLS
+971 GINLLGIIKLSGLLS
-986 IAQYSALHIVSSS
+986 VAQYSALNISSSS
-999 VEGVEA
+999 VEGVDA
-1005 GYTVEAT
+1005 GYAVEVT
-1012 RADGSAIAGGFFG
+1012 RVDGSAVAGGFFG

-1032 ADCHARRIKSVIAPK
+1032 ADCHARRIKSVTAPK
-1047 EGGKGTAGGFVGLSV
+1047 VGGDGIAGGFVGLSV

-1069 LADDAG
+1069 VSQDVANNPDGDLSG
-1075 GNGGLDGL
+1075 LLGGL
-1083 LHDVI
+1083 I
-1088 KIDNLLGAVP
+1088 KIDSLLGAVP

-1108 ASYVNGGMVSGSVAG
+1108 ASYVNDGSVSGAVAG

-1132 KLNQLG
+1132 KLNQFG
-1138 KDDMESLVNLVGETS
+1138 KDDMESLVKLVDEAS
-1153 ANAIRADVEQSS
+1153 ANAIKAHVEQGP

-1223 YVSYA
+1223 CVSYA
-1228 GVHSDGDTGSGGF
+1228 GVHSDDSTGSNGF
-1241 MVRATDTS
+1241 MVRAADTN

-1257 AGGWVGWGSAMQV
+1257 AGGWVGWGSAIQV

-1279 HTSVDAPKDLEAT
+1279 HASVAAPKDLEAT
-1292 TADSYYTEASSYSV
+1292 TADSYYSEASSYSV

-1328 SGLGLLGKN
+1328 SGLGLLGGSV
-1337 IALTDLLSAL
+1337 ALTDLLSTL

-1378 GVGPIGNAG
+1378 GTKPIGHAG

-1419 GTMTPGDVASVLGKE
+1419 GTMTPGDVASVLGKD
-1434 NAASIIKNLIN
+1434 NAASIIKKLIK

-1480 SGSTQRGTAG
+1480 SGSTQRGCAG

-1496 NGGHI
+1496 DGGHI
-1501 WGNDTRAWKDAS
+1501 WGNDARAWKDVS
-1513 IGASYTGDQNVA
+1513 VGASYTGDQNVA
-1525 AARRVRSVFGTEFA
+1525 AARRIRSVFGTEFA

-1554 GGLSLLGGLIEA
+1554 GGLSLLGGLIKA
-1566 GNLVSALSMV
+1566 SNLVSALSMV

-1589 RGIDIATFESWVEHV
+1589 RGIDIATFKSWVENV

-1610 GQEFAGIV
+1610 GQDFAGIV
-1618 EKLKDQSIASQADL
+1618 EKLEEQGITTQDQL
-1632 DAALAKFVF
+1632 DAALSKYVF
-1641 GYNVVAGRT
+1641 GYNVVAGRA

-1708 GDATLFDKIKLDL
+1708 GDATLFEKIKVDL

-1737 SSAHGFRSGLTV
+1737 SSTHGFRSGMTV
-1749 RTTGTE
+1749 RSTGTE

-1774 IWGDSALAGQDPSGC
+1774 IWGDAALDGQAPSGC

-1800 NAVGGYVG
+1800 SAVGGYVG

-1820 EVSDGLIQSL
+1820 GVSDGLIQSL

-1853 GARVSAAAE
+1853 GAHVRAASE

-1873 VGGSYRDGDATKY
+1873 VEGGYRDGDATKY

-1904 IEGNLDDPTQ
+1904 IDGNSSDPTQ

-1927 VYAGGFFGLGDV
+1927 AYAGGFFGLGDV

-1947 QGADAQSGTK
+1947 QGADAKSGTT
-1957 LLQLI
+1957 LLELI

-1974 TFIYHARVNGV
+1974 TYIYHADVYGV
-1985 SDGVRVEAHEQT
+1985 SDGARIEAHEQT

-2025 CSVERLN
+2025 CAVERLN

-2050 GTVDVDEADAGV
+2050 GTVDVDEAKVDG
-2062 GNILKL
+2062 ILGAL
-2068 LGATAG
+2068 LGNVAANAG

-2097 ASTHGTPITSDVAS
+2097 ASTHGTPITSDEAS
-2111 EQLDGQEMA
+2111 KQLDGQEMA

-2129 AKIDDCH
+2129 AKVDNCQ
-2136 VTDLKKVT
+2136 VTNLKKVT

-2165 AGSPLLL
+2165 LGSLPLVEV
-2172 GPLLRIVNALVKFL
+2172 LLRIVNELVKL
-2186 YLPDLQDKLGLLNI
+2186 LWLDELQDLSLIKI
-2200 EIPGIIDLKVLSEGN
+2200 EIPGLSDVLSLGLFAEGK

-2232 KQDSSDPNAT
+2232 ASDSSDPDAT
-2242 DVAIITIGDSTISLP
+2242 DVAIITIGDSTITLS
-2257 CNENGLVGEDGGL
+2257 CNKDGLTGENDDL
-2270 KSNLEVTL
+2270 KSNLTATL

-2310 GFGIGRYEDGRGTL
+2310 GFGVGLYEDGRGTL

-2333 LSNESVLDKNKM
+2333 LSNESVLDNNKM

-2356 DAQNDGGGTITG
+2356 DAQNDDGGTITG

-2379 YEQLNEKKKIET
+2379 YEQLNEKKEIET
-2391 RNFYSIYRGAND
+2391 KNLYSIYRGAND
-2403 KLTEALKGAG
+2403 KLTEALKIAG

-2419 MRPDDAEM
+2419 MHPDNSETL
-2427 GGGVFGLDMN
+2427 GGVFGLDMN
-2437 RYDVAVREPKGIS
+2437 RYDVAVRESKGIS

-2456 GAVES
+2456 GAVEK
-2461 GTGAQRKLD
+2461 GTGVQRELD

-2482 RDAPQTDNGAGLTPE
+2482 RDTPQTDNGAGLTPE

-2507 TVDLTLQKVWDDLG
+2507 TIDLTLQKIWDDLG
-2521 NRDQTRPESV
+2521 NRDQTRPKSV
-2531 DFYISATYTDANGQS
+2531 DFYITATYTDANGQQ
-2546 VVQWVAPAAGG
+2546 VVQWVAPAVGG
-2557 GYELVAQKTAVQLTE
+2557 GYELVAQKTAVRLTE

-2592 FEDKNSNPAAVRYYT
+2592 FEDASSDPATIRYYT
-2607 YQVEEMSIDGYSV
+2607 YQVEEVSIDGYSV

-2625 ATERV
+2625 VTERV
-2630 ITVTNVYRPM
+2630 LTVTNVYRPT

-2646 IGTWWTVLAG
+2646 VGTWLTVLAG

-2670 SMAYSGYVPA
+2670 SMAYAGYVPA
-2680 HFAPTRSRLELA
+2680 HFAHTRPRLELTR
-2692 YPRRPRAHGAHRQV
+2692 PRRLRAHGAHGQV
-2706 TRGGSGRASR
+2706 RRGGSGRASR

>member
-1 MFRKVIIGLLI
+1 MWNGLYGIYLPGGRYLFRSVLIGILVT
-12 ASCSLGSFPAGV
+12 SFTLGSFPAGV
-24 GAYQIAQMRE
+24 GAYQLSQLRQDLA
-34 KITSALAGQA
+34 SALSGAA
-44 LAQADM
+44 HAQADM
-50 AAMLEQANTP
+50 DAELQRMNDSMASKASSTESAVVMP
-60 LDAAAGTYAT
+60 LSAK
-70 APSLASEF
+70 F
-78 ENGGGYPQ
+78 ETGGGYPQ
-86 TKVGALEEDGSAEGE
+86 PEVGHADTRELEEPAIAESEPKDQEAGGGSLENSAGTE
-101 SLAVDEAPAADEPSK
+101 SQEPAQGDNAGAVDIAD
-116 SEPTTDAAP
+116 DG
-125 EVEQTPQDQDAVGG
+125 AV
-139 QGTAQGQTDGQ
+139 
-150 PDAEGSIDDA
+150 
-160 ADESVESDAEQD
+160 SDSMASAEQD
-172 AAQIEGAEVLQQ
+172 ASAIEGAEVLQQ
-184 GDGETTGNVLL
+184 GDGEKSGNVLL

-206 RDYVGQ
+206 RDYEGQ
-212 STAVIN
+212 TVKDIN
-218 GVTYILIGN
+218 GTKYILIGN
-227 EQQLRAIGSDKDVV
+227 EQQLRAIGSNKHVVDKVWRKHALQDP
-241 GGVVYSIGQ
+241 
-250 VYVGLAG
+250 
-257 LGTWIDRDGHVETLE
+257 TLE
-272 YNGDADLAPG
+272 YGGDADLAQG
-282 EELRGKEFHNG
+282 EHLKDKDYGGLFDGHCGSDVNG
-293 GFELLPGAVR
+293 
-303 TLYFTKNADGSRNED
+303 D
-318 PTTGLKYSSDANYI
+318 PDEQSDAGTGLKYSSDANYI
-332 IFRDIDVSD
+332 IFRDIDVSN

-348 FSGIMLGAKAA
+348 FSGTMLGSKAA
-359 DAATRGSLWERFDV
+359 DTAVKGNLWENFDA
-373 SAPDGLKSDAER
+373 SATDGLKADANR
-385 PVISG
+385 PIISG
-390 VKVHQTGKLDISK
+390 VRVHQTGKLDISK

-412 ISNGVNAN
+412 ISNGVNVN

-444 SVETREPASLIGVLT
+444 SVQTKEPTSLIGGLT
-459 GLLGSILGGLLDTLL
+459 GLLGGILGGVLGFLL
-474 PGLGLKDALNALLT
+474 PGLGLDDALDGLLT

-499 GTFAGRIIGDVRVE
+499 GAFAGRIIGDVRVE

-520 TVKNAPA
+520 TVKNAPE
-527 ADILA
+527 ADIPT

-551 EYDGLSK
+551 EYDGLSEA
-558 VLGFTEKALEALLN
+558 LGFTEKALEALLN

-583 QILLGNVLDVGKLIP
+583 QILLENVVDVGKLIP
-598 TGYYNP
+598 TGYYNA
-604 KIIDSSF
+604 KIIDSSL
-611 GLKTDAPV
+611 GLKANAPA

-648 VSVEASEFGGGFA
+648 ASIEASEFGGGFA

-666 GQLVGALNTVG
+666 GQLVGALDKVG

-718 GAMAN
+718 GVMAN

-729 AAEGAMSV
+729 AAEGLVNV
-737 EATKSDA
+737 EATTSDV

-755 GTSIGEKQVHTLL
+755 GTSIGEKQDHTLL
-768 KSVTALLGN
+768 NSVTDLLGK
-777 LTSGNE
+777 LTGENA
-783 GVDVASSGL
+783 DVASSGL

-800 SVIAGVQLKNVVSVN
+800 SVIAGVQLSNVDSVS
-815 AGESHAGGI
+815 AGESYAGGI
-824 VGRGEATRIGSSNDE
+824 VGRGEATRIGSSNNE
-839 MLGEMIYWAKGSQLP
+839 MLGEMVYWSVGSQLP
-854 KPAEQNLAASVSRVS
+854 KPAEQNVVALVSRVS

-886 VAGLLNTTID
+886 VAGLLNTTIG
-896 VGDIK
+896 VGDVK

-906 DVALAGA
+906 DVALAGT
-913 ANGLVVHA
+913 ANGLTVHA

-932 ASGGKIANVTVG
+932 ASGGKIANVTVD
-944 KLASVG
+944 KLASVD

-965 DAAGSG
+965 DAVGSG

-999 VEGVEA
+999 VEGIEE
-1005 GYTVEAT
+1005 GYTVKAAG
-1012 RADGSAIAGGFFG
+1012 ADGNAIAGGFFG

-1032 ADCHARRIKSVIAPK
+1032 ADCHARRIKSVTVPK
-1047 EGGKGTAGGFVGLSV
+1047 EEGKGTAGGFVGLSV

-1088 KIDNLLGAVP
+1088 KIENLLGAVP

-1132 KLNQLG
+1132 KLNQFG
-1138 KDDMESLVNLVGETS
+1138 KDDMESLVKLLGEAS
-1153 ANAIRADVEQSS
+1153 ANAIKADVEQGP

-1172 EVDGGLYA
+1172 EVDGVLYA

-1203 GKLGTLNISQLLDV
+1203 GKLGGTLNISQLLDV

-1228 GVHSDGDTGSGGF
+1228 GVHSDDATGSGGF
-1241 MVRATDTS
+1241 IVCATDTS
-1249 DVDANAGS
+1249 DADANAGS

-1279 HTSVDAPKDLEAT
+1279 HTSVVAPKDLEAT
-1292 TADSYYTEASSYSV
+1292 TAESYYTEASSYSV

-1328 SGLGLLGKN
+1328 SGLGLLGQS

-1354 EHSDVTGAIGGLSVR
+1354 EHSDVAGAIGGLSVR
-1369 ANGTAKTAV
+1369 ANGTAKTAE
-1378 GVGPIGNAG
+1378 GVKPIGHAG

-1434 NAASIIKNLIN
+1434 NAASIINNLIN
-1445 VDSLLSLVQDF
+1445 ADSLLSLVQDF

-1480 SGSTQRGTAG
+1480 SGSTQRGCAG

-1496 NGGHI
+1496 DGGHI
-1501 WGNDTRAWKDAS
+1501 WGNDTRAWKDVS
-1513 IGASYTGDQNVA
+1513 VGASYSGDQNVA
-1525 AARRVRSVFGTEFA
+1525 AARRIRSVFGTEFA

-1554 GGLSLLGGLIEA
+1554 GGLSLLGGLIKA
-1566 GNLVSALSMV
+1566 GNLVSTLSMV

-1604 SKYGAY
+1604 SKYDAY
-1610 GQEFAGIV
+1610 GQEFADII
-1618 EKLKDQSIASQADL
+1618 EKLKDRAITTQDQL
-1632 DAALAKFVF
+1632 DTALAKYVF
-1641 GYNVVAGRT
+1641 GYNVVAGRA
-1650 SYGDGS
+1650 SYGNGS
-1656 LQHAGGMAGGYAGLM
+1656 LEHAGGMAGGYVGLM
-1671 RTGTVSNGQAYDA
+1671 RTGTVSNGQAYDT

-1708 GDATLFDKIKLDL
+1708 GDVTLFDKINVDL

-1749 RTTGTE
+1749 RSTGTE

-1762 AGGYAGYALGAQ
+1762 AGGYTGYALGAQ

-1789 NVSNLRRVAGA
+1789 NVLNLRRVTGTS
-1800 NAVGGYVG
+1800 AVGGFVG
-1808 RATGGSVASVDT
+1808 RASGGSVASVDT

-1853 GARVSAAAE
+1853 GAHVSAAAE

-1873 VGGSYRDGDATKY
+1873 VEGEYRDGDTTKY

-1904 IEGNLDDPTQ
+1904 IEGDLDDSTQ

-1927 VYAGGFFGLGDV
+1927 AYAGGFFGLGDV

-1947 QGADAQSGTK
+1947 QGADAQSGTT
-1957 LLQLI
+1957 LLELI

-1974 TFIYHARVNGV
+1974 TLIYHAHVNGV
-1985 SDGVRVEAHEQT
+1985 SDGIRVEAHEQT

-2097 ASTHGTPITSDVAS
+2097 ASTHGTPITSDAAS

-2165 AGSPLLL
+2165 AGSPFLLEPLLL
-2172 GPLLRIVNALVKFL
+2172 IVNELVKFL

-2200 EIPGIIDLKVLSEGN
+2200 KIPGIIDLKVLSEGN

-2225 VGVALSK
+2225 IGVALSK

-2257 CNENGLVGEDGGL
+2257 CKEKGLVGEDDGL
-2270 KSNLEVTL
+2270 KSNLKVTL

-2333 LSNESVLDKNKM
+2333 LSNESVLDNNRM

-2356 DAQNDGGGTITG
+2356 DAQNDRGGTITG
-2368 PFTGMTYLKTT
+2368 PFTGMTYLKTA
-2379 YEQLNEKKKIET
+2379 YEQLNDKKKIET
-2391 RNFYSIYRGAND
+2391 KNSYSIYRGAND
-2403 KLTEALKGAG
+2403 KLTKALKGANG
-2413 GSVFAD
+2413 GVFAD
-2419 MRPDDAEM
+2419 MLSDNSAT
-2427 GGGVFGLDMN
+2427 GGGAFGLDMN
-2437 RYDVAVREPKGIS
+2437 RYDVAVRESKGIS

-2461 GTGAQRKLD
+2461 GKGAQRKLD

-2482 RDAPQTDNGAGLTPE
+2482 RDTPQTDNGAGLTPE

-2507 TVDLTLQKVWDDLG
+2507 TIDLTLQKIWDDLG
-2521 NRDQTRPESV
+2521 NRDQTRPKSV
-2531 DFYISATYTDANGQS
+2531 DFYITATYTDANGQQ

-2557 GYELVAQKTAVQLTE
+2557 GYELVAQKTAVRLTE

-2592 FEDKNSNPAAVRYYT
+2592 FEDKSSNPAAVRYYT
-2607 YQVEEMSIDGYSV
+2607 YQVEEVSIDGYSV
-2620 AYDVD
+2620 VYDAD

-2656 GMLLACAAYERRRR
+2656 GMLLACAVYERRRR
-2670 SMAYSGYVPA
+2670 SMAYAGYVPA
-2680 HFAPTRSRLELA
+2680 HLAHTRPRLELTR
-2692 YPRRPRAHGAHRQV
+2692 PRHLRAHGAHGRV
-2706 TRGGSGRASR
+2706 ARGGSGRASR

>member
-1 MFRKVIIGLLI
+1 MEE
-12 ASCSLGSFPAGV
+12 S
-24 GAYQIAQMRE
+24 
-34 KITSALAGQA
+34 
-44 LAQADM
+44 
-50 AAMLEQANTP
+50 
-60 LDAAAGTYAT
+60 AAAE
-70 APSLASEF
+70 SEPKDQ
-78 ENGGGYPQ
+78 EAGGGS
-86 TKVGALEEDGSAEGE
+86 LENSAGTE
-101 SLAVDEAPAADEPSK
+101 SQESTQGDNAGAVDIAD
-116 SEPTTDAAP
+116 DG
-125 EVEQTPQDQDAVGG
+125 AV
-139 QGTAQGQTDGQ
+139 
-150 PDAEGSIDDA
+150 
-160 ADESVESDAEQD
+160 SDLMASAEQD
-172 AAQIEGAEVLQQ
+172 ASAIEGAEVLQQ
-184 GDGETTGNVLL
+184 GDGEKSGNVLL

-206 RDYVGQ
+206 RDYEGQ
-212 STAVIN
+212 TVKDIN
-218 GVTYILIGN
+218 GTKYILIGN
-227 EQQLRAIGSDKDVV
+227 EQQLRAIGSNKHVVDKVWEKHALQDP
-241 GGVVYSIGQ
+241 
-250 VYVGLAG
+250 
-257 LGTWIDRDGHVETLE
+257 TLE
-272 YNGDADLAPG
+272 YGGDADLAQG
-282 EELRGKEFHNG
+282 EHLKDKDYGGLFDGHCGSDVNG
-293 GFELLPGAVR
+293 
-303 TLYFTKNADGSRNED
+303 D
-318 PTTGLKYSSDANYI
+318 PDEQSDAGTGLKYSSDANYI
-332 IFRDIDVSD
+332 IFRDIDVSN

-348 FSGIMLGAKAA
+348 FSGTMLGSKAA
-359 DAATRGSLWERFDV
+359 DTAVKGNLWENFDA
-373 SAPDGLKSDAER
+373 SATDGLKADANR

-390 VKVHQTGKLDISK
+390 VRVHQTGKLDISK

-412 ISNGVNAN
+412 ISNGVNVN

-444 SVETREPASLIGVLT
+444 SVQTKEPTSLIGGLT
-459 GLLGSILGGLLDTLL
+459 GLLGGILGGVLGFLL
-474 PGLGLKDALNALLT
+474 PGLGLDDALNGLLT

-499 GTFAGRIIGDVRVE
+499 GAFAGRIIGDVRVE

-520 TVKNAPA
+520 TVKNAPE
-527 ADILA
+527 ADIPT

-551 EYDGLSK
+551 EYDGLSEA
-558 VLGFTEKALEALLN
+558 LGFTEKALEALLN

-583 QILLGNVLDVGKLIP
+583 QILLENVVDVGKLIP
-598 TGYYNP
+598 TGYYNA
-604 KIIDSSF
+604 KIIDSSL
-611 GLKTDAPV
+611 GLKANAPA

-648 VSVEASEFGGGFA
+648 ASIEASEFGGGFA

-666 GQLVGALNTVG
+666 GQLVGALDKVG

-718 GAMAN
+718 GVMAN

-729 AAEGAMSV
+729 AAEGLVNV
-737 EATKSDA
+737 EATTSDV

-755 GTSIGEKQVHTLL
+755 GTSIGEKQDHTLL
-768 KSVTALLGN
+768 NSVTDLLGK
-777 LTSGNE
+777 LTGENA
-783 GVDVASSGL
+783 DVASSGL

-800 SVIAGVQLKNVVSVN
+800 SVIAGVQLSNVDSVS
-815 AGESHAGGI
+815 AGESYAGGI
-824 VGRGEATRIGSSNDE
+824 VGRGEATRIGSSNNE
-839 MLGEMIYWAKGSQLP
+839 MLGEMVYWSVGSQLP
-854 KPAEQNLAASVSRVS
+854 KPAEQNVVALVSRVS

-886 VAGLLNTTID
+886 VAGLLNTTIG
-896 VGDIK
+896 VGDVK

-906 DVALAGA
+906 DVALAGT
-913 ANGLVVHA
+913 ANGLTVHA

-932 ASGGKIANVTVG
+932 ASGGKIANVTVD
-944 KLASVG
+944 KLASVD

-965 DAAGSG
+965 DAVGSG

-999 VEGVEA
+999 VEGIEE
-1005 GYTVEAT
+1005 GYTVKAAG
-1012 RADGSAIAGGFFG
+1012 ADGNAIAGGFFG

-1032 ADCHARRIKSVIAPK
+1032 ADCHARRIKSVTVPK
-1047 EGGKGTAGGFVGLSV
+1047 EEGKGTAGGFVGLSV

-1088 KIDNLLGAVP
+1088 KIENLLGAVP

-1132 KLNQLG
+1132 KLNQFG
-1138 KDDMESLVNLVGETS
+1138 KDDMESLVKLLGEAS
-1153 ANAIRADVEQSS
+1153 ANAIKADVEQGP

-1172 EVDGGLYA
+1172 EVDGVLYA

-1203 GKLGTLNISQLLDV
+1203 GKLGGTLNISQLLDV

-1228 GVHSDGDTGSGGF
+1228 GVHSDDATGSGGF
-1241 MVRATDTS
+1241 IVCATDTS
-1249 DVDANAGS
+1249 DADANAGS

-1279 HTSVDAPKDLEAT
+1279 HTSVVALKDLEAT
-1292 TADSYYTEASSYSV
+1292 TAESYYTEASSYSV

-1319 DVGSTAAAG
+1319 DVGFTAAAG
-1328 SGLGLLGKN
+1328 SGLGLLGQS

-1354 EHSDVTGAIGGLSVR
+1354 EHSDVAGAIGGLSVR
-1369 ANGTAKTAV
+1369 ANGTAKTAE
-1378 GVGPIGNAG
+1378 GVKPIGHAG

-1434 NAASIIKNLIN
+1434 NAASIINNLIN

-1480 SGSTQRGTAG
+1480 SGSTQRGCAG

-1496 NGGHI
+1496 DGGHI
-1501 WGNDTRAWKDAS
+1501 WGNDTRAWKDVS
-1513 IGASYTGDQNVA
+1513 VGASYSGDQNVA
-1525 AARRVRSVFGTEFA
+1525 AARRIRSVFGTEFA

-1554 GGLSLLGGLIEA
+1554 GGLSLLGGLIKA
-1566 GNLVSALSMV
+1566 GNLVSTLSMV

-1604 SKYGAY
+1604 SKYDAY
-1610 GQEFAGIV
+1610 GQEFADII
-1618 EKLKDQSIASQADL
+1618 EKLKDKAITTQDQL
-1632 DAALAKFVF
+1632 DTALAKYVF
-1641 GYNVVAGRT
+1641 GYNVVAGRA
-1650 SYGDGS
+1650 SYGNGS
-1656 LQHAGGMAGGYAGLM
+1656 LEHAGGMAGGYVGLM
-1671 RTGTVSNGQAYDA
+1671 RTGTVSNGQAYDT

-1708 GDATLFDKIKLDL
+1708 GDVTLFDKINVDL

-1749 RTTGTE
+1749 RSTGTE

-1762 AGGYAGYALGAQ
+1762 AGGYTGYALGAQ

-1789 NVSNLRRVAGA
+1789 NVLNLRRVAGTS
-1800 NAVGGYVG
+1800 AVGGFVG
-1808 RATGGSVASVDT
+1808 RASGGSVASVDT

-1853 GARVSAAAE
+1853 GAHVSAAAE

-1873 VGGSYRDGDATKY
+1873 VEGEYRDGDTTKY

-1904 IEGNLDDPTQ
+1904 IDGNSSDPTQ
-1914 QLSVN
+1914 RLSVN

-1947 QGADAQSGTK
+1947 QGAGAQSGTT

-1974 TFIYHARVNGV
+1974 TFIYHAHVNGV

-2062 GNILKL
+2062 GKILKL
-2068 LGATAG
+2068 LGAAVG

-2091 DAGYTV
+2091 GAGYTV
-2097 ASTHGTPITSDVAS
+2097 ASTHGTPIASDAAS

-2172 GPLLRIVNALVKFL
+2172 EPLLQIVNALVKFL

-2232 KQDSSDPNAT
+2232 KQDSSGPNAT

-2257 CNENGLVGEDGGL
+2257 CNENGLVGENDGL

-2333 LSNESVLDKNKM
+2333 LSNESVLDNNRM

-2356 DAQNDGGGTITG
+2356 DAQNDRGSTITG
-2368 PFTGMTYLKTT
+2368 PFTGMTYLKTA
-2379 YEQLNEKKKIET
+2379 YEQLNDKKKIET
-2391 RNFYSIYRGAND
+2391 KNSYSIYRGAND
-2403 KLTEALKGAG
+2403 KLTKALKGANG
-2413 GSVFAD
+2413 GVFAD
-2419 MRPDDAEM
+2419 MLSDNSAT
-2427 GGGVFGLDMN
+2427 GGGAFGLDMN
-2437 RYDVAVREPKGIS
+2437 RYDVAVRESKGIS

-2461 GTGAQRKLD
+2461 GKGAQRKLD

-2482 RDAPQTDNGAGLTPE
+2482 RDTPQTDNGAGLTPE

-2507 TVDLTLQKVWDDLG
+2507 TIDLTLQKIWDDLG
-2521 NRDQTRPESV
+2521 NRDQTRPKSV
-2531 DFYISATYTDANGQS
+2531 DFYITATYTDANGQQ

-2557 GYELVAQKTAVQLTE
+2557 GYELVAQKTAVRLTE

-2592 FEDKNSNPAAVRYYT
+2592 FEDKSSNPAAVRYYT
-2607 YQVEEMSIDGYSV
+2607 YQVEEVSIDGYSV
-2620 AYDVD
+2620 VYDAD

-2670 SMAYSGYVPA
+2670 SMAYAGYVPA
-2680 HFAPTRSRLELA
+2680 HFATSRPRLELTR
-2692 YPRRPRAHGAHRQV
+2692 PRHLRAHGAHGQV
-2706 TRGGSGRASR
+2706 ARGRSGRASR

>member
-1 MFRKVIIGLLI
+1 MWNGLYGIYLPGGRYLFRSVLIGILV
-12 ASCSLGSFPAGV
+12 ASFTLGSFPAGV
-24 GAYQIAQMRE
+24 GAYQLSQLRQDLA
-34 KITSALAGQA
+34 SALSGAA

-50 AAMLEQANTP
+50 DAELQRMNESMASKTSSTESAVVMP
-60 LDAAAGTYAT
+60 LSAK
-70 APSLASEF
+70 F
-78 ENGGGYPQ
+78 ETGGGYPQ
-86 TKVGALEEDGSAEGE
+86 PEVGHADTRELEEPAIAESEPKDQEAGGGSLENSAGAESQEPAQGDNAG
-101 SLAVDEAPAADEPSK
+101 AVDIAD
-116 SEPTTDAAP
+116 DG
-125 EVEQTPQDQDAVGG
+125 AV
-139 QGTAQGQTDGQ
+139 
-150 PDAEGSIDDA
+150 
-160 ADESVESDAEQD
+160 SDSMASAEQD
-172 AAQIEGAEVLQQ
+172 ASAIEGAEVLQQ
-184 GDGETTGNVLL
+184 GDGEKSGNVLL

-206 RDYVGQ
+206 RDYEGQ
-212 STAVIN
+212 TVKDIN
-218 GVTYILIGN
+218 GTKYILIGN
-227 EQQLRAIGSDKDVV
+227 EQQLRAIGSNKHVVDKVWRKHALQDP
-241 GGVVYSIGQ
+241 
-250 VYVGLAG
+250 
-257 LGTWIDRDGHVETLE
+257 TLE
-272 YNGDADLAPG
+272 YGGDADLAQG
-282 EELRGKEFHNG
+282 EHLKDKDYGGLFDGHCGSDVNG
-293 GFELLPGAVR
+293 
-303 TLYFTKNADGSRNED
+303 D
-318 PTTGLKYSSDANYI
+318 PDEQSDAGTGLKYSSDANYI
-332 IFRDIDVSD
+332 IFRDIDVSN

-348 FSGIMLGAKAA
+348 FSGTMLGSKAA
-359 DAATRGSLWERFDV
+359 DTAVKGNLWENFDA
-373 SAPDGLKSDAER
+373 SATDGLKADANR

-390 VKVHQTGKLDISK
+390 VRVHQTGKLDISK

-412 ISNGVNAN
+412 ISNGVNVN

-444 SVETREPASLIGVLT
+444 SVQTKEPTSLIGGLT
-459 GLLGSILGGLLDTLL
+459 GLLGGILGGVLGFLL
-474 PGLGLKDALNALLT
+474 PGLGLDDALNGLLT

-499 GTFAGRIIGDVRVE
+499 GAFAGRIIGDVRVE

-520 TVKNAPA
+520 TVKNAPE
-527 ADILA
+527 ADIPT

-551 EYDGLSK
+551 EYDGLSEA
-558 VLGFTEKALEALLN
+558 LGFTEKALEALLN

-583 QILLGNVLDVGKLIP
+583 QILLENVVDVGKLIP
-598 TGYYNP
+598 TGYYNA
-604 KIIDSSF
+604 KIIDSSL
-611 GLKTDAPV
+611 GLKANAPA

-648 VSVEASEFGGGFA
+648 ASIEASEFGGGFA

-666 GQLVGALNTVG
+666 GQLVGALDKVG

-718 GAMAN
+718 GVMAN

-729 AAEGAMSV
+729 AAEGLVNV
-737 EATKSDA
+737 EATTSDV

-755 GTSIGEKQVHTLL
+755 GTSIGEKQDHTLL
-768 KSVTALLGN
+768 NSVTDLLGK
-777 LTSGNE
+777 LTGENA
-783 GVDVASSGL
+783 DVASSGL

-800 SVIAGVQLKNVVSVN
+800 SVIAGVQLSNVDSVS
-815 AGESHAGGI
+815 AGESYAGGI
-824 VGRGEATRIGSSNDE
+824 VGRGEATRIGSSNNE
-839 MLGEMIYWAKGSQLP
+839 MLGEMVYWSVGSQLP
-854 KPAEQNLAASVSRVS
+854 KPAEQNVVALASRVS

-886 VAGLLNTTID
+886 VAGLLNTTIG
-896 VGDIK
+896 VGDVK

-906 DVALAGA
+906 DVALAGT
-913 ANGLVVHA
+913 ANGLTVHA

-932 ASGGKIANVTVG
+932 ASGGKIANVTVD
-944 KLASVG
+944 KLASVD

-965 DAAGSG
+965 DAVGSG

-999 VEGVEA
+999 VEGIEE
-1005 GYTVEAT
+1005 GYTVKAAG
-1012 RADGSAIAGGFFG
+1012 ADGNAIAGGFFG

-1032 ADCHARRIKSVIAPK
+1032 ADCHARRIKSVTVPK
-1047 EGGKGTAGGFVGLSV
+1047 EEGKGTAGGFVGLSV

-1088 KIDNLLGAVP
+1088 KIENLLGAVP

-1132 KLNQLG
+1132 KLNQFG
-1138 KDDMESLVNLVGETS
+1138 KDDMESLVKLLGEAS
-1153 ANAIRADVEQSS
+1153 ANAIKADVEQGP

-1172 EVDGGLYA
+1172 EVDGVLYA

-1203 GKLGTLNISQLLDV
+1203 GKLGGTLNISQLLDV

-1228 GVHSDGDTGSGGF
+1228 GVHSDDATGSGGF
-1241 MVRATDTS
+1241 IVCATDTS
-1249 DVDANAGS
+1249 DADANAGS

-1279 HTSVDAPKDLEAT
+1279 HTSVVAPKDLEAT
-1292 TADSYYTEASSYSV
+1292 TAESYYTEASSYSV

-1328 SGLGLLGKN
+1328 SGLGLLGQS

-1354 EHSDVTGAIGGLSVR
+1354 EHSDVAGAIGGLSVR
-1369 ANGTAKTAV
+1369 ANGTAKTAE
-1378 GVGPIGNAG
+1378 GVKPIGHAG

-1434 NAASIIKNLIN
+1434 NAASIINNLIN

-1480 SGSTQRGTAG
+1480 SGSTQRGCAG

-1496 NGGHI
+1496 DGGHI
-1501 WGNDTRAWKDAS
+1501 WGNDTRAWKDVS
-1513 IGASYTGDQNVA
+1513 VGASYSGDQNVA
-1525 AARRVRSVFGTEFA
+1525 AARRIRSVFGTEFA

-1554 GGLSLLGGLIEA
+1554 GGLSLLGGLIKA
-1566 GNLVSALSMV
+1566 GNLVSTLSMV

-1604 SKYGAY
+1604 SKYDAY
-1610 GQEFAGIV
+1610 GQEFADII
-1618 EKLKDQSIASQADL
+1618 EKLKDKAITTQDQL
-1632 DAALAKFVF
+1632 DTALAKYVF
-1641 GYNVVAGRT
+1641 GYNVVAGRA
-1650 SYGDGS
+1650 SYGNGS
-1656 LQHAGGMAGGYAGLM
+1656 LEHAGGMAGGYVGLM
-1671 RTGTVSNGQAYDA
+1671 RTGTVSNGQAYDT

-1708 GDATLFDKIKLDL
+1708 GDVTLFDKINVDLD
-1721 GALLKTPQVFV
+1721 ALLKTPQVFV

-1749 RTTGTE
+1749 RSTGTE

-1762 AGGYAGYALGAQ
+1762 AGGYTGYALGAQ

-1789 NVSNLRRVAGA
+1789 NVLNLRRVAGTS
-1800 NAVGGYVG
+1800 AVGGFVG
-1808 RATGGSVASVDT
+1808 RASGGSVASVDT

-1853 GARVSAAAE
+1853 GAHVSAAAE

-1873 VGGSYRDGDATKY
+1873 VEGEYRDGDTTKY

-1904 IEGNLDDPTQ
+1904 IEGDLDDSTQ

-1927 VYAGGFFGLGDV
+1927 AYAGGFFGLGDV

-1947 QGADAQSGTK
+1947 QGADAQSGTT
-1957 LLQLI
+1957 LLELI

-1974 TFIYHARVNGV
+1974 TFIYHAHVNGV
-1985 SDGVRVEAHEQT
+1985 SDGIRVEAHEQT

-2097 ASTHGTPITSDVAS
+2097 ASTHGAPITSDAAS

-2136 VTDLKKVT
+2136 VTDLKKVA

-2155 TTMGFVADVD
+2155 TTMGFVADAD

-2172 GPLLRIVNALVKFL
+2172 EPLLRIVNALVKFL

-2200 EIPGIIDLKVLSEGN
+2200 EIPGIVDLKVLSEGN

-2257 CNENGLVGEDGGL
+2257 CNVNGLVGEDGGL

-2310 GFGIGRYEDGRGTL
+2310 GFGIGRYEDGRGAL

-2333 LSNESVLDKNKM
+2333 LSNESVLDNNKM

-2368 PFTGMTYLKTT
+2368 PFTGMTYLNTT

-2391 RNFYSIYRGAND
+2391 KNFYSIYRGAND
-2403 KLTEALKGAG
+2403 KLTEALKRAG

-2419 MRPDDAEM
+2419 MHPDNSETL
-2427 GGGVFGLDMN
+2427 GGVFGLDMN
-2437 RYDVAVREPKGIS
+2437 RYDVAVRESKGIS

-2456 GAVES
+2456 GAVEK
-2461 GTGAQRKLD
+2461 GTGVQRELD

-2482 RDAPQTDNGAGLTPE
+2482 RDTPQTDNGAGLTPE

-2507 TVDLTLQKVWDDLG
+2507 TIDLTLQKIWDDLG
-2521 NRDQTRPESV
+2521 NRDQTRPKSV
-2531 DFYISATYTDANGQS
+2531 DFYITAAYTDANGQQ

-2557 GYELVAQKTAVQLTE
+2557 GYELVAQKTAVRLTE

-2580 TWRRVLAGLPVA
+2580 TWRRVLADLPVA
-2592 FEDKNSNPAAVRYYT
+2592 FEDASSDPATIRYYT
-2607 YQVEEMSIDGYSV
+2607 YQVEEVSIDGYSV

-2625 ATERV
+2625 VTERV
-2630 ITVTNVYRPM
+2630 LTVTNVYRPT

-2646 IGTWWTVLAG
+2646 IGTWLTVLAG
-2656 GMLLACAAYERRRR
+2656 GMLLAWGAYERRRR
-2670 SMAYSGYVPA
+2670 SMAYTGYVGA
-2680 HFAPTRSRLELA
+2680 HAAGRRSRTGSMRLHRLRHA
-2692 YPRRPRAHGAHRQV
+2692 RRKVSPRRR
-2706 TRGGSGRASR
+2706 

>member
-1 MFRKVIIGLLI
+1 MWNGLYGIYLPGGRYLFRSVLIGILV
-12 ASCSLGSFPAGV
+12 ASFTLGSFPAGV
-24 GAYQIAQMRE
+24 GAYQLSQLRQDLA
-34 KITSALAGQA
+34 SALSGAA

-50 AAMLEQANTP
+50 DAELQRMNESMASKTSSTESAVVMP
-60 LDAAAGTYAT
+60 LSAK
-70 APSLASEF
+70 F
-78 ENGGGYPQ
+78 ETGGGYPQ
-86 TKVGALEEDGSAEGE
+86 PEVGHADTRELEEPAIAESEPKDQEAGGGSLENSAGAESQEPAQGDNAG
-101 SLAVDEAPAADEPSK
+101 AVDIAD
-116 SEPTTDAAP
+116 DG
-125 EVEQTPQDQDAVGG
+125 AV
-139 QGTAQGQTDGQ
+139 
-150 PDAEGSIDDA
+150 
-160 ADESVESDAEQD
+160 SDSMASAEQD
-172 AAQIEGAEVLQQ
+172 ASAIEGAEVLQQ
-184 GDGETTGNVLL
+184 GDGEKSGNVLL

-206 RDYVGQ
+206 RDYEGQ
-212 STAVIN
+212 TVKDIN
-218 GVTYILIGN
+218 GTKYILIGN
-227 EQQLRAIGSDKDVV
+227 EQQLRAIGSNKHVVDKVWRKHALQDP
-241 GGVVYSIGQ
+241 
-250 VYVGLAG
+250 
-257 LGTWIDRDGHVETLE
+257 TLE
-272 YNGDADLAPG
+272 YGGDADLAQG
-282 EELRGKEFHNG
+282 EHLKDKDYGGLFDGHCGSDVNG
-293 GFELLPGAVR
+293 
-303 TLYFTKNADGSRNED
+303 D
-318 PTTGLKYSSDANYI
+318 PDEQSDAGTGLKYSSDANYI
-332 IFRDIDVSD
+332 IFRDIDVSN

-348 FSGIMLGAKAA
+348 FSGTMLGSKAA
-359 DAATRGSLWERFDV
+359 DTAVKGNLWENFDA
-373 SAPDGLKSDAER
+373 SATDGLKADANR

-390 VKVHQTGKLDISK
+390 VRVHQTGKLDISK

-412 ISNGVNAN
+412 ISNGVNVN

-444 SVETREPASLIGVLT
+444 SVQTKEPTSLIGGLT
-459 GLLGSILGGLLDTLL
+459 GLLGGILGGVLGFLL
-474 PGLGLKDALNALLT
+474 PGLGLDDALNGLLT

-499 GTFAGRIIGDVRVE
+499 GAFAGRIIGDVRVE

-520 TVKNAPA
+520 TVKNAPE
-527 ADILA
+527 ADIPT

-551 EYDGLSK
+551 EYDGLSEA
-558 VLGFTEKALEALLN
+558 LGFTEKALEALLN

-583 QILLGNVLDVGKLIP
+583 QILLENVVDVGKLIP
-598 TGYYNP
+598 TGYYNA
-604 KIIDSSF
+604 KIIDSSL
-611 GLKTDAPV
+611 GLKANAPA

-648 VSVEASEFGGGFA
+648 ASIEASEFGGGFA

-666 GQLVGALNTVG
+666 GQLVGALDKVG

-718 GAMAN
+718 GVMAN

-729 AAEGAMSV
+729 AAEGLVNV
-737 EATKSDA
+737 EATTSDV

-755 GTSIGEKQVHTLL
+755 GTSIGEKQDHTLL
-768 KSVTALLGN
+768 NSVTDLLGK
-777 LTSGNE
+777 LTGENA
-783 GVDVASSGL
+783 DVASSGL

-800 SVIAGVQLKNVVSVN
+800 SVIAGVQLSNVDSVS
-815 AGESHAGGI
+815 AGESYAGGI
-824 VGRGEATRIGSSNDE
+824 VGRGEATRIGSSNNE
-839 MLGEMIYWAKGSQLP
+839 MLGEMVYWSVGSQLP
-854 KPAEQNLAASVSRVS
+854 KPAEQNVVALVSRVS

-886 VAGLLNTTID
+886 VAGLLNTTIG
-896 VGDIK
+896 VGDVK

-906 DVALAGA
+906 DVALAGT
-913 ANGLVVHA
+913 ANGLTVHA

-932 ASGGKIANVTVG
+932 ASGGKIANVTVD
-944 KLASVG
+944 KLASVD

-965 DAAGSG
+965 DAVGSG

-999 VEGVEA
+999 VEGIEE
-1005 GYTVEAT
+1005 GYTVKAAG
-1012 RADGSAIAGGFFG
+1012 ADGNAIAGGFFG

-1032 ADCHARRIKSVIAPK
+1032 ADCHARRIKSVTVPK
-1047 EGGKGTAGGFVGLSV
+1047 EEGKGTAGGFVGLSV

-1088 KIDNLLGAVP
+1088 KIENLLGAVP

-1132 KLNQLG
+1132 KLNQFG
-1138 KDDMESLVNLVGETS
+1138 KDDMESLVKLLGEAS
-1153 ANAIRADVEQSS
+1153 ANAIKADVEQGP

-1172 EVDGGLYA
+1172 EVDGVLYA

-1203 GKLGTLNISQLLDV
+1203 GKLGGTLNISQLLDV

-1228 GVHSDGDTGSGGF
+1228 GVHSDDATGSGGF
-1241 MVRATDTS
+1241 IVCATDTS
-1249 DVDANAGS
+1249 DADANAGS

-1279 HTSVDAPKDLEAT
+1279 HTSVVAPKDLEAT
-1292 TADSYYTEASSYSV
+1292 TAESYYIEASSYSV

-1328 SGLGLLGKN
+1328 SGLGLLGQS

-1354 EHSDVTGAIGGLSVR
+1354 EHSDVAGAIGGLSVR
-1369 ANGTAKTAV
+1369 ANGTAKTAE
-1378 GVGPIGNAG
+1378 GVKPIGHAG

-1434 NAASIIKNLIN
+1434 NAASIINNLIN

-1480 SGSTQRGTAG
+1480 SGSTQRGCAG

-1496 NGGHI
+1496 DGGHI
-1501 WGNDTRAWKDAS
+1501 WGNDTRAWKDVS
-1513 IGASYTGDQNVA
+1513 VGASYSGDQNVA
-1525 AARRVRSVFGTEFA
+1525 AARRIRSVFGTEFA

-1554 GGLSLLGGLIEA
+1554 GGLSLLGGLIKA
-1566 GNLVSALSMV
+1566 GNLVSTLSMV

-1604 SKYGAY
+1604 SKYDAY
-1610 GQEFAGIV
+1610 GQEFADII
-1618 EKLKDQSIASQADL
+1618 EKLKDKAITTQDQL
-1632 DAALAKFVF
+1632 DTALAKYVF
-1641 GYNVVAGRT
+1641 GYNVVAGRA
-1650 SYGDGS
+1650 SYGNGS
-1656 LQHAGGMAGGYAGLM
+1656 LEHAGGMAGGYVGLM
-1671 RTGTVSNGQAYDA
+1671 RTGTVSNGQAYDT

-1708 GDATLFDKIKLDL
+1708 GDVTLFDKINVDL

-1749 RTTGTE
+1749 RSTGTE

-1762 AGGYAGYALGAQ
+1762 AGGYTGYALGAQ

-1789 NVSNLRRVAGA
+1789 NVLNLRRVAGTS
-1800 NAVGGYVG
+1800 AVGGFVG
-1808 RATGGSVASVDT
+1808 RASGGSVASVDT

-1853 GARVSAAAE
+1853 GAHVSAAAE

-1873 VGGSYRDGDATKY
+1873 VEGEYRDGDTTKY

-1904 IEGNLDDPTQ
+1904 IEGDLDDSTQ

-1927 VYAGGFFGLGDV
+1927 AYAGGFFGLGDV

-1947 QGADAQSGTK
+1947 QGADAQSGTT
-1957 LLQLI
+1957 LLELI

-1974 TFIYHARVNGV
+1974 TFIYHAHVNGV
-1985 SDGVRVEAHEQT
+1985 SDGIRVEAHEQT

-2097 ASTHGTPITSDVAS
+2097 ASTHGTPITSDLAS

-2136 VTDLKKVT
+2136 VTDLKKVA

-2155 TTMGFVADVD
+2155 TTMGFVADAD

-2172 GPLLRIVNALVKFL
+2172 EPLLRIVNALVKFL

-2200 EIPGIIDLKVLSEGN
+2200 EIPGIVDLKVLSEGN

-2257 CNENGLVGEDGGL
+2257 CNENGLFGEDGGL

-2310 GFGIGRYEDGRGTL
+2310 GFGIGRYEDGRGAL

-2333 LSNESVLDKNKM
+2333 LSNESVLDNNKM

-2356 DAQNDGGGTITG
+2356 GAQNDGGGTITG
-2368 PFTGMTYLKTT
+2368 PFTGMTYLNTT

-2391 RNFYSIYRGAND
+2391 KNFYSIYRGAND
-2403 KLTEALKGAG
+2403 KLTEALKRAG

-2419 MRPDDAEM
+2419 MHPDNSETL
-2427 GGGVFGLDMN
+2427 GGVFGLDMN
-2437 RYDVAVREPKGIS
+2437 RYDVAVRESKGIS

-2456 GAVES
+2456 GAVEK
-2461 GTGAQRKLD
+2461 GTGAQRELD

-2482 RDAPQTDNGAGLTPE
+2482 RDTPQTDNGAGLTPE

-2507 TVDLTLQKVWDDLG
+2507 TIDLTLQKIWDDLG
-2521 NRDQTRPESV
+2521 NRDQTRPKSV
-2531 DFYISATYTDANGQS
+2531 DFYITAAYTDANGQQ

-2557 GYELVAQKTAVQLTE
+2557 GYELVAQKTAVRLTE

-2580 TWRRVLAGLPVA
+2580 TWRRVLADLPVA
-2592 FEDKNSNPAAVRYYT
+2592 FEDASSDPATIRYYT
-2607 YQVEEMSIDGYSV
+2607 YQVEEVSIDGYSV

-2625 ATERV
+2625 VTERV
-2630 ITVTNVYRPM
+2630 LTVTNVYRPT

-2646 IGTWWTVLAG
+2646 IGTWLTVLAG
-2656 GMLLACAAYERRRR
+2656 GMLLAWGAYERRRR
-2670 SMAYSGYVPA
+2670 SMAYAGYVGA
-2680 HFAPTRSRLELA
+2680 HAAGRRSRTGSMRLHRLRHA
-2692 YPRRPRAHGAHRQV
+2692 RRKVSPRRR
-2706 TRGGSGRASR
+2706 

>member
-1 MFRKVIIGLLI
+1 
-12 ASCSLGSFPAGV
+12 
-24 GAYQIAQMRE
+24 
-34 KITSALAGQA
+34 
-44 LAQADM
+44 
-50 AAMLEQANTP
+50 ML
-60 LDAAAGTYAT
+60 
-70 APSLASEF
+70 
-78 ENGGGYPQ
+78 
-86 TKVGALEEDGSAEGE
+86 V
-101 SLAVDEAPAADEPSK
+101 
-116 SEPTTDAAP
+116 
-125 EVEQTPQDQDAVGG
+125 
-139 QGTAQGQTDGQ
+139 
-150 PDAEGSIDDA
+150 
-160 ADESVESDAEQD
+160 
-172 AAQIEGAEVLQQ
+172 
-184 GDGETTGNVLL
+184 

-200 VDALGG
+200 VEALGG

-212 STAVIN
+212 TVKEIN
-218 GVTYILIGN
+218 GTKYILIGN
-227 EQQLRAIGSDKDVV
+227 EQQLRAIGSDKHVV
-241 GGVVYSIGQ
+241 GKVFSRTEVLGIPGQ
-250 VYVGLAG
+250 
-257 LGTWIDRDGHVETLE
+257 WKLE
-272 YNGDADLAPG
+272 YAGDADIDASD
-282 EELRGKEFHNG
+282 ELSDTSYGDSLIIGKEYCGVDASGNM
-293 GFELLPGAVR
+293 
-303 TLYFTKNADGSRNED
+303 NEKAS
-318 PTTGLKYSSDANYI
+318 PNTGLKYSSDANYI
-332 IFRDIDVSD
+332 IFRDIDVSN
-341 TAWEPLM
+341 TAWGPLM
-348 FSGIMLGAKAA
+348 FSGTMLGSKAA
-359 DAATRGSLWERFDV
+359 DTAVKGNLWENFDA
-373 SAPDGLKSDAER
+373 SATDGLKADANR

-390 VKVHQTGKLDISK
+390 VRVHQTGKLDISK

-412 ISNGVNAN
+412 ISNGVNVN

-444 SVETREPASLIGVLT
+444 SVQTKEPTSLIGGLT
-459 GLLGSILGGLLDTLL
+459 GLLGGILGGVLGFLL
-474 PGLGLKDALNALLT
+474 PGLGLDDALNGLLT

-499 GTFAGRIIGDVRVE
+499 GAFAGRIIGDVRVE

-520 TVKNAPA
+520 TVKNAPE
-527 ADILA
+527 ADIPT

-551 EYDGLSK
+551 EYDGLSEA
-558 VLGFTEKALEALLN
+558 LGFTEKALEALLN

-583 QILLGNVLDVGKLIP
+583 QILLENVVDVGKLIP
-598 TGYYNP
+598 TGYYNA
-604 KIIDSSF
+604 KIIDSSL
-611 GLKTDAPV
+611 GLKANAPA

-648 VSVEASEFGGGFA
+648 ASIEASEFGGGFA

-666 GQLVGALNTVG
+666 GQLVGALDKVG

-718 GAMAN
+718 GVMAN

-729 AAEGAMSV
+729 AAEGLVNV
-737 EATKSDA
+737 EATTSDV

-755 GTSIGEKQVHTLL
+755 GTSIGEKQDHTLL
-768 KSVTALLGN
+768 NSVTDLLGK
-777 LTSGNE
+777 LTGENA
-783 GVDVASSGL
+783 DVASSGL

-800 SVIAGVQLKNVVSVN
+800 SVIAGVQLSNVDSVS
-815 AGESHAGGI
+815 AGESYAGGI
-824 VGRGEATRIGSSNDE
+824 VGRGEATRIGSSNNE
-839 MLGEMIYWAKGSQLP
+839 MLGEMVYWSVGSQLP
-854 KPAEQNLAASVSRVS
+854 KPAEQNVVALVSRVS

-886 VAGLLNTTID
+886 VAGLLNTTIG
-896 VGDIK
+896 VGDVK

-906 DVALAGA
+906 DVALAGT
-913 ANGLVVHA
+913 ANGLTVHA

-932 ASGGKIANVTVG
+932 ASGGKIANVTVD
-944 KLASVG
+944 KLASVD

-965 DAAGSG
+965 DAVGSG

-999 VEGVEA
+999 VEGIEE
-1005 GYTVEAT
+1005 GYTVKAAG
-1012 RADGSAIAGGFFG
+1012 ADGNAIAGGFFG

-1032 ADCHARRIKSVIAPK
+1032 ADCHARRIKSVTVPK
-1047 EGGKGTAGGFVGLSV
+1047 EEGKGTAGGFVGLSV

-1088 KIDNLLGAVP
+1088 KIENLLGAVP

-1132 KLNQLG
+1132 KLNQFG
-1138 KDDMESLVNLVGETS
+1138 KDDMESLVKLLGEAS
-1153 ANAIRADVEQSS
+1153 ANAIKADVEQGP

-1172 EVDGGLYA
+1172 EVDGVLYA

-1203 GKLGTLNISQLLDV
+1203 GKLGGTLNISQLLDV

-1228 GVHSDGDTGSGGF
+1228 GVHSDDATGSGGF
-1241 MVRATDTS
+1241 IVCATDTS
-1249 DVDANAGS
+1249 DADANAGS

-1279 HTSVDAPKDLEAT
+1279 HTSVVAPKDLEAT
-1292 TADSYYTEASSYSV
+1292 TAESYYTEASSYSV

-1328 SGLGLLGKN
+1328 SGLGLLGQS

-1354 EHSDVTGAIGGLSVR
+1354 EHSDVAGAIGGLSVR
-1369 ANGTAKTAV
+1369 ANGTAKTAE
-1378 GVGPIGNAG
+1378 GVKPIGHAG

-1434 NAASIIKNLIN
+1434 NAASIINNLIN

-1480 SGSTQRGTAG
+1480 SGSTQRGCAG

-1496 NGGHI
+1496 DGGHI
-1501 WGNDTRAWKDAS
+1501 WGNDTRAWKDVS
-1513 IGASYTGDQNVA
+1513 VGASYSGDQNVA
-1525 AARRVRSVFGTEFA
+1525 AARRIRSVFGTEFA

-1554 GGLSLLGGLIEA
+1554 GGLSLLGGLIKA
-1566 GNLVSALSMV
+1566 GNLVSTLSMV

-1604 SKYGAY
+1604 SKYDAY
-1610 GQEFAGIV
+1610 GQEFADII
-1618 EKLKDQSIASQADL
+1618 EKLKDKAITTQDQL
-1632 DAALAKFVF
+1632 DTALAKYVF
-1641 GYNVVAGRT
+1641 GYNVVAGRA
-1650 SYGDGS
+1650 SYGNGS
-1656 LQHAGGMAGGYAGLM
+1656 LEHAGGMAGGYVGLM
-1671 RTGTVSNGQAYDA
+1671 RTGTVSNGQAYDT

-1708 GDATLFDKIKLDL
+1708 GDVTLFDKINVDL

-1749 RTTGTE
+1749 RSTGTE

-1762 AGGYAGYALGAQ
+1762 AGGYTGYALGAQ

-1789 NVSNLRRVAGA
+1789 NVLNLRRVAGTS
-1800 NAVGGYVG
+1800 AVGGFVG
-1808 RATGGSVASVDT
+1808 RASGGSVASVDT

-1853 GARVSAAAE
+1853 GAHVSAAAE

-1873 VGGSYRDGDATKY
+1873 VEGEYRDGDTTKY

-1904 IEGNLDDPTQ
+1904 IEGDLDDSTQ

-1927 VYAGGFFGLGDV
+1927 AYAGGFFGLGDV

-1947 QGADAQSGTK
+1947 QGADAQSGTT
-1957 LLQLI
+1957 LLELI

-1974 TFIYHARVNGV
+1974 TFIYHAHVNGV
-1985 SDGVRVEAHEQT
+1985 SDGIRVEAHEQT

-2097 ASTHGTPITSDVAS
+2097 ASTHGAPITSDAAS

-2155 TTMGFVADVD
+2155 TTMGFVADID
-2165 AGSPLLL
+2165 AGSPVLLESLLL
-2172 GPLLRIVNALVKFL
+2172 IVNALVKLL

-2200 EIPGIIDLKVLSEGN
+2200 KIPDIIDLKVLSEGN

-2225 VGVALSK
+2225 IGVALSK

-2242 DVAIITIGDSTISLP
+2242 DVAVITIGDSTISLP
-2257 CNENGLVGEDGGL
+2257 CNKKGLVGEDDGL
-2270 KSNLEVTL
+2270 KSNLKVTL

-2310 GFGIGRYEDGRGTL
+2310 GFGIGRYDDGRGTL

-2356 DAQNDGGGTITG
+2356 DGQNAGGGTITG

-2391 RNFYSIYRGAND
+2391 GNFYSIYRGAND

-2413 GSVFAD
+2413 ESVFAD
-2419 MRPDDAEM
+2419 MVSDDAAV
-2427 GGGVFGLDMN
+2427 GGGAFGLDMN
-2437 RYDVAVREPKGIS
+2437 RYDVAVRESKGIS

-2482 RDAPQTDNGAGLTPE
+2482 RDTPQTDNGAGLTPE
-2497 PGDGQDPCAE
+2497 PGDGQDPCSE

-2521 NRDQTRPESV
+2521 NRDQTRPNAV
-2531 DFYISATYTDANGQS
+2531 NFYISATYTDANGQS

-2557 GYELVAQKTAVQLTE
+2557 GYELVAQKTAVRLTE

-2580 TWRRVLAGLPVA
+2580 TWRRVLADLPVA
-2592 FEDKNSNPAAVRYYT
+2592 FEDASSDPATIRYYT
-2607 YQVEEMSIDGYSV
+2607 YQVEEVSIDGYSV

-2625 ATERV
+2625 VTERV
-2630 ITVTNVYRPM
+2630 LTVTNVYRPT

-2646 IGTWWTVLAG
+2646 IGTWLTVLAG
-2656 GMLLACAAYERRRR
+2656 GMLLAWGAYERRRR
-2670 SMAYSGYVPA
+2670 SMAYAGYVGA
-2680 HFAPTRSRLELA
+2680 HAAGRRSRTGSMRLHRLRHA
-2692 YPRRPRAHGAHRQV
+2692 RRKVSPRRR
-2706 TRGGSGRASR
+2706 

>member
-1 MFRKVIIGLLI
+1 M
-12 ASCSLGSFPAGV
+12 AS
-24 GAYQIAQMRE
+24 
-34 KITSALAGQA
+34 
-44 LAQADM
+44 
-50 AAMLEQANTP
+50 
-60 LDAAAGTYAT
+60 
-70 APSLASEF
+70 
-78 ENGGGYPQ
+78 
-86 TKVGALEEDGSAEGE
+86 
-101 SLAVDEAPAADEPSK
+101 
-116 SEPTTDAAP
+116 
-125 EVEQTPQDQDAVGG
+125 
-139 QGTAQGQTDGQ
+139 
-150 PDAEGSIDDA
+150 
-160 ADESVESDAEQD
+160 AEQD
-172 AAQIEGAEVLQQ
+172 ASAIEGAEVLQQ
-184 GDGETTGNVLL
+184 GDGEKSGNVLL

-206 RDYVGQ
+206 RDYEGQ
-212 STAVIN
+212 TVKDIN
-218 GVTYILIGN
+218 GTKYILIGN
-227 EQQLRAIGSDKDVV
+227 EQQLRAIGSNKHVVDKVWRKHALQDP
-241 GGVVYSIGQ
+241 
-250 VYVGLAG
+250 
-257 LGTWIDRDGHVETLE
+257 TLE
-272 YNGDADLAPG
+272 YGGDADLAQG
-282 EELRGKEFHNG
+282 EHLKDKDYGGLFDGHCGSDVNG
-293 GFELLPGAVR
+293 
-303 TLYFTKNADGSRNED
+303 D
-318 PTTGLKYSSDANYI
+318 PDEQSDAGTGLKYSSDANYI
-332 IFRDIDVSD
+332 IFRDIDVSN

-348 FSGIMLGAKAA
+348 FSGTMLGSKAA
-359 DAATRGSLWERFDV
+359 DTAVKGNLWENFDA
-373 SAPDGLKSDAER
+373 SATDGLKADANR

-390 VKVHQTGKLDISK
+390 VRVHQTGKLDISK

-412 ISNGVNAN
+412 ISNGVNVN

-444 SVETREPASLIGVLT
+444 SVQTKEPTSLIGGLT
-459 GLLGSILGGLLDTLL
+459 GLLGGILGGVLGFLL
-474 PGLGLKDALNALLT
+474 PGLGLDDALNGLLT

-499 GTFAGRIIGDVRVE
+499 GAFAGRIIGDVRVE

-520 TVKNAPA
+520 TVKNAPE
-527 ADILA
+527 ADIPT

-546 MAGEV
+546 TAGEV
-551 EYDGLSK
+551 EYDGLSEA
-558 VLGFTEKALEALLN
+558 LGFTEKALEALLN

-583 QILLGNVLDVGKLIP
+583 QILLENVVDVGKLIP
-598 TGYYNP
+598 TGYYNA
-604 KIIDSSF
+604 KIIDSSL
-611 GLKTDAPV
+611 GLKANAPA

-648 VSVEASEFGGGFA
+648 ASIEASEFGGGFA

-666 GQLVGALNTVG
+666 GQLVGALDKVG

-718 GAMAN
+718 GVMAN

-729 AAEGAMSV
+729 AAEGLVNV
-737 EATKSDA
+737 EATTSDV

-755 GTSIGEKQVHTLL
+755 GTSIGEKQDHTLL
-768 KSVTALLGN
+768 NSVTDLLGK
-777 LTSGNE
+777 LTGENA
-783 GVDVASSGL
+783 DVASSGL

-800 SVIAGVQLKNVVSVN
+800 SVIAGVQLSNVDSVS
-815 AGESHAGGI
+815 AGESYAGGI
-824 VGRGEATRIGSSNDE
+824 VGRGEATRIGSSNNE
-839 MLGEMIYWAKGSQLP
+839 MLGEMVYWSVGSQLP
-854 KPAEQNLAASVSRVS
+854 KPAEQNVVALVSRVS

-886 VAGLLNTTID
+886 VAGLLNTTIG
-896 VGDIK
+896 VGDVK

-906 DVALAGA
+906 DVALAGT
-913 ANGLVVHA
+913 ANGLTVHA
-921 GGSYAG
+921 SGSYAG

-932 ASGGKIANVTVG
+932 ASGGKIANVTVD
-944 KLASVG
+944 KLASVD

-965 DAAGSG
+965 DAVGSG

-999 VEGVEA
+999 VEGIEE
-1005 GYTVEAT
+1005 GYTVKAAG
-1012 RADGSAIAGGFFG
+1012 ADGNAIAGGFFG

-1032 ADCHARRIKSVIAPK
+1032 ADCHARRIKSVTVPK
-1047 EGGKGTAGGFVGLSV
+1047 EEGKGTAGGFVGLSV

-1088 KIDNLLGAVP
+1088 KIENLLGAVP

-1132 KLNQLG
+1132 KLNQFG
-1138 KDDMESLVNLVGETS
+1138 KDDMESLVKLLGEAS
-1153 ANAIRADVEQSS
+1153 ANAIKADVEQGP

-1172 EVDGGLYA
+1172 EVDGVLYA

-1203 GKLGTLNISQLLDV
+1203 GKLGGTLNISQLLDV

-1228 GVHSDGDTGSGGF
+1228 GVHSDDATGSGGF
-1241 MVRATDTS
+1241 IVCATDTS
-1249 DVDANAGS
+1249 DADANAGS

-1279 HTSVDAPKDLEAT
+1279 HTSVVAPKDLEAT
-1292 TADSYYTEASSYSV
+1292 TAESYYTEASSYSV

-1328 SGLGLLGKN
+1328 SGLGLLGQS

-1354 EHSDVTGAIGGLSVR
+1354 EHSDVAGAIGGLSVR
-1369 ANGTAKTAV
+1369 ANGTAKTAE
-1378 GVGPIGNAG
+1378 GVKPIGHAG

-1434 NAASIIKNLIN
+1434 NAASIINNLIN

-1480 SGSTQRGTAG
+1480 SGSTQRGCAG

-1496 NGGHI
+1496 DGGHI
-1501 WGNDTRAWKDAS
+1501 WGNDTRAWKDVCV
-1513 IGASYTGDQNVA
+1513 GASYSGDQNVA
-1525 AARRVRSVFGTEFA
+1525 AARRIRSVFGTEFA

-1554 GGLSLLGGLIEA
+1554 GGLSLLGGLIKA
-1566 GNLVSALSMV
+1566 SNLVSALSMV

-1589 RGIDIATFESWVEHV
+1589 RGINIATFESWVEHV

-1618 EKLKDQSIASQADL
+1618 EKLIGKAIATQEQL
-1632 DAALAKFVF
+1632 DAALAEYVF
-1641 GYNVVAGRT
+1641 GYNVVAGRA
-1650 SYGDGS
+1650 SYGNGS
-1656 LQHAGGMAGGYAGLM
+1656 LEHAGGIAGGYAGLM

-1708 GDATLFDKIKLDL
+1708 GDATLFEKIKVDL

-1737 SSAHGFRSGLTV
+1737 SSTHGFRSGMTV
-1749 RTTGTE
+1749 RSTGTE

-1774 IWGDSALAGQDPSGC
+1774 IWGDAALDGQAPSGC

-1800 NAVGGYVG
+1800 SAVGGYVG

-1853 GARVSAAAE
+1853 GAHVRAASE

-1873 VGGSYRDGDATKY
+1873 VEGGYRDGDATKY

-1904 IEGNLDDPTQ
+1904 IDGNSSDPTQ

-1927 VYAGGFFGLGDV
+1927 AYAGGFFGLGDV

-1947 QGADAQSGTK
+1947 QGAGAQSGTT

-1974 TFIYHARVNGV
+1974 TFIYHAHVNGV

-2062 GNILKL
+2062 GKILKL
-2068 LGATAG
+2068 LGAAVG

-2091 DAGYTV
+2091 GAGYTV
-2097 ASTHGTPITSDVAS
+2097 ASTHGTPIASDAAS

-2172 GPLLRIVNALVKFL
+2172 EPLLQIVNALVRFL

-2232 KQDSSDPNAT
+2232 KQDSSGPNAT

-2257 CNENGLVGEDGGL
+2257 CNENGLVGENDGL

-2310 GFGIGRYEDGRGTL
+2310 GFGIGRYDDGRGTL

-2356 DAQNDGGGTITG
+2356 DGQNAGGGTITG

-2379 YEQLNEKKKIET
+2379 YEQLNEKKNIET
-2391 RNFYSIYRGAND
+2391 GNFYSIYRGAND

-2413 GSVFAD
+2413 ESVFAD
-2419 MRPDDAEM
+2419 MVSDDAAV
-2427 GGGVFGLDMN
+2427 GGGAFGLDMN
-2437 RYDVAVREPKGIS
+2437 RYDVAVRESKGIS

-2482 RDAPQTDNGAGLTPE
+2482 RDTPQTDNGAGLTPE
-2497 PGDGQDPCAE
+2497 PGDGQDPCSE

-2521 NRDQTRPESV
+2521 NRDQTRPNAV
-2531 DFYISATYTDANGQS
+2531 NFYISATYTDANGQS
-2546 VVQWVAPAAGG
+2546 VVQWVAPVAGG
-2557 GYELVAQKTAVQLTE
+2557 GYELVAQKTAVKLTA

-2580 TWRRVLAGLPVA
+2580 TWRRVLTDLPVA

-2607 YQVEEMSIDGYSV
+2607 YQVEEVSIDGYSV
-2620 AYDVD
+2620 VYDVD

-2630 ITVTNVYRPM
+2630 ITVTNVYRPV

-2646 IGTWWTVLAG
+2646 VGTWLTVLAG

-2670 SMAYSGYVPA
+2670 SMAYAGYVPA
-2680 HFAPTRSRLELA
+2680 HFAPSRPRLEPMR
-2692 YPRRPRAHGAHRQV
+2692 PRRLRARGARQQI
-2706 TRGGSGRASR
+2706 TRGGSGRAPR

>member
-1 MFRKVIIGLLI
+1 MFRKVVVGLLI

-24 GAYQIAQMRE
+24 GAYQTTRMRE
-34 KITSALAGQA
+34 QLASALAGQA
-44 LAQADM
+44 LAQEDM

-60 LDAAAGTYAT
+60 LDANAGRCAST
-70 APSLASEF
+70 PSLSSNV
-78 ENGGGYPQ
+78 ENGGYPQ
-86 TKVGALEEDGSAEGE
+86 SKVETLDEGGSTAGE
-101 SLAVDEAPAADEPSK
+101 VSAADAPSK
-116 SEPTTDAAP
+116 SEPTADDAP
-125 EVEQTPQDQDAVGG
+125 EAGQAQQDQNATGG
-139 QGTAQGQTDGQ
+139 QGTTQGQADGQ
-150 PDAEGSIDDA
+150 SSTEGTVDGA
-160 ADESVESDAEQD
+160 AGEGAESDAEQD
-172 AAQIEGAEVLQQ
+172 AAAIEGAEVLQQ
-184 GDGETTGNVLL
+184 GDGETTGNVLV

-200 VDALGG
+200 VEALGG

-212 STAVIN
+212 TVKEIN
-218 GVTYILIGN
+218 GTKYILIGN
-227 EQQLRAIGSDKDVV
+227 EQQLRAIGSDKHVV
-241 GGVVYSIGQ
+241 GKVFSRTEVLGIPGQ
-250 VYVGLAG
+250 
-257 LGTWIDRDGHVETLE
+257 WKLE
-272 YNGDADLAPG
+272 YAGDADIDASD
-282 EELRGKEFHNG
+282 ELSDTSYGDSLIIGKEYCGVDASGNM
-293 GFELLPGAVR
+293 
-303 TLYFTKNADGSRNED
+303 NEKAS
-318 PTTGLKYSSDANYI
+318 PNTGLKYSSDANYI
-332 IFRDIDVSD
+332 IFRDIDVSN
-341 TAWEPLM
+341 TAWGPLM
-348 FSGIMLGAKAA
+348 FSGTMLGSKAA
-359 DAATRGSLWERFDV
+359 DTAVKGNLWENFDA
-373 SAPDGLKSDAER
+373 SATDGLKADANR

-390 VKVHQTGKLDISK
+390 VRVHQTGKLDISK

-412 ISNGVNAN
+412 ISNGVNVN

-444 SVETREPASLIGVLT
+444 SVQTKEPTSLIGGLT
-459 GLLGSILGGLLDTLL
+459 GLLGGILGGVLGFLL
-474 PGLGLKDALNALLT
+474 PGLGLDDALNGLLT

-499 GTFAGRIIGDVRVE
+499 GAFAGRIIGDVRVE

-520 TVKNAPA
+520 TVKNAPE
-527 ADILA
+527 ADIPT

-551 EYDGLSK
+551 EYDGLSEA
-558 VLGFTEKALEALLN
+558 LGFTEKALEALLN

-583 QILLGNVLDVGKLIP
+583 QILLENVVDVGKLIP
-598 TGYYNP
+598 TGYYNA
-604 KIIDSSF
+604 KIIDSSL
-611 GLKTDAPV
+611 GLKANAPA

-648 VSVEASEFGGGFA
+648 ASIEASEFGGGFA

-666 GQLVGALNTVG
+666 GQLVGALDKVG

-718 GAMAN
+718 GVMAN

-729 AAEGAMSV
+729 AAEGLVNV
-737 EATKSDA
+737 EATTSDV

-755 GTSIGEKQVHTLL
+755 GTSIGEKQDHTLL
-768 KSVTALLGN
+768 NSVTDLLGK
-777 LTSGNE
+777 LTGENA
-783 GVDVASSGL
+783 DVASSGL

-800 SVIAGVQLKNVVSVN
+800 SVIAGVQLSNVDSVS
-815 AGESHAGGI
+815 AGESYAGGI
-824 VGRGEATRIGSSNDE
+824 VGRGEATRIGSSNNE
-839 MLGEMIYWAKGSQLP
+839 MLGEMVYWSVGSQLP
-854 KPAEQNLAASVSRVS
+854 KPAEQNVVALVSRVS
-869 AAKDYAGGV
+869 ATKDYAGGV

-886 VAGLLNTTID
+886 VAGLLNTTIG
-896 VGDIK
+896 VGDVK

-906 DVALAGA
+906 DVALAGT
-913 ANGLVVHA
+913 ANGLTVHA

-932 ASGGKIANVTVG
+932 ASGGKIANVTVD
-944 KLASVG
+944 KLASVD

-965 DAAGSG
+965 DAVGSG

-999 VEGVEA
+999 VEGIEE
-1005 GYTVEAT
+1005 GYTVKAAG
-1012 RADGSAIAGGFFG
+1012 ADGNAIAGGFFG

-1032 ADCHARRIKSVIAPK
+1032 ADCHARRIKSVTVPK
-1047 EGGKGTAGGFVGLSV
+1047 EEGKGTAGGFVGLSV

-1088 KIDNLLGAVP
+1088 KIENLLGAVP

-1132 KLNQLG
+1132 KLNQFG
-1138 KDDMESLVNLVGETS
+1138 KDDMESLVKLLGEAS
-1153 ANAIRADVEQSS
+1153 ANAIKADVEQGP

-1172 EVDGGLYA
+1172 EVDGVLYA

-1203 GKLGTLNISQLLDV
+1203 GKLGGTLNISQLLDV

-1228 GVHSDGDTGSGGF
+1228 GVHSDDATGSGGF
-1241 MVRATDTS
+1241 IVCATDTS
-1249 DVDANAGS
+1249 DADANAGS

-1279 HTSVDAPKDLEAT
+1279 HTSVVAPKDLEAT
-1292 TADSYYTEASSYSV
+1292 TAESYYTEASSYGV

-1328 SGLGLLGKN
+1328 SGLGLLGQS

-1354 EHSDVTGAIGGLSVR
+1354 EHSDVAGAIGGLSVR
-1369 ANGTAKTAV
+1369 ANGTAKTAE
-1378 GVGPIGNAG
+1378 GVKPIGHAG

-1434 NAASIIKNLIN
+1434 NAASIINNLIN

-1480 SGSTQRGTAG
+1480 SGSTQRGCAG

-1496 NGGHI
+1496 DGGHI
-1501 WGNDTRAWKDAS
+1501 WGNDTRAWKDVS
-1513 IGASYTGDQNVA
+1513 VGASYSGDQNVA
-1525 AARRVRSVFGTEFA
+1525 AARRIRSVFGTEFA

-1554 GGLSLLGGLIEA
+1554 GGLSLLGGLIKA
-1566 GNLVSALSMV
+1566 GNLVSTLSMV

-1604 SKYGAY
+1604 SKYDAY
-1610 GQEFAGIV
+1610 GQEFTDII
-1618 EKLKDQSIASQADL
+1618 EKLKDKAITTQDQL
-1632 DAALAKFVF
+1632 DTALAKYVF
-1641 GYNVVAGRT
+1641 GYNVVAGRA
-1650 SYGDGS
+1650 SYGNGS
-1656 LQHAGGMAGGYAGLM
+1656 LEHAGGMAGGYVGLM
-1671 RTGTVSNGQAYDA
+1671 RTGTVSNGQAYDT

-1708 GDATLFDKIKLDL
+1708 GDVTLFDKINVDL

-1749 RTTGTE
+1749 RSTGTE

-1762 AGGYAGYALGAQ
+1762 AGGYTGYALGAQ

-1789 NVSNLRRVAGA
+1789 NVLNLRRVAGTS
-1800 NAVGGYVG
+1800 AVGGFVG
-1808 RATGGSVASVDT
+1808 RASGGSVASVDT

-1853 GARVSAAAE
+1853 GAHVSAAAE

-1873 VGGSYRDGDATKY
+1873 VEGEYRDGDTTKY

-1904 IEGNLDDPTQ
+1904 IEGDLDDSTQ

-1927 VYAGGFFGLGDV
+1927 AYAGGFFGLGDV

-1947 QGADAQSGTK
+1947 QGADAQSGTT
-1957 LLQLI
+1957 LLELI

-1974 TFIYHARVNGV
+1974 TFIYHAHVNGV
-1985 SDGVRVEAHEQT
+1985 SDGIRVEAHEQT

-2097 ASTHGTPITSDVAS
+2097 ASTHGAPITSDAAS

-2155 TTMGFVADVD
+2155 TTMGFVADID
-2165 AGSPLLL
+2165 AGSPVLLESLLL
-2172 GPLLRIVNALVKFL
+2172 IVNALVKLL
-2186 YLPDLQDKLGLLNI
+2186 YLSDLQDKLGLLNI
-2200 EIPGIIDLKVLSEGN
+2200 KIPDIIDLKVLSEGN

-2225 VGVALSK
+2225 IGVALSK

-2242 DVAIITIGDSTISLP
+2242 DVAVITIGDSTISLP
-2257 CNENGLVGEDGGL
+2257 CNEKGLVGEDDGL
-2270 KSNLEVTL
+2270 KSNLKVTL

-2310 GFGIGRYEDGRGTL
+2310 GFGIGRYDDGRGAL

-2356 DAQNDGGGTITG
+2356 DGQNAGGGTITG

-2391 RNFYSIYRGAND
+2391 GNFYSIYRGAND

-2413 GSVFAD
+2413 ESVFAD
-2419 MRPDDAEM
+2419 MVSDDAAV
-2427 GGGVFGLDMN
+2427 GGGAFGLDMN
-2437 RYDVAVREPKGIS
+2437 RYDVAVRESKGIS

-2482 RDAPQTDNGAGLTPE
+2482 RDTPQTDNGAGLTPE
-2497 PGDGQDPCAE
+2497 PGDGQDPCSE

-2521 NRDQTRPESV
+2521 NRDQTRPNAV
-2531 DFYISATYTDANGQS
+2531 NFYISATYTDANGQS
-2546 VVQWVAPAAGG
+2546 VVQWVAPVAGG
-2557 GYELVAQKTAVQLTE
+2557 GYGLVAQKTAVKLTA

-2580 TWRRVLAGLPVA
+2580 TWRRVLTDLPVA

-2607 YQVEEMSIDGYSV
+2607 YQVEEVSIDGYSV
-2620 AYDVD
+2620 VYDVD

-2646 IGTWWTVLAG
+2646 VGTWLTVLAG

-2670 SMAYSGYVPA
+2670 SMAYAGYVPA
-2680 HFAPTRSRLELA
+2680 HFAPSRPRLEPMR
-2692 YPRRPRAHGAHRQV
+2692 PRRLRARGARQQI
-2706 TRGGSGRASR
+2706 TRGGSGRAPR

>member
-1 MFRKVIIGLLI
+1 MVWNGLYGIYLPGGRYLFRSVLIGILV
-12 ASCSLGSFPAGV
+12 ASFTLGSFPAGV
-24 GAYQIAQMRE
+24 GAYQLSQLRQDLA
-34 KITSALAGQA
+34 SALSGAA

-50 AAMLEQANTP
+50 DAELQRMNESMASKTSSTESAVVMP
-60 LDAAAGTYAT
+60 LSAK
-70 APSLASEF
+70 F
-78 ENGGGYPQ
+78 ETGGGYPQ
-86 TKVGALEEDGSAEGE
+86 PEVGHADTRELEEPAIAESEPKDQEAGGGSLENSAGAESQEPAQGDNAG
-101 SLAVDEAPAADEPSK
+101 AVDIAD
-116 SEPTTDAAP
+116 DG
-125 EVEQTPQDQDAVGG
+125 AV
-139 QGTAQGQTDGQ
+139 
-150 PDAEGSIDDA
+150 
-160 ADESVESDAEQD
+160 SDSMASAEQD
-172 AAQIEGAEVLQQ
+172 ASAIEGAEVLQQ
-184 GDGETTGNVLL
+184 GDGEKSGNVLL

-206 RDYVGQ
+206 RDYEGQ
-212 STAVIN
+212 TVKDIN
-218 GVTYILIGN
+218 GTKYILIGN
-227 EQQLRAIGSDKDVV
+227 EQQLRAIGSNKHVVDKVWRKHALQDP
-241 GGVVYSIGQ
+241 
-250 VYVGLAG
+250 
-257 LGTWIDRDGHVETLE
+257 TLE
-272 YNGDADLAPG
+272 YGGDADLAQG
-282 EELRGKEFHNG
+282 EHLKDKDYGGLFDGHCGSDVNG
-293 GFELLPGAVR
+293 
-303 TLYFTKNADGSRNED
+303 D
-318 PTTGLKYSSDANYI
+318 PDEQSYAGTGLKYSSDANYI

-341 TAWEPLM
+341 AAWEPLT
-348 FSGIMLGAKAA
+348 FSGTMLGAKAA
-359 DAATRGSLWERFDV
+359 DTATKGNLWERFDA
-373 SAPDGLKSDAER
+373 SAPDGLKADANR

-390 VKVHQTGKLDISK
+390 VRVHQTGKLDISK
-403 HQGVGFFGT
+403 HQGAGFFGT
-412 ISNGVNAN
+412 ISNGVNVN

-444 SVETREPASLIGVLT
+444 SVQTKEPTSLIGGLT
-459 GLLGSILGGLLDTLL
+459 GLLGGILGGVLGFLL
-474 PGLGLKDALNALLT
+474 PGLGLDDALNGLLT

-499 GTFAGRIIGDVRVE
+499 GAFAGRIIGDVRVE

-520 TVKNAPA
+520 TVKNAPE
-527 ADILA
+527 ADIPT

-551 EYDGLSK
+551 EYDGLSEA
-558 VLGFTEKALEALLN
+558 LGFTEKALEALLN

-583 QILLGNVLDVGKLIP
+583 QILLENVVDVGKLIP
-598 TGYYNP
+598 TGYYNA
-604 KIIDSSF
+604 KIIDSSL
-611 GLKTDAPV
+611 GLKANAPA

-648 VSVEASEFGGGFA
+648 ASIEASEFGGGFA

-666 GQLVGALNTVG
+666 GQLVGALDKVG

-718 GAMAN
+718 GVMAN

-729 AAEGAMSV
+729 AAEGLVNV
-737 EATKSDA
+737 EATTSDV

-755 GTSIGEKQVHTLL
+755 GTSIGEKQDHTLL
-768 KSVTALLGN
+768 NSVTDLLGK
-777 LTSGNE
+777 LTGENA
-783 GVDVASSGL
+783 DVASSGL

-800 SVIAGVQLKNVVSVN
+800 SVIAGVQLSNVDSVS
-815 AGESHAGGI
+815 AGESYAGGI
-824 VGRGEATRIGSSNDE
+824 VGRGEATRIGSSNNE
-839 MLGEMIYWAKGSQLP
+839 MLGEMVYWSVGSQLP
-854 KPAEQNLAASVSRVS
+854 KPAEQNVVALVSRVS

-886 VAGLLNTTID
+886 VAGLLNTTIG
-896 VGDIK
+896 VGDVK

-906 DVALAGA
+906 DVALAGT
-913 ANGLVVHA
+913 ANGLTVHA

-932 ASGGKIANVTVG
+932 ASGGKIANVTVD
-944 KLASVG
+944 KLASVD

-965 DAAGSG
+965 DAVGSG

-999 VEGVEA
+999 VEGIEE
-1005 GYTVEAT
+1005 GYTVKAAG
-1012 RADGSAIAGGFFG
+1012 ADGNAIAGGFFG

-1032 ADCHARRIKSVIAPK
+1032 ADCHARRIKSVTVPK
-1047 EGGKGTAGGFVGLSV
+1047 EEGKGTAGGFVGLSV

-1088 KIDNLLGAVP
+1088 KIENLLGAVP

-1132 KLNQLG
+1132 KLNQFG
-1138 KDDMESLVNLVGETS
+1138 KDDMESLVKLLGEAS
-1153 ANAIRADVEQSS
+1153 ANAIKADVEQGP

-1172 EVDGGLYA
+1172 EVDGVLYA

-1203 GKLGTLNISQLLDV
+1203 GKLGGTLNISQLLDV

-1228 GVHSDGDTGSGGF
+1228 GVHSDDATGSGGF
-1241 MVRATDTS
+1241 IVCATDTS
-1249 DVDANAGS
+1249 DADANAGS

-1279 HTSVDAPKDLEAT
+1279 HTSVVAPKDLEAT
-1292 TADSYYTEASSYSV
+1292 TAESYYTEASSYSV

-1328 SGLGLLGKN
+1328 SGLGLLGRS

-1354 EHSDVTGAIGGLSVR
+1354 EHSDVAGAIGGLSVR
-1369 ANGTAKTAV
+1369 ANGTAKTAE
-1378 GVGPIGNAG
+1378 GVKPIGHAG

-1434 NAASIIKNLIN
+1434 NAASIINNLIN

-1480 SGSTQRGTAG
+1480 SGSTQRGCAG

-1496 NGGHI
+1496 DGGHI
-1501 WGNDTRAWKDAS
+1501 WGNDTRAWKDVS
-1513 IGASYTGDQNVA
+1513 VGASYSGDQNVA
-1525 AARRVRSVFGTEFA
+1525 AARRIRSVFGTEFA

-1554 GGLSLLGGLIEA
+1554 GGLSLLGGLIKA
-1566 GNLVSALSMV
+1566 GNLVSTLSMV

-1604 SKYGAY
+1604 SKYDAY
-1610 GQEFAGIV
+1610 GQEFADII
-1618 EKLKDQSIASQADL
+1618 EKLKDKAITTQDQL
-1632 DAALAKFVF
+1632 DTALAKYVF
-1641 GYNVVAGRT
+1641 GYNVVAGRA
-1650 SYGDGS
+1650 SYGNGS
-1656 LQHAGGMAGGYAGLM
+1656 LEHAGGMAGGYVGLM
-1671 RTGTVSNGQAYDA
+1671 RTGTVSNGQAYDT

-1708 GDATLFDKIKLDL
+1708 GDVTLFDKINVDL

-1749 RTTGTE
+1749 RSTGTE

-1762 AGGYAGYALGAQ
+1762 AGGYTGYALGAQ

-1789 NVSNLRRVAGA
+1789 NVLNLRRVAGTS
-1800 NAVGGYVG
+1800 AVGGFVG
-1808 RATGGSVASVDT
+1808 RASGGSVASVDT

-1853 GARVSAAAE
+1853 DAHVSAAAE

-1873 VGGSYRDGDATKY
+1873 VEGEYRDGDTTKY

-1904 IEGNLDDPTQ
+1904 IEGDLDDSTQ

-1927 VYAGGFFGLGDV
+1927 AYAGGFFGLGDV

-1947 QGADAQSGTK
+1947 QGADAQSGTT
-1957 LLQLI
+1957 LLELI

-1974 TFIYHARVNGV
+1974 TFIYHAHVNGV
-1985 SDGVRVEAHEQT
+1985 SDGIRVEAHEQT

-2097 ASTHGTPITSDVAS
+2097 ASTHGTPITSDAAS

-2165 AGSPLLL
+2165 AGSPFLLEPLLL
-2172 GPLLRIVNALVKFL
+2172 IVNELVKFL

-2200 EIPGIIDLKVLSEGN
+2200 KIPGIIDLKVLSEGN

-2225 VGVALSK
+2225 IGVALSK

-2257 CNENGLVGEDGGL
+2257 CNMKGLVGEDDGL
-2270 KSNLEVTL
+2270 KSNLKVTL

-2310 GFGIGRYEDGRGTL
+2310 GFGIGRYDDGRGTL

-2356 DAQNDGGGTITG
+2356 DGQNARGGTITG

-2391 RNFYSIYRGAND
+2391 GNFYSIYRGAND

-2413 GSVFAD
+2413 ESVFAD
-2419 MRPDDAEM
+2419 MVSDDAAV
-2427 GGGVFGLDMN
+2427 GGGAFGLDMN
-2437 RYDVAVREPKGIS
+2437 RYDVAVRESKGIS

-2482 RDAPQTDNGAGLTPE
+2482 RDTPQTDNGAGLTPE

-2507 TVDLTLQKVWDDLG
+2507 TIDLTLQKIWDDLG
-2521 NRDQTRPESV
+2521 NRDQTRPKSV
-2531 DFYISATYTDANGQS
+2531 DFYITATYTDANGRQ
-2546 VVQWVAPAAGG
+2546 VVQWVAPAVGG
-2557 GYELVAQKTAVQLTE
+2557 DYELVAQKTAVRLTE

-2592 FEDKNSNPAAVRYYT
+2592 FEDKSSNPAAVRYYT
-2607 YQVEEMSIDGYSV
+2607 YQVEEVSIDGYSV
-2620 AYDVD
+2620 VYVAD

-2646 IGTWWTVLAG
+2646 VGTWLTVLAG

-2670 SMAYSGYVPA
+2670 SMAYAGYVPA
-2680 HFAPTRSRLELA
+2680 HFAPSRPRLEPMR
-2692 YPRRPRAHGAHRQV
+2692 PRRLRARGARQQI
-2706 TRGGSGRASR
+2706 TRGGSGRAPR

>member
-1 MFRKVIIGLLI
+1 MWNGLYGIYLPGGRYLFRSVLIGILV
-12 ASCSLGSFPAGV
+12 ASFTLGSFPAGV
-24 GAYQIAQMRE
+24 GAYQLSQLRQDLA
-34 KITSALAGQA
+34 SALSGAA

-50 AAMLEQANTP
+50 DAELQRMNESMASKTSSTESAVVMP
-60 LDAAAGTYAT
+60 LSAK
-70 APSLASEF
+70 F
-78 ENGGGYPQ
+78 ETGGGYPQ
-86 TKVGALEEDGSAEGE
+86 PEVGHADTRELEEPAIAESEPKDQEAGGGSLENSAGAESQEPAQGDNAG
-101 SLAVDEAPAADEPSK
+101 AVDIAD
-116 SEPTTDAAP
+116 DG
-125 EVEQTPQDQDAVGG
+125 AV
-139 QGTAQGQTDGQ
+139 
-150 PDAEGSIDDA
+150 
-160 ADESVESDAEQD
+160 SDSMASAEQD
-172 AAQIEGAEVLQQ
+172 ASAIEGAEVLQQ
-184 GDGETTGNVLL
+184 GDGEKSGNVLL

-206 RDYVGQ
+206 RDYEGQ
-212 STAVIN
+212 TVKDIN
-218 GVTYILIGN
+218 GTKYILIGN
-227 EQQLRAIGSDKDVV
+227 EQQLRAIGSNKHVVDKVWRKHALQDP
-241 GGVVYSIGQ
+241 
-250 VYVGLAG
+250 
-257 LGTWIDRDGHVETLE
+257 TLE
-272 YNGDADLAPG
+272 YGGDADLAQG
-282 EELRGKEFHNG
+282 EHLKDKDYGGLFDGHCGSDVNG
-293 GFELLPGAVR
+293 DPDEQSGA
-303 TLYFTKNADGSRNED
+303 G
-318 PTTGLKYSSDANYI
+318 TGLKYSSDANYI
-332 IFRDIDVSD
+332 IFRDIDVSN

-348 FSGIMLGAKAA
+348 FSGTMLGSKAA
-359 DAATRGSLWERFDV
+359 DTAVKGNLWENFDA
-373 SAPDGLKSDAER
+373 SATDGLKADANR

-390 VKVHQTGKLDISK
+390 VRVHQTGKLDISK

-412 ISNGVNAN
+412 ISNGVNVN

-444 SVETREPASLIGVLT
+444 SVQTKEPTSLIGGLT
-459 GLLGSILGGLLDTLL
+459 GLLGGILGGVLGFLL
-474 PGLGLKDALNALLT
+474 PGLGLDDALNGLLT

-499 GTFAGRIIGDVRVE
+499 GAFAGRIIGDVRVE

-520 TVKNAPA
+520 TVKNAPE
-527 ADILA
+527 ADIPT

-551 EYDGLSK
+551 EYDGLSEA
-558 VLGFTEKALEALLN
+558 LGFTEKALEALLN

-583 QILLGNVLDVGKLIP
+583 QILLKNVVDVGKLIP
-598 TGYYNP
+598 TGYYNA
-604 KIIDSSF
+604 KIIDSSL
-611 GLKTDAPV
+611 GLKANAPA

-648 VSVEASEFGGGFA
+648 ASIEASEFGGGFA

-666 GQLVGALNTVG
+666 GQLVGALDKVG
-677 VDLLTQLGE
+677 VDPLTQLGE

-718 GAMAN
+718 GVMAN

-729 AAEGAMSV
+729 AAEGLVNV
-737 EATKSDA
+737 EATASDV

-755 GTSIGEKQVHTLL
+755 GTSIGEKQDHTLL
-768 KSVTALLGN
+768 NSVTDLLGK
-777 LTSGNE
+777 LTGENA
-783 GVDVASSGL
+783 DVASSGL

-800 SVIAGVQLKNVVSVN
+800 SVIAGVQLSNVDSVS
-815 AGESHAGGI
+815 AGESYAGGI
-824 VGRGEATRIGSSNDE
+824 VGRGEATRIGSSNNE
-839 MLGEMIYWAKGSQLP
+839 MLGEMVYWSVGSQLP
-854 KPAEQNLAASVSRVS
+854 KPAEQNVVALVSRVS

-886 VAGLLNTTID
+886 VAGLLNTTIG
-896 VGDIK
+896 VGDVK

-906 DVALAGA
+906 DVALAGT
-913 ANGLVVHA
+913 ANGLTVHA

-932 ASGGKIANVTVG
+932 ASGGKIANVTVD

-999 VEGVEA
+999 VEGIEA

-1012 RADGSAIAGGFFG
+1012 RADGNAIAGGFFG

-1032 ADCHARRIKSVIAPK
+1032 AGCHARRIKSVIAPK

-1132 KLNQLG
+1132 KLNQFG
-1138 KDDMESLVNLVGETS
+1138 KDDMESLVKLVGEAS
-1153 ANAIRADVEQSS
+1153 ANAIKAHVEQGP

-1203 GKLGTLNISQLLDV
+1203 GKLGGTLNISQLLDV

-1228 GVHSDGDTGSGGF
+1228 GVHSDDATGSGGF
-1241 MVRATDTS
+1241 IVCATDTS
-1249 DVDANAGS
+1249 DADANAGS

-1279 HTSVDAPKDLEAT
+1279 HTSVVAPKDLEAT
-1292 TADSYYTEASSYSV
+1292 TAESYYTEASSYSV

-1328 SGLGLLGKN
+1328 SGLGLLGQS

-1354 EHSDVTGAIGGLSVR
+1354 EHSDVAGAIGGLSVR
-1369 ANGTAKTAV
+1369 ANGTAKTAE
-1378 GVGPIGNAG
+1378 GVKPIGHAG

-1434 NAASIIKNLIN
+1434 NAASIINNLIN

-1480 SGSTQRGTAG
+1480 SGSTQRGCAG

-1496 NGGHI
+1496 DGGHI
-1501 WGNDTRAWKDAS
+1501 WGNDTRAWKDVS
-1513 IGASYTGDQNVA
+1513 VGASYSGDQNVA
-1525 AARRVRSVFGTEFA
+1525 AARRIRSVFGTEFA

-1554 GGLSLLGGLIEA
+1554 GGLSLLGGLIKA
-1566 GNLVSALSMV
+1566 GNLVSTLSMV

-1604 SKYGAY
+1604 SKYDAY
-1610 GQEFAGIV
+1610 GQEFADII
-1618 EKLKDQSIASQADL
+1618 EKLKDKAITTQDQL
-1632 DAALAKFVF
+1632 DTALAKYVF
-1641 GYNVVAGRT
+1641 GYNVVAGRA
-1650 SYGDGS
+1650 SYGNGS
-1656 LQHAGGMAGGYAGLM
+1656 LEHAGGMAGGYVGLM
-1671 RTGTVSNGQAYDA
+1671 RTGTVSNGQAYDT

-1708 GDATLFDKIKLDL
+1708 GDVTLFDKINVDL

-1737 SSAHGFRSGLTV
+1737 SSAHGFRPGLTV
-1749 RTTGTE
+1749 RSTGTE

-1762 AGGYAGYALGAQ
+1762 AGGYTGYALGAQ

-1789 NVSNLRRVAGA
+1789 NVLNLRRVAGTS
-1800 NAVGGYVG
+1800 AVGGFVG
-1808 RATGGSVASVDT
+1808 RASGGSVASVDT

-1853 GARVSAAAE
+1853 GAHVSAAAE

-1873 VGGSYRDGDATKY
+1873 VEGEYRDGDTTKY

-1904 IEGNLDDPTQ
+1904 IEGDLDDSTQ

-1927 VYAGGFFGLGDV
+1927 AYAGGFFGLGDV

-1947 QGADAQSGTK
+1947 QGADAQSGTT
-1957 LLQLI
+1957 LLELI

-1974 TFIYHARVNGV
+1974 TFIYHAHVNGV
-1985 SDGVRVEAHEQT
+1985 SDGIRVEAHEQT

-2091 DAGYTV
+2091 GAGYTV
-2097 ASTHGTPITSDVAS
+2097 ASTHGTPIASDAAS

-2172 GPLLRIVNALVKFL
+2172 EPLLQIVNALVKFL

-2232 KQDSSDPNAT
+2232 KQDSSGPNAT

-2257 CNENGLVGEDGGL
+2257 CNENDLVGENDGL

-2333 LSNESVLDKNKM
+2333 LSNESVLDNNRM

-2356 DAQNDGGGTITG
+2356 DAQNHRGGTITG
-2368 PFTGMTYLKTT
+2368 PFTGMTYLKTA
-2379 YEQLNEKKKIET
+2379 YEQLNDKKKIET
-2391 RNFYSIYRGAND
+2391 KNSYSIYRGAND
-2403 KLTEALKGAG
+2403 KLTKALKGANG
-2413 GSVFAD
+2413 GVFAD
-2419 MRPDDAEM
+2419 MLSDNSAT
-2427 GGGVFGLDMN
+2427 GGGAFGLDMN
-2437 RYDVAVREPKGIS
+2437 RYDVAVRESKGIS

-2461 GTGAQRKLD
+2461 GKGAQRKLD

-2482 RDAPQTDNGAGLTPE
+2482 RDTPQTDNGAGLTPE
-2497 PGDGQDPCAE
+2497 PGDGQDPCSE

-2521 NRDQTRPESV
+2521 NRGQTRPNAV
-2531 DFYISATYTDANGQS
+2531 NFYISATYTDANGQS
-2546 VVQWVAPAAGG
+2546 VVQWVAPVAGG
-2557 GYELVAQKTAVQLTE
+2557 GYGLVAQKTAVKLTA

-2580 TWRRVLAGLPVA
+2580 TWRRVLTDLPVA

-2607 YQVEEMSIDGYSV
+2607 YQVEEVSIDGYSV
-2620 AYDVD
+2620 VYDVD

-2646 IGTWWTVLAG
+2646 VGTWLTVLAG

-2670 SMAYSGYVPA
+2670 SMAYAGYVPA
-2680 HFAPTRSRLELA
+2680 HFAPSRPRLEPMR
-2692 YPRRPRAHGAHRQV
+2692 PRRLRARGARQQI
-2706 TRGGSGRASR
+2706 TRGGSGRAPR

>member
-1 MFRKVIIGLLI
+1 MWNGLYGIYLPGGRYLFRSVLIGILV
-12 ASCSLGSFPAGV
+12 ASFTLGSFPAGV
-24 GAYQIAQMRE
+24 GAYQLSQLRQDLA
-34 KITSALAGQA
+34 SALSGAA

-50 AAMLEQANTP
+50 DAELQRMNESMASKTSSTESAVVMP
-60 LDAAAGTYAT
+60 LSAK
-70 APSLASEF
+70 F
-78 ENGGGYPQ
+78 ETGGGYPQ
-86 TKVGALEEDGSAEGE
+86 PEVGHADTRELEEPAIAESEPKDQEAGGGSLENSAGAESQEPAQGDNAG
-101 SLAVDEAPAADEPSK
+101 AVDIAD
-116 SEPTTDAAP
+116 DG
-125 EVEQTPQDQDAVGG
+125 AV
-139 QGTAQGQTDGQ
+139 
-150 PDAEGSIDDA
+150 
-160 ADESVESDAEQD
+160 SDSMASAEQD
-172 AAQIEGAEVLQQ
+172 ASAIEGAEVLQQ
-184 GDGETTGNVLL
+184 GDGEKSGNVLL

-206 RDYVGQ
+206 RDYEGQ
-212 STAVIN
+212 TVKDIN
-218 GVTYILIGN
+218 GTKYILIGN
-227 EQQLRAIGSDKDVV
+227 EQQLRAIGSNKHVVDKVWRKHALQDP
-241 GGVVYSIGQ
+241 
-250 VYVGLAG
+250 
-257 LGTWIDRDGHVETLE
+257 TLE
-272 YNGDADLAPG
+272 YGGDADLAQG
-282 EELRGKEFHNG
+282 EHLKDKDYGGLFDGHCGSDVNG
-293 GFELLPGAVR
+293 
-303 TLYFTKNADGSRNED
+303 D
-318 PTTGLKYSSDANYI
+318 PDEQSDAGTGLKYSSDANYI
-332 IFRDIDVSD
+332 IFRDIDVSN

-348 FSGIMLGAKAA
+348 FSGAMLGSKAA
-359 DAATRGSLWERFDV
+359 DTAVKGNLWENFDA
-373 SAPDGLKSDAER
+373 SATDGLKADANR
-385 PVISG
+385 PIISG
-390 VKVHQTGKLDISK
+390 VRVHQTGKLDISK

-412 ISNGVNAN
+412 ISNGVNVN

-444 SVETREPASLIGVLT
+444 SVQTKEPTSLIGGLT
-459 GLLGSILGGLLDTLL
+459 GLLGGILGGVLGFLL
-474 PGLGLKDALNALLT
+474 PGLGLDDALNGLLT

-499 GTFAGRIIGDVRVE
+499 GAFAGRIIGDVRVE

-520 TVKNAPA
+520 TVKNAPE
-527 ADILA
+527 ADIPT

-551 EYDGLSK
+551 EYDGLSEA
-558 VLGFTEKALEALLN
+558 LGFTEKALEALLN

-583 QILLGNVLDVGKLIP
+583 QILLENVVDVGKLIP
-598 TGYYNP
+598 TGYYNA
-604 KIIDSSF
+604 KIIDSSL
-611 GLKTDAPV
+611 GLKANAPA

-648 VSVEASEFGGGFA
+648 ASIEASEFGGGFA

-666 GQLVGALNTVG
+666 GQLVGALDKVG

-718 GAMAN
+718 GVMAN

-729 AAEGAMSV
+729 AAEGLVNV
-737 EATKSDA
+737 EATTSDV

-755 GTSIGEKQVHTLL
+755 GTSIGEKQDHTLL
-768 KSVTALLGN
+768 NSVTDLLGK
-777 LTSGNE
+777 LTGENA
-783 GVDVASSGL
+783 DVASSGL

-800 SVIAGVQLKNVVSVN
+800 SVIAGVQLSNVDSVS
-815 AGESHAGGI
+815 AGESYAGGI
-824 VGRGEATRIGSSNDE
+824 VGRGEATRIGSSNNE
-839 MLGEMIYWAKGSQLP
+839 MLGEMVYWSVGSQLP
-854 KPAEQNLAASVSRVS
+854 KPAEQNVVALVSRVS

-886 VAGLLNTTID
+886 VAGLLNTTIG
-896 VGDIK
+896 VGDVK

-906 DVALAGA
+906 DVALAGT
-913 ANGLVVHA
+913 ANGLTVHA

-932 ASGGKIANVTVG
+932 ASGGKIANVTVD
-944 KLASVG
+944 KLASVD

-965 DAAGSG
+965 DAVGSG

-999 VEGVEA
+999 VEGIEE
-1005 GYTVEAT
+1005 GYTVKAAG
-1012 RADGSAIAGGFFG
+1012 ADGNAIAGGFFG

-1032 ADCHARRIKSVIAPK
+1032 ADCHARRIKSVTVPK
-1047 EGGKGTAGGFVGLSV
+1047 EEGKGTAGGFVGLSV

-1088 KIDNLLGAVP
+1088 KIENLLGAVP

-1132 KLNQLG
+1132 KLNQFG
-1138 KDDMESLVNLVGETS
+1138 EDDMESLVKLVGEAS
-1153 ANAIRADVEQSS
+1153 ANVIKANVEQGP

-1172 EVDGGLYA
+1172 EVDGVLYA

-1203 GKLGTLNISQLLDV
+1203 GKLGGTLNISQLLDV

-1228 GVHSDGDTGSGGF
+1228 GVHSDDATGSGGF
-1241 MVRATDTS
+1241 IVCATDTS
-1249 DVDANAGS
+1249 DADANAGS

-1279 HTSVDAPKDLEAT
+1279 HTSVVAPKDLEAT
-1292 TADSYYTEASSYSV
+1292 TAESYYTEASSYGV

-1328 SGLGLLGKN
+1328 SGLGLLGQS

-1354 EHSDVTGAIGGLSVR
+1354 EHSDVAGAIGGLSVR
-1369 ANGTAKTAV
+1369 ANGTAKTAE
-1378 GVGPIGNAG
+1378 GVKPIGHAG

-1434 NAASIIKNLIN
+1434 NAASIINNLIN

-1456 VPTVRNSYTE
+1456 VPTVRNSHTE

-1480 SGSTQRGTAG
+1480 SGSTQRGCAG

-1496 NGGHI
+1496 DGGHI
-1501 WGNDTRAWKDAS
+1501 WGNDTRAWKDVS
-1513 IGASYTGDQNVA
+1513 VGASYSGDQNVA
-1525 AARRVRSVFGTEFA
+1525 AARRIRSVFGTEFA

-1554 GGLSLLGGLIEA
+1554 GGLSLLGGLIKA
-1566 GNLVSALSMV
+1566 GNLVSTLSMV

-1604 SKYGAY
+1604 SKYDAY
-1610 GQEFAGIV
+1610 GQEFTDII
-1618 EKLKDQSIASQADL
+1618 EKLKDKAITTQDQL
-1632 DAALAKFVF
+1632 DTALAKYVF
-1641 GYNVVAGRT
+1641 GYNVVAGRA
-1650 SYGDGS
+1650 SYGNGS
-1656 LQHAGGMAGGYAGLM
+1656 LEHAGGMAGGYVGLM
-1671 RTGTVSNGQAYDA
+1671 RTGTVSNGQAYDT

-1708 GDATLFDKIKLDL
+1708 GDVTLFDKINVDL

-1749 RTTGTE
+1749 RSTGTE

-1762 AGGYAGYALGAQ
+1762 AGGYTGYALGAQ

-1789 NVSNLRRVAGA
+1789 NVLNLRRVAGTS
-1800 NAVGGYVG
+1800 AVGGFVG
-1808 RATGGSVASVDT
+1808 RASGGNVASVDT

-1853 GARVSAAAE
+1853 GAHVSAAAE

-1873 VGGSYRDGDATKY
+1873 VEGEYRDGDTTKY

-1904 IEGNLDDPTQ
+1904 IEGDLDDSTQ

-1927 VYAGGFFGLGDV
+1927 AYAGGFFGLGDV

-1947 QGADAQSGTK
+1947 QGADAQSGTT
-1957 LLQLI
+1957 LLELI

-1974 TFIYHARVNGV
+1974 TFIYHAHVNGV
-1985 SDGVRVEAHEQT
+1985 SDGIRVEAHEQT

-2097 ASTHGTPITSDVAS
+2097 ASTHGAPITSDAAS

-2155 TTMGFVADVD
+2155 TTMGFVADID
-2165 AGSPLLL
+2165 AGSPVLLESLLL
-2172 GPLLRIVNALVKFL
+2172 IVNALVKLL

-2200 EIPGIIDLKVLSEGN
+2200 KIPDIIDLKVLSEGN

-2225 VGVALSK
+2225 IGVALSK

-2242 DVAIITIGDSTISLP
+2242 DVAVITIGDSTISLP
-2257 CNENGLVGEDGGL
+2257 CNEKGLVGEDDGL
-2270 KSNLEVTL
+2270 KSNLKVTL

-2310 GFGIGRYEDGRGTL
+2310 GFGIGRYDDGRGTL

-2356 DAQNDGGGTITG
+2356 DGQNAGGGTITG

-2391 RNFYSIYRGAND
+2391 GNFYSIYRGAND

-2413 GSVFAD
+2413 ESVFAD
-2419 MRPDDAEM
+2419 MVSDDAAV
-2427 GGGVFGLDMN
+2427 GGGAFGLDMN
-2437 RYDVAVREPKGIS
+2437 RYDVAVRESKGIS

-2482 RDAPQTDNGAGLTPE
+2482 RDTPQTDNGAGLTPE
-2497 PGDGQDPCAE
+2497 PGDGQDPCSE

-2521 NRDQTRPESV
+2521 NRDQTRPNAV
-2531 DFYISATYTDANGQS
+2531 NFYISATYTDANGQS
-2546 VVQWVAPAAGG
+2546 VVQWVAPVAGG
-2557 GYELVAQKTAVQLTE
+2557 GYGLVAQKTAVKLTA

-2580 TWRRVLAGLPVA
+2580 TWRRVLTDLPVA

-2607 YQVEEMSIDGYSV
+2607 YQVEEVSIDGYSV
-2620 AYDVD
+2620 VYDVD

-2646 IGTWWTVLAG
+2646 VGTWLTVLAG

-2670 SMAYSGYVPA
+2670 SMAYAGYVPA
-2680 HFAPTRSRLELA
+2680 HFAPSRPRLEPMR
-2692 YPRRPRAHGAHRQV
+2692 PRRLRARGARQQI
-2706 TRGGSGRASR
+2706 TRGGSGRAPR

>member
-1 MFRKVIIGLLI
+1 MRSGGGRPQPEVGHADTRELEE
-12 ASCSLGSFPAGV
+12 PAV
-24 GAYQIAQMRE
+24 AESEPKDQE
-34 KITSALAGQA
+34 
-44 LAQADM
+44 
-50 AAMLEQANTP
+50 
-60 LDAAAGTYAT
+60 AAGGS
-70 APSLASEF
+70 P
-78 ENGGGYPQ
+78 ENSTG
-86 TKVGALEEDGSAEGE
+86 TE
-101 SLAVDEAPAADEPSK
+101 SQESTQGDNAGAVDIAD
-116 SEPTTDAAP
+116 D
-125 EVEQTPQDQDAVGG
+125 
-139 QGTAQGQTDGQ
+139 GT
-150 PDAEGSIDDA
+150 
-160 ADESVESDAEQD
+160 VSDSMASAEQD
-172 AAQIEGAEVLQQ
+172 ASAIEGAEVLRQ
-184 GDGETTGNVLL
+184 GDGEKSGNVLL

-206 RDYVGQ
+206 RDYEGQ
-212 STAVIN
+212 TVKDIN
-218 GVTYILIGN
+218 GTKYILIGN
-227 EQQLRAIGSDKDVV
+227 EQQLRAIGSNKHVVDKVWKKHLGKDPTL
-241 GGVVYSIGQ
+241 VYG
-250 VYVGLAG
+250 
-257 LGTWIDRDGHVETLE
+257 
-272 YNGDADLAPG
+272 GDADLAQG
-282 EELRGKEFHNG
+282 ERLK
-293 GFELLPGAVR
+293 
-303 TLYFTKNADGSRNED
+303 NED
-318 PTTGLKYSSDANYI
+318 YGGLLDSHCGSDVHGNPDGKSDAGTELKYSSDANYI
-332 IFRDIDVSD
+332 IFRDIDVSN

-348 FSGIMLGAKAA
+348 FSGTMLGSKAA
-359 DAATRGSLWERFDV
+359 DTAVKGNLWENFDA
-373 SAPDGLKSDAER
+373 SATDGLKADANR

-390 VKVHQTGKLDISK
+390 VRVHQTGKLDISK

-412 ISNGVNAN
+412 ISNGVNVN

-444 SVETREPASLIGVLT
+444 SVQTKEPTSLIGGLT
-459 GLLGSILGGLLDTLL
+459 GLLGGILGGVLGFLL
-474 PGLGLKDALNALLT
+474 PGLGLDDALNGLLT

-499 GTFAGRIIGDVRVE
+499 GAFAGRIIGDVRVE

-520 TVKNAPA
+520 TVKNAPE
-527 ADILA
+527 ADIPT

-551 EYDGLSK
+551 EYDGLSEA
-558 VLGFTEKALEALLN
+558 LGFTEKALEALLN

-583 QILLGNVLDVGKLIP
+583 QILLENVVDVGKLIP
-598 TGYYNP
+598 TGYYNA
-604 KIIDSSF
+604 KIIDSSL
-611 GLKTDAPV
+611 GLKANAPA

-648 VSVEASEFGGGFA
+648 ASIEASEFGGGFA

-666 GQLVGALNTVG
+666 GQLVGALDKVG

-718 GAMAN
+718 GVMAN

-729 AAEGAMSV
+729 AAEGLVNV
-737 EATKSDA
+737 EATTSDV

-755 GTSIGEKQVHTLL
+755 GTSIGEKQDHTLL
-768 KSVTALLGN
+768 NSVTDLLGK
-777 LTSGNE
+777 LTGENA
-783 GVDVASSGL
+783 DVASSGL

-800 SVIAGVQLKNVVSVN
+800 SVIAGVQLSNVDSVS
-815 AGESHAGGI
+815 AGESYAGGI
-824 VGRGEATRIGSSNDE
+824 VGRGEATRIGSSNNE
-839 MLGEMIYWAKGSQLP
+839 MLGEMVYWSVGSQLP
-854 KPAEQNLAASVSRVS
+854 KPAEQNVVALVSRVS

-886 VAGLLNTTID
+886 VAGLLNTTIG
-896 VGDIK
+896 VGDVK

-906 DVALAGA
+906 DVALAGT
-913 ANGLVVHA
+913 ANGLTVHA

-932 ASGGKIANVTVG
+932 ASGGKIANVTVD
-944 KLASVG
+944 KLASVD

-965 DAAGSG
+965 DAVGSG

-999 VEGVEA
+999 VEGIEE
-1005 GYTVEAT
+1005 GYTVKAAG
-1012 RADGSAIAGGFFG
+1012 ADGNAIAGGFFG

-1032 ADCHARRIKSVIAPK
+1032 ADCHARRIKSVTVPK
-1047 EGGKGTAGGFVGLSV
+1047 EEGKGTAGGFVGLSV

-1088 KIDNLLGAVP
+1088 KIENLLGAVP

-1132 KLNQLG
+1132 KLNQFG
-1138 KDDMESLVNLVGETS
+1138 KDDMESLVKLLGEAS
-1153 ANAIRADVEQSS
+1153 ANAIKADVEQGP

-1172 EVDGGLYA
+1172 EVDGVLYA

-1203 GKLGTLNISQLLDV
+1203 GKLGGTLNISQLLDV

-1228 GVHSDGDTGSGGF
+1228 GVHSDDATGSGGF
-1241 MVRATDTS
+1241 IVCATDTS
-1249 DVDANAGS
+1249 DADANAGS

-1279 HTSVDAPKDLEAT
+1279 HTSVVAPKDLEAT
-1292 TADSYYTEASSYSV
+1292 TAESYYTEASSYSV

-1328 SGLGLLGKN
+1328 SGLGLLGQS

-1354 EHSDVTGAIGGLSVR
+1354 EHSDVAGAIGGLSVR
-1369 ANGTAKTAV
+1369 ANGTAKTAE
-1378 GVGPIGNAG
+1378 GVKPIGHAG

-1434 NAASIIKNLIN
+1434 NAASIINNLIN

-1480 SGSTQRGTAG
+1480 SGSTQRGCAG

-1496 NGGHI
+1496 DGGHI
-1501 WGNDTRAWKDAS
+1501 WGNDTRAWKDVS
-1513 IGASYTGDQNVA
+1513 VGASYSGDQNVA
-1525 AARRVRSVFGTEFA
+1525 AARRIRSVFGTEFA

-1554 GGLSLLGGLIEA
+1554 GGLSLLGGLIKA
-1566 GNLVSALSMV
+1566 GNLVSTLSMV

-1604 SKYGAY
+1604 SKYDAY
-1610 GQEFAGIV
+1610 GQEFADII
-1618 EKLKDQSIASQADL
+1618 EKLKDKAITTQDQL
-1632 DAALAKFVF
+1632 DTALAKYVF
-1641 GYNVVAGRT
+1641 GYNVVAGRA
-1650 SYGDGS
+1650 SYGNGS
-1656 LQHAGGMAGGYAGLM
+1656 LEHAGGMAGGYVGLM
-1671 RTGTVSNGQAYDA
+1671 RTGTVSNGQAYDT

-1708 GDATLFDKIKLDL
+1708 GDVTLFDKINVDL

-1749 RTTGTE
+1749 RSTGTE

-1762 AGGYAGYALGAQ
+1762 AGGYTGYALGAQ

-1789 NVSNLRRVAGA
+1789 NVLNLRRVAGTS
-1800 NAVGGYVG
+1800 AVGGFVG
-1808 RATGGSVASVDT
+1808 RASGGSVASVDT

-1853 GARVSAAAE
+1853 GAHVSAAAE

-1873 VGGSYRDGDATKY
+1873 VEGEYRDGDTTKY

-1904 IEGNLDDPTQ
+1904 IEGDLDDSTQ

-1927 VYAGGFFGLGDV
+1927 AYAGGFFGLGDV

-1947 QGADAQSGTK
+1947 QGADAQSGTT
-1957 LLQLI
+1957 LLELI

-1974 TFIYHARVNGV
+1974 TFIYHAHVNGV
-1985 SDGVRVEAHEQT
+1985 SDGIRVEAHEQT

-2097 ASTHGTPITSDVAS
+2097 ASTHGAPITSDAAS

-2155 TTMGFVADVD
+2155 TTMGFVADID
-2165 AGSPLLL
+2165 AGSPVLLESLLL
-2172 GPLLRIVNALVKFL
+2172 IVNALVKLL

-2200 EIPGIIDLKVLSEGN
+2200 KIPDIIDLKVLSEGN

-2225 VGVALSK
+2225 IGVALSK

-2242 DVAIITIGDSTISLP
+2242 DVAVITIGDSTISLP
-2257 CNENGLVGEDGGL
+2257 CNGKGLVGEDDGL
-2270 KSNLEVTL
+2270 KSNLKVTL

-2310 GFGIGRYEDGRGTL
+2310 GFGIGRYDDGRGTP

-2356 DAQNDGGGTITG
+2356 DGQNAGGGTITG

-2391 RNFYSIYRGAND
+2391 GNFYSIYRGAND

-2413 GSVFAD
+2413 ESVFAD
-2419 MRPDDAEM
+2419 MVSDDAAV
-2427 GGGVFGLDMN
+2427 GGGAFGLDMN
-2437 RYDVAVREPKGIS
+2437 RYDVAVRESKGIS

-2482 RDAPQTDNGAGLTPE
+2482 RDTPQTDNGAGLTPE
-2497 PGDGQDPCAE
+2497 PGDGQDPCSE

-2521 NRDQTRPESV
+2521 NRDQTRPNAV
-2531 DFYISATYTDANGQS
+2531 NFYISATYTDANGQS

-2557 GYELVAQKTAVQLTE
+2557 GYELVAQKTAVRLTE

-2580 TWRRVLAGLPVA
+2580 TWRRVLADLPVA
-2592 FEDKNSNPAAVRYYT
+2592 FEDASSDPATIRYYT
-2607 YQVEEMSIDGYSV
+2607 YQVEEVSIDGYSV

-2625 ATERV
+2625 VTERV
-2630 ITVTNVYRPM
+2630 LTVTNVYRPT

-2646 IGTWWTVLAG
+2646 IGTWLTVLAG
-2656 GMLLACAAYERRRR
+2656 GMLLAWGAYERRRR
-2670 SMAYSGYVPA
+2670 SMAYAGYVGA
-2680 HFAPTRSRLELA
+2680 HAAGRRSRTGSMRLHRLRHA
-2692 YPRRPRAHGAHRQV
+2692 RRKVSPRRR
-2706 TRGGSGRASR
+2706 

>member
-1 MFRKVIIGLLI
+1 
-12 ASCSLGSFPAGV
+12 
-24 GAYQIAQMRE
+24 
-34 KITSALAGQA
+34 
-44 LAQADM
+44 
-50 AAMLEQANTP
+50 ML
-60 LDAAAGTYAT
+60 
-70 APSLASEF
+70 
-78 ENGGGYPQ
+78 
-86 TKVGALEEDGSAEGE
+86 V
-101 SLAVDEAPAADEPSK
+101 
-116 SEPTTDAAP
+116 
-125 EVEQTPQDQDAVGG
+125 
-139 QGTAQGQTDGQ
+139 
-150 PDAEGSIDDA
+150 
-160 ADESVESDAEQD
+160 
-172 AAQIEGAEVLQQ
+172 
-184 GDGETTGNVLL
+184 

-200 VDALGG
+200 VEALGG

-212 STAVIN
+212 TVKEIN
-218 GVTYILIGN
+218 GTKYILIGN
-227 EQQLRAIGSDKDVV
+227 EQQLRAIGSDKHVV
-241 GGVVYSIGQ
+241 GKVFSRTEVLGIPGQ
-250 VYVGLAG
+250 
-257 LGTWIDRDGHVETLE
+257 WKLE
-272 YNGDADLAPG
+272 YAGDADIDASD
-282 EELRGKEFHNG
+282 ELSDTSYGDSLIIGKEYCGVDASGNM
-293 GFELLPGAVR
+293 
-303 TLYFTKNADGSRNED
+303 NEKAS
-318 PTTGLKYSSDANYI
+318 PNTGLKYSSDANYI
-332 IFRDIDVSD
+332 IFRDIDVSN

-348 FSGIMLGAKAA
+348 FSGTMLGSKAA
-359 DAATRGSLWERFDV
+359 DTAVKGNLWENFDA
-373 SAPDGLKSDAER
+373 SATDGLKADANR

-390 VKVHQTGKLDISK
+390 VWVHQTGKLDISK

-412 ISNGVNAN
+412 ISNGVNVN

-444 SVETREPASLIGVLT
+444 SVQTKEPTSLIGGLT
-459 GLLGSILGGLLDTLL
+459 GLLGGILGGVLGFLL
-474 PGLGLKDALNALLT
+474 PGLGLDDALNGLLT

-499 GTFAGRIIGDVRVE
+499 GAFAGRIIGDVRVE

-520 TVKNAPA
+520 TVKNAPE
-527 ADILA
+527 ADIPT

-551 EYDGLSK
+551 EYDGLSEA
-558 VLGFTEKALEALLN
+558 LGFTEKALEALLN

-583 QILLGNVLDVGKLIP
+583 QILLENVVDVGKLIP
-598 TGYYNP
+598 TGYYNA
-604 KIIDSSF
+604 KIIDSSL
-611 GLKTDAPV
+611 GLKANAPA

-648 VSVEASEFGGGFA
+648 ASIEASEFGGGFA

-666 GQLVGALNTVG
+666 GQLVGALDKEG

-718 GAMAN
+718 GVMAN

-729 AAEGAMSV
+729 AAEGLVNV
-737 EATKSDA
+737 EATTSDV

-755 GTSIGEKQVHTLL
+755 GTSIGEKQDHTLL
-768 KSVTALLGN
+768 NSVTDLLGK
-777 LTSGNE
+777 LTGENA
-783 GVDVASSGL
+783 DVASSGL

-800 SVIAGVQLKNVVSVN
+800 SVIAGVQLSNVDSVS
-815 AGESHAGGI
+815 AGESYAGGI
-824 VGRGEATRIGSSNDE
+824 VGRGEATRIGSSNNE
-839 MLGEMIYWAKGSQLP
+839 MLGEMVYWSVGSQLP
-854 KPAEQNLAASVSRVS
+854 KPAEQNVVALVSRVS

-886 VAGLLNTTID
+886 VAGLLNTTIG
-896 VGDIK
+896 VGDVK

-906 DVALAGA
+906 DVALAGT
-913 ANGLVVHA
+913 ANGLTVHA

-932 ASGGKIANVTVG
+932 ASGGKIAKVTVD
-944 KLASVG
+944 KLASVD

-965 DAAGSG
+965 DAVGSG

-999 VEGVEA
+999 VEGIEE
-1005 GYTVEAT
+1005 GYTVKAAG
-1012 RADGSAIAGGFFG
+1012 ADGNAIAGGFFG

-1032 ADCHARRIKSVIAPK
+1032 ADCHARRIKSVTVPK
-1047 EGGKGTAGGFVGLSV
+1047 EEGKGTAGGFVGLSV

-1088 KIDNLLGAVP
+1088 KIENLLGAVP

-1132 KLNQLG
+1132 KLNQFG
-1138 KDDMESLVNLVGETS
+1138 KDDMESLVKLLGEAS
-1153 ANAIRADVEQSS
+1153 ANAIKADVEQGP

-1172 EVDGGLYA
+1172 EVDGVLYA

-1203 GKLGTLNISQLLDV
+1203 GKLGGTLNISQLLDV

-1228 GVHSDGDTGSGGF
+1228 GVHSDDATGSGGF
-1241 MVRATDTS
+1241 IVCATDTS
-1249 DVDANAGS
+1249 DADANAGS

-1279 HTSVDAPKDLEAT
+1279 HTSVVAPKDLEAT
-1292 TADSYYTEASSYSV
+1292 TAESYYTEASSYSV

-1328 SGLGLLGKN
+1328 SGLGLLGQS

-1354 EHSDVTGAIGGLSVR
+1354 EHSDVAGAIGGLSVR
-1369 ANGTAKTAV
+1369 ANGTAKTAE
-1378 GVGPIGNAG
+1378 GVKPIGHAG

-1434 NAASIIKNLIN
+1434 NAASIINNLIN

-1480 SGSTQRGTAG
+1480 SGSTQRGCAG

-1496 NGGHI
+1496 DGGHI
-1501 WGNDTRAWKDAS
+1501 WGNDTRAWKDVS
-1513 IGASYTGDQNVA
+1513 VGASYSGDQNVA
-1525 AARRVRSVFGTEFA
+1525 AARRIRSVFGTEFA

-1554 GGLSLLGGLIEA
+1554 GGLSLLGGLIKA
-1566 GNLVSALSMV
+1566 GNLVSTLSMV

-1604 SKYGAY
+1604 SKYDAY
-1610 GQEFAGIV
+1610 GQEFADII
-1618 EKLKDQSIASQADL
+1618 EKLKDKAITTQDQL
-1632 DAALAKFVF
+1632 DTALAKYVF
-1641 GYNVVAGRT
+1641 GYNVVAGRA
-1650 SYGDGS
+1650 SYGNGS
-1656 LQHAGGMAGGYAGLM
+1656 LEHAGGIAGGYAGLM

-1708 GDATLFDKIKLDL
+1708 GDATLFEKIKVDL

-1749 RTTGTE
+1749 RSTGTE

-1762 AGGYAGYALGAQ
+1762 AGGYTGYALGAQ

-1789 NVSNLRRVAGA
+1789 NVLNLRRVAGTS
-1800 NAVGGYVG
+1800 AVGGFVG
-1808 RATGGSVASVDT
+1808 RASGGSVASVDT

-1853 GARVSAAAE
+1853 DAHVSAAAE

-1873 VGGSYRDGDATKY
+1873 VEGEYRDGDTTKY

-1904 IEGNLDDPTQ
+1904 IEGDLDDSTQ

-1927 VYAGGFFGLGDV
+1927 AYAGGFFGLGDV

-1947 QGADAQSGTK
+1947 QGADAQSGTT
-1957 LLQLI
+1957 LLELI

-1974 TFIYHARVNGV
+1974 TFIYHAHVNGV
-1985 SDGVRVEAHEQT
+1985 SDGIRVEAHEQT

-2097 ASTHGTPITSDVAS
+2097 ASTHGTPITSDAAS

-2165 AGSPLLL
+2165 AGSPFLLEPLLL
-2172 GPLLRIVNALVKFL
+2172 IVNELVKFL

-2200 EIPGIIDLKVLSEGN
+2200 KIPGIIDLKVLSEGN

-2225 VGVALSK
+2225 IGVALSK

-2257 CNENGLVGEDGGL
+2257 CNMKGLVGEDDGL
-2270 KSNLEVTL
+2270 KSNLKVTL

-2310 GFGIGRYEDGRGTL
+2310 GFGIGRYDDGRGTL

-2356 DAQNDGGGTITG
+2356 DGQNARGGTITG

-2391 RNFYSIYRGAND
+2391 GNFYSIYRGAND

-2413 GSVFAD
+2413 ESVFAD
-2419 MRPDDAEM
+2419 MVSDDAAV
-2427 GGGVFGLDMN
+2427 GGGAFGLDMN
-2437 RYDVAVREPKGIS
+2437 RYDVAVRESKGIS

-2482 RDAPQTDNGAGLTPE
+2482 RDTPQTDNGAGLTPE

-2507 TVDLTLQKVWDDLG
+2507 TIDLTLQKIWDDLG
-2521 NRDQTRPESV
+2521 NRDQTRPKSV
-2531 DFYISATYTDANGQS
+2531 DFYITATYTDANGRQ
-2546 VVQWVAPAAGG
+2546 VVQWVAPAVGG
-2557 GYELVAQKTAVQLTE
+2557 DYELVAQKTAVRLTE

-2580 TWRRVLAGLPVA
+2580 TWRRVLADLPVA
-2592 FEDKNSNPAAVRYYT
+2592 FEDASSDPATIRYYT
-2607 YQVEEMSIDGYSV
+2607 YQVEEVSIDGYSV

-2625 ATERV
+2625 VTERV
-2630 ITVTNVYRPM
+2630 LTVTNVYRPT

-2646 IGTWWTVLAG
+2646 IGTWLTVLAG
-2656 GMLLACAAYERRRR
+2656 GMLLAWGAYERRRR
-2670 SMAYSGYVPA
+2670 SMAYAGYVGA
-2680 HFAPTRSRLELA
+2680 HAAGRRSRTGSMRLHRLRHA
-2692 YPRRPRAHGAHRQV
+2692 RRKVSPRRR
-2706 TRGGSGRASR
+2706 

>member
-1 MFRKVIIGLLI
+1 MWIGLYGIYLPGGRYLFRSVLI
-12 ASCSLGSFPAGV
+12 GILVASFTLGSFPAGV
-24 GAYQIAQMRE
+24 GAYQLSQLRQELA
-34 KITSALAGQA
+34 SALSGAA
-44 LAQADM
+44 HAQADM
-50 AAMLEQANTP
+50 DAELQRMNDSMASKASSTESDVPMP
-60 LDAAAGTYAT
+60 LSA
-70 APSLASEF
+70 EF
-78 ENGGGYPQ
+78 ETGGGYPQ
-86 TKVGALEEDGSAEGE
+86 PEISNADTRELEGPAIAESEPKDQEAGGGSLENSAGTE
-101 SLAVDEAPAADEPSK
+101 SQESTQGDNAGAVDIAD
-116 SEPTTDAAP
+116 DG
-125 EVEQTPQDQDAVGG
+125 AV
-139 QGTAQGQTDGQ
+139 
-150 PDAEGSIDDA
+150 
-160 ADESVESDAEQD
+160 SDSMASAEQD
-172 AAQIEGAEVLQQ
+172 ASAIEGAEVLQQ
-184 GDGETTGNVLL
+184 GDGETTGNVLV

-206 RDYVGQ
+206 RDYEGQ
-212 STAVIN
+212 TVKDIN
-218 GVTYILIGN
+218 GTKYILIGN
-227 EQQLRAIGSDKDVV
+227 EQQLRAIGSDKHVV
-241 GGVVYSIGQ
+241 DKVWKTHLTG
-250 VYVGLAG
+250 
-257 LGTWIDRDGHVETLE
+257 DPTLE
-272 YNGDADLAPG
+272 YGGDADLAQG
-282 EELRGKEFHNG
+282 DSLKNKDYGGLLDSHCGSDANG
-293 GFELLPGAVR
+293 NPDKSYDAR
-303 TLYFTKNADGSRNED
+303 
-318 PTTGLKYSSDANYI
+318 TGLKYSSNANYI

-341 TAWEPLM
+341 AAWEPLT
-348 FSGIMLGAKAA
+348 FSGTMLGAKAA
-359 DAATRGSLWERFDV
+359 DTATKGNLWERFDA
-373 SAPDGLKSDAER
+373 SAPDGLKADTDR

-412 ISNGVNAN
+412 ILNGVNAN

-444 SVETREPASLIGVLT
+444 SVETKEPASLIGALT

-474 PGLGLKDALNALLT
+474 PGLGLEDALNGLLT

-499 GTFAGRIIGDVRVE
+499 GAFAGRIIGDVRVE
-513 GCVVTGA
+513 GCVVTEA

-527 ADILA
+527 ADIPTL
-532 SSPYTGITGGFVGY
+532 SPYTGITGGFVGY
-546 MAGEV
+546 MAGVV

-558 VLGFTEKALEALLN
+558 VLGFTEKALEALLS

-583 QILLGNVLDVGKLIP
+583 QILLGNVVDVSKLIP

-604 KIIDSSF
+604 KIIDSLL
-611 GLKTDAPV
+611 GLKADAPA

-633 VQVGSIIESSEITTP
+633 VQVGSIIESSKITTP
-648 VSVEASEFGGGFA
+648 VSIEASEFGGGFA

-698 DCKLMQGATVR
+698 DCKFMQGAAVH

-718 GAMAN
+718 GVMAN

-729 AAEGAMSV
+729 AAEGDVSV
-737 EATKSDA
+737 EATASDA

-755 GTSIGEKQVHTLL
+755 GTSIGEKQDNTLL
-768 KSVTALLGN
+768 NSVTDLLGK
-777 LTSGNE
+777 LTGEN
-783 GVDVASSGL
+783 VDVASSGL

-800 SVIAGVQLKNVVSVN
+800 SVIAGVQLSNVVSVST
-815 AGESHAGGI
+815 GESYAGGI

-839 MLGEMIYWAKGSQLP
+839 MLGEMIYWSKGVPLP
-854 KPAEQNLAASVSRVS
+854 KPAEQTVVASVSSVS

-878 AGELGPGN
+878 AGGLGPGN
-886 VAGLLNTTID
+886 VAGLLNATIG
-896 VGDIK
+896 VGDVK

-913 ANGLVVHA
+913 ANGLAVRA
-921 GGSYAG
+921 DGSYAG

-932 ASGGKIANVTVG
+932 ASGGKIANVTVD

-950 AATYAGGFAGFSGPA
+950 AATHAGGFAGFSGPA

-999 VEGVEA
+999 VEGIEA

-1012 RADGSAIAGGFFG
+1012 RADGNAIAGGFFG

-1032 ADCHARRIKSVIAPK
+1032 AGCHARRIKSVIAPK

-1132 KLNQLG
+1132 KLNQFG
-1138 KDDMESLVNLVGETS
+1138 KDDMESLVKLVGEAS
-1153 ANAIRADVEQSS
+1153 ANAIKAHVEQGP

-1223 YVSYA
+1223 CVSYA
-1228 GVHSDGDTGSGGF
+1228 GVHSDDSTGSNGF
-1241 MVRATDTS
+1241 MVRAADTN

-1279 HTSVDAPKDLEAT
+1279 HMSVDAPKDLEAA
-1292 TADSYYTEASSYSV
+1292 TAESYYTEASSYSV

-1328 SGLGLLGKN
+1328 SGLCLLGKN

-1378 GVGPIGNAG
+1378 GTKPIGHAG

-1419 GTMTPGDVASVLGKE
+1419 GTMTPGDVASVLGKD
-1434 NAASIIKNLIN
+1434 NAASIIKKLIN

-1480 SGSTQRGTAG
+1480 SGSTQRGCAG

-1496 NGGHI
+1496 DGGHI
-1501 WGNDTRAWKDAS
+1501 WGNDARAWKDVS
-1513 IGASYTGDQNVA
+1513 VGASYTGDQNVA
-1525 AARRVRSVFGTEFA
+1525 AARRIRSVFGTEFA

-1554 GGLSLLGGLIEA
+1554 GGLSLLGGLIKA
-1566 GNLVSALSMV
+1566 SNLVSALSMV

-1589 RGIDIATFESWVEHV
+1589 RGINIATFESWVEHV

-1618 EKLKDQSIASQADL
+1618 EKLIGKAIATQEQL
-1632 DAALAKFVF
+1632 DAALAEYVF
-1641 GYNVVAGRT
+1641 GYNVVAGRA
-1650 SYGDGS
+1650 SYGNGS
-1656 LQHAGGMAGGYAGLM
+1656 LEHAGGIAGGYAGLM

-1708 GDATLFDKIKLDL
+1708 GDATLFEKIKVDL

-1737 SSAHGFRSGLTV
+1737 SSTHGFRSGMTV
-1749 RTTGTE
+1749 RSTGTE

-1774 IWGDSALAGQDPSGC
+1774 IWGDAALGGQAPSGC

-1800 NAVGGYVG
+1800 SAVGGYVG

-1853 GARVSAAAE
+1853 GAHVRAASE

-1873 VGGSYRDGDATKY
+1873 VEGGYRDGDATKY

-1904 IEGNLDDPTQ
+1904 IDGNSSDPTQ

-1927 VYAGGFFGLGDV
+1927 AYAGGFFGLGDV

-1947 QGADAQSGTK
+1947 QGAGAQSGTT

-1974 TFIYHARVNGV
+1974 TFIYHAHVNGV

-2062 GNILKL
+2062 GKILKL
-2068 LGATAG
+2068 LGAAVG

-2091 DAGYTV
+2091 GAGYTV
-2097 ASTHGTPITSDVAS
+2097 ASTHGTPIASDAAS

-2172 GPLLRIVNALVKFL
+2172 EPLLQIVDALVKFL

-2232 KQDSSDPNAT
+2232 KQDSSGPNAT

-2257 CNENGLVGEDGGL
+2257 CNENGLVGENDGL

-2333 LSNESVLDKNKM
+2333 LSNESVLDNNRM

-2356 DAQNDGGGTITG
+2356 DAQNDRGGTITG
-2368 PFTGMTYLKTT
+2368 PFTGMTYLKTA
-2379 YEQLNEKKKIET
+2379 YEQLNDKKKIET
-2391 RNFYSIYRGAND
+2391 KNSYSIYRGAND
-2403 KLTEALKGAG
+2403 KLTKALKGANG
-2413 GSVFAD
+2413 GVFAD
-2419 MRPDDAEM
+2419 MLSDNSAT
-2427 GGGVFGLDMN
+2427 GGGAFGLDMN
-2437 RYDVAVREPKGIS
+2437 RYDVAVRESKGIS

-2461 GTGAQRKLD
+2461 GKGAQRKLD

-2482 RDAPQTDNGAGLTPE
+2482 RDTPQTDNGAGLTPE

-2507 TVDLTLQKVWDDLG
+2507 TIDLTLQKIWDDLG
-2521 NRDQTRPESV
+2521 NRDQTRPKSV
-2531 DFYISATYTDANGQS
+2531 DFYITATYTDANGQQ

-2557 GYELVAQKTAVQLTE
+2557 GYELVAQKTAVRLTE

-2592 FEDKNSNPAAVRYYT
+2592 FEDKSSNPAAVRYYT
-2607 YQVEEMSIDGYSV
+2607 YQVEEVSIDGYSV
-2620 AYDVD
+2620 VYDAD

-2656 GMLLACAAYERRRR
+2656 GMLLACAVYERRRR
-2670 SMAYSGYVPA
+2670 SMAYAGYVPA
-2680 HFAPTRSRLELA
+2680 HLAHTRPRLELTR
-2692 YPRRPRAHGAHRQV
+2692 PRHLRAHGAHGRV
-2706 TRGGSGRASR
+2706 ARGGSGRASR